1 MSKKISRGLTF
12 LALAILSLGAIFFI
26 PSLLSGGRAVQASAE
41 ENFQNGEDIPLW
53 TEKELTDAAIE
64 DAVHFGLDCK
74 VIDTADDLAMFSYQV
89 NSGVDEYVNANIYL
103 ADDID
108 LSAGLWAPIGTTT
121 NPFRGN
127 FFGNGHSISN
137 IVVAEASQ
145 FASDDIGLF
154 GAIEGGSIVD
164 LTVSGAFA
172 VSSIIDETNNIGTLV
187 GHLANNAQVINCFDE
202 TYQPTNST
210 YSTIGVADSGT
221 FVIYP
226 SSKTGEEAYLT
237 SQEEMTAAV
246 SIATDNATKGYSA
259 FYNTTVTPS
268 PSETEG
274 TGVGFYKDG
283 NYFFSGNKEESQQ
296 VRVAFTDT
304 TYTST
309 LAGFSHV
316 LYTTSAPVLR
326 ANATAGAVYALRT
339 GYRATI
345 ASPSEAESGVVNLTW
360 ASQTINITYDFDY
373 STRDVS
379 FKVGYDTPWSSI
391 LSLYP
396 IERLGY
402 QNRTLYSNAG
412 KTTELNTTTRSEF
425 LTYYADNADIVYM
438 TWSNPKTLTS
448 KIYFAAAST
457 EGGAF
462 TNDSASDAVSS
473 VSVEG
478 AASAA
483 DSTGDDYDLS
493 NIPAGSTVTVKFK
506 LNAGYTFQGA
516 GAGSLVSSK
525 SNWSTAGVSTLSSGA
540 YAYFP
545 NSTGTGTDYTVGNEG
560 GYYDAYEPVAVNV
573 AVEGS
578 AYTVTFTNILDN
590 GGELVLAFGRET
602 ETIKIDGTGLEHA
615 EASLSDNS
623 NQTVLSWENKTL
635 TTKVGE
641 IFTLTVNISESSNG
655 YYILGYEFSE
665 GLDFDNVTSTD
676 STELNG
682 NTYYRNRIFK
692 ETDGFVASPG
702 TLTINLTINRLVTY
716 VRVQIGENGTWYED
730 NSIDAEYRVPVYVS
744 NSNFEGEQSTLTS
757 SVFEVSNA
765 TETTIRLGLSG
776 QTFFSLASFSG
787 IEGVQIENNSI
798 TYVFKSNTSY
808 EEPENPANAANPAYI
823 ITIIPKKMTYGVTVS
838 YTLDGQ
844 SITEEVAKRFV
855 TFSGITTSLDYALA
869 SGYNYSLALTQGAQ
883 TWLDYGVSVTLS
895 GAGSTQAGMSKASS
909 IQGATNGTLNGTFG
923 GSNDFNFTYLPGST
937 NSTIT
942 VALTTKTINVNFT
955 GLVLDSA
962 DEKTPF
968 TTTNYASLTLR
979 YSADGLGTLTIS
991 SGSFTTISIENGYY
1005 LMGWYLSNG
1014 TVVNNFSNAEL
1025 IANSDFRTLVESSAS
1040 GNQSSPTV
1048 TINPLVEKRVINL
1061 SYSSNG
1067 EGAEEGVSDDGSLAP
1082 SYAYGDTDV
1091 ALSTTKYKKIGYS
1104 FSGWTATAGTT
1115 NGNQYQLV
1123 GADWNTF
1130 WASGSNTSTWDSFVT
1145 TPDSDNRAEREVV
1158 LTASFSILTY
1168 KIAIDTDRTL
1178 NIQLGQTVSF
1188 TASSDSTYAIY
1199 AVGSNQ
1205 VNGATRTGHVVTGFT
1220 ITGNKLGAGTTNGLK
1235 TFTLSLENIQ
1245 DYISA
1250 DNLYSVGADGSAH
1263 LTISTEFTA
1272 MVLKLYIT
1280 TTPNKYYTV
1289 TLPNDM
1295 PEGAGGTDSAGT
1307 YVNINYGQLPSEVL
1321 SYVTVTREG
1330 FNHIG
1335 YTVAGVDFAVDSA
1348 YNQTTNSTLMP
1359 KFEFDEDDE
1368 IWNSY
1373 LKVVYSDDFEIENAQ
1388 THNRH
1393 EFYFGWPGQGSDDEI
1408 TLMSFSFSQLT
1419 NGVTNPYTDRKV
1431 YIKGYPDVFELQ
1443 GNQSNSS
1450 STVQLYNT
1458 VFNLV
1463 QELLVQGKITEDSLY
1478 GQNITLVYEF
1488 IIQDSVD
1495 TSRTMKKTVEM
1506 TAFKVL
1512 KNEML
1517 VSISDSVDSYYTG
1530 TENIVLT
1537 TEEISSTLTM
1547 TMKYDAHGNPS
1558 PVSQQMPIASEMMQ
1572 GSKIIDEA
1580 NGFVVRDDAYDIKL
1594 LFMSGNVSDSDYDE
1608 EALRKLMPFAYP
1620 GCEFEISD
1628 GVYYIY
1634 FTCES
1639 AVKVVKSP
1647 AVISFDSTGAA
1658 YISGMVM
1665 TVAQS
1670 ESGSFNV
1677 LDNTSYPFTYSYDNI
1692 TLVEREFDSLP
1703 QTFTGTETTA
1713 DQAVFNISNLVIK
1726 KNGQGENLLA
1736 NFDWSISTESSFTV
1750 FDSSNFKEYRYETR
1764 YFTANEDGSALA
1776 GIQNAWNGNQVH
1788 NFTVS
1793 NIMVNGSPVP
1803 PKNGGSFAAQYN
1815 HLVDGQI
1822 LFSIYGNGESAL
1834 VISVN
1839 PETVT
1844 SLSMNITVNA
1854 NASANVSGLVL
1865 YNWQNDTRIDE
1876 SLFGNVTADPMTK
1889 LDYGTSQAQTTYAVF
1904 TDVAKVLVDF
1914 NLSGLENKT
1923 LYVASDDNFKINNPT
1938 DSASELTFAGYQAS
1952 GSGIEFTDNSPET
1965 KNTIS
1970 QSENGAGGSATL
1982 IAKWNLTNVAVTQS
1996 LSELT
2001 IGTMSL
2007 INNEMPINQILS
2019 ETSGRFS
2026 ISADNVVVTK
2036 TAGVG
2041 TEAGELSIS
2050 VNGGR
2055 TPNFLLPYTKEHNAT
2070 YLSMDNTGTYK
2081 IVVTFSYNDGVQ
2093 AQPSTISKEF
2103 TVTVTM
2109 QKSTITIGDISSANN
2124 LTFANQ
2130 DFQTV
2135 TIPVTY
2141 LVTSDSLTALT
2152 SKKLDLTIKSEDWP
2166 NITDVFFNDQPVV
2179 FPERSS
2185 LEFYI
2190 TIDTPTDLD
2199 NLYSA
2204 GTYAFDFTVWEDCA
2218 DYVTIQKPSEAS
2230 QLQLEI
2236 AKYTIDLKD
2245 YNDSINIGKPYSTP
2259 DPELASEITISA
2271 LQDSPKVKVYFTR
2284 EAGEEV
2290 NDEADTGYALSVR
2303 NDQTYTNGLS
2313 QADAQNY
2320 VINAE
2325 GFNAEFVIFE
2335 NDSSELQV
2343 SLDNGIHHIYN
2354 RKEVTSFKVV
2364 YQNSQFIL
2372 QALASDNSVLA
2383 TTPISV
2389 KMMVDG
2395 TGYDLV
2401 EGVKAQT
2408 AEGIA
2413 ISLTNGAV
2421 KDHNET
2427 GYALSVNFTSDGFKT
2442 ISFAENGDNKLYIDK
2457 ATLSISSITK
2467 VFDYT
2472 TTFSDSNIT
2481 YTGKVLSDDVSLSG
2495 NFDSEHGGVRTVS
2508 GDIAISGTSANNYQV
2523 AFAENCTITITPKQ
2537 VDEATV
2543 SITTREIEY
2552 GKISKDMDVD
2562 ELISLLGTI
2571 TVNIDSKNLSLS
2583 DYLSISDFAIVG
2595 ASYSSSDS
2603 LVANST
2609 AYTINFVLASTDYAG
2624 MNGADEA
2631 GASGQITIKAKV
2643 LDLSGTTISKGY
2655 DGTAKLPEGINWQ
2668 GLDIVGIDEV
2678 SVDME
2683 QSAFEGTGKGSH
2695 EVTIT
2700 LTGKDSANYSVT
2712 KNVTGQI
2719 TAITITLQVDVTENL
2734 PDGGFVDREQNITN
2748 GNLQIRVSYPF
2759 DEGANVGDIISS
2771 WAKPSRVGYTVT
2783 GYSYKETSGTFTTIT
2798 AKNLGDWLEAIAI
2811 DSLNTGKTAT
2821 IYPNWQIDS
2830 ITITITGESL
2840 ASISANPDDEVNI
2853 VDGNF
2858 DDNSASVTVDYY
2870 SSFSLTLTTDRGY
2883 KITGV
2888 RIGNNAQSEGLGANT
2903 FTANFTNLGSNT
2915 TIQVTT
2921 SSIIVTFNYNK
2932 NIPTVDGADIVETS
2946 STDASARVNYA
2957 DLADETL
2964 DSLLPDITL
2973 TAGTF
2978 TLSGWKNGDSD
2989 LTLSE
2994 TIKAY
2999 IDSLFTTLDT
3009 DKPVNLTAQW
3019 TGVEYTITFD
3029 GGELQIGEDLV
3040 EGTIEGTES
3049 IKATFGQAIT
3059 ETFPTATLR
3068 DGYVYNF
3075 FDAQS
3080 DGKLYTQNT
3089 VLSTIREDGELTLYA
3104 VWSEGRYQVTFEID
3118 SHLTVRF
3125 ENNNLTAGS
3134 REISHGETWEFEITA
3149 EAGYS
3154 FTVNV
3159 DAFHGEHSA
3168 LTVSPFSIW
3177 NVYADSTISFEA
3189 VPNDNKLTLSYNSS
3203 HVSVTVDSSAYTDP
3217 VTKKTGTT
3225 ATVVATAAEGYE
3237 FDSNSAVL
3245 SGSGTISGANL
3256 SEENTVLTFTWQ
3268 NFTDDATITI
3278 TEVPASITLSWGTLS
3293 NYASNISIEGA
3304 SQTLDNGSFTT
3315 RTGEELDIEITLKY
3329 GYQNAHL
3336 TSEDATISNEQN
3348 AELNSDYVVVY
3359 TAKISDFTTDFA
3371 IVLTAEARKFTVTV
3385 TDNDLVPDGDLTVT
3399 VSPSGENNLVFGS
3412 SVTLSASV
3420 SDNAYRFIGWYQ
3432 YQGDDTDGTLIS
3444 ENASFVLE
3452 ANEANKTLLES
3463 GNLEFEANFAYNA
3476 FDFTFTSGLHGS
3488 MSVKINEKEAF
3499 TVGAGSSVEQ
3509 TVYVGDRIVFTF
3521 QPDAGYEI
3529 DTFYGDSDVI
3539 GNIQDNTYTI
3549 DSVVAESY
3557 TSYTINYKA
3566 SEVYVDISVSVRV
3579 NFVDYPNN
3587 DLGGKIWLV
3596 DESGKEVEDG
3606 YLDFSENDKAEEGV
3620 RYRVL
3625 TYTDQVFYLYPEA
3638 KAGYSFSF
3646 NAQTSATIDAISL
3659 SDGRT
3664 IYRISNAT
3672 NGSSIVGVFT
3682 AKEQRVEVM
3691 FVTSKEATSSASAG
3705 RIQITEN
3712 TVPVTSNGNNS
3723 ERLSIVTITG
3733 ANITL
3738 KINTNFY
3745 FDLAQDEESGNL
3757 IAYITGAGKDFVSEA
3772 GVVEKLED
3780 EDIKQ
3785 TGFTYTSTLTLSNI
3799 NSDIVIKILV
3809 KPIKYRV
3816 QFFVEQTKEGP
3827 VIIDG
3832 VDVVY
3837 GEKFDIL
3844 DLSAEEMAKLKPT
3857 RTGSK
3862 FLGYFTKQLGQG
3874 TQYIDDTL
3882 GVDKDKRWLERPYRF
3897 NGQSYV
3903 EEDNFDPGTDT
3914 EPPTFTLYA
3923 GWAYEKAIVS
3933 VNFIP
3938 DALKDVDDYSI
3949 SDIIT
3954 NISDTVHWINSDSI
3968 WIGEFAVEK
3977 ALTLSLQ
3984 AFTFEGF
3991 EFAYWSVTT
4000 SEGTV
4005 QYTSRNLTLEK
4016 MTDGEYNI
4024 QAVYRP
4030 IYTITIQ
4037 SDGQEESSLVG
4048 DAYIMQKGERVTT
4061 DGYDSEKEVVLVAEE
4076 KPGYNFKYWLT
4087 PEGTMYYASETSEG
4101 RWEYNLGYQSQPLTL
4116 FAVFEGAEVDL
4127 TFDLS
4132 DFAHGQVVSAT
4143 IGDQQITDVNE
4154 TTKVKIGSRI
4164 ELVLNID
4171 TGYGVRFDGPS
4182 FSYDPALNIYSYV
4195 AKAQDLV
4202 DGAIIVKPVSTEQ
4215 EISFNFEFRVG
4226 GQDQIDDVTMTG
4238 STRFTYTL
4246 NNQILAN
4253 TTVTDGSQ
4261 IANLLFGGT
4270 ATLTIVPSLNYTVGN
4285 ILIYST
4291 NSYVQDITSLFSN
4304 GTINIANS
4312 ILADHF
4318 AQNQPYTIV
4327 INFVRMIWSDEAY
4340 RAESLQGSGTQADPY
4355 IISKPEDM
4363 GFVAW
4368 AVNNGQFNDNGVA
4381 YADCYYKVTSNL
4393 DFTGR
4398 YWEPIGTHDHPFNGT
4413 MDLGD
4418 HSISNISFAE
4428 NYTNPNPSYSG
4439 LFWILGEKAI
4449 VMQSNNVLAI
4459 VLGVVGGLL
4468 LLAIIII
4475 VVFVVVRKK
4484 KKKKYDELANG

>member
-41 ENFQNGEDIPLW
+41 ENFQNSEDIPLW

-103 ADDID
+103 ASDID

-187 GHLANNAQVINCFDE
+187 GHITNSATDSAQVINCFDE

-259 FYNTTVTPS
+259 FYNTTVTPG
-268 PSETEG
+268 PSDEEG

-339 GYRATI
+339 DYQATI

-360 ASQTINITYDFDY
+360 ASQTINITYDFGY
-373 STRDVS
+373 GTRDIS
-379 FKVGYDTPWSSI
+379 FDVGYDAPWANI
-391 LSLYP
+391 ITDHP

-402 QNRTLYSNAG
+402 QTRTLYSNAG

-457 EGGAF
+457 EDGAF
-462 TNDSASDAVSS
+462 TNDSASDAVSEVS
-473 VSVEG
+473 VSG
-478 AASAA
+478 ATSTAG
-483 DSTGDDYDLS
+483 STGDDYDLS

-545 NSTGTGTDYTVGNEG
+545 NSTGTGTDYTVGSEG
-560 GYYDAYEPVAVNV
+560 GYYDAYTPVAVNV

-623 NQTVLSWENKTL
+623 SQTVLSWENKTL

-641 IFTLTVNISESSNG
+641 KFTLTVTIPKEYKD
-655 YYILGYEFSE
+655 YYILAYQYSGFEFDDISS
-665 GLDFDNVTSTD
+665 TS
-676 STELNG
+676 SVELNG
-682 NTYYRNRIFK
+682 KTYYSNQIFK
-692 ETDGFVASPG
+692 VTDGFEALSNDKLSI
-702 TLTINLTINRLVTY
+702 TLTINRLVTFIK
-716 VRVQIGENGTWYED
+716 VQIGEDGKWYET
-730 NSIDAEYRVPVYVS
+730 NNIKNQAPVYISSS
-744 NSNFEGEQSTLTS
+744 NMAKEQSTYTS
-757 SVFEVSNA
+757 GVFEVSNA
-765 TETTIRLGLSG
+765 TETTIRLGQTG
-776 QTFFSLASFSG
+776 QALFSLASVSG
-787 IEGVQIENNSI
+787 VEGVQIQNNSFS
-798 TYVFKSNTSY
+798 YVFEKTTTSSGQASSND
-808 EEPENPANAANPAYI
+808 PAYT
-823 ITIIPKKMTYGVTVS
+823 ITIIPAKMTYGVSIS

-844 SITEEVAKRFV
+844 PIDEEVAKRFV
-855 TFSGITTSLDYALA
+855 TFSGTTTGLDYTLA
-869 SGYNYSLALTQGAQ
+869 GGYSYSLALTQGAQ
-883 TWLDYGVSVTLS
+883 TWLNYGVSVTLS
-895 GAGSTQAGMSKASS
+895 DAGSTQAGMSKASS
-909 IQGATNGTLNGTFG
+909 IQDATNGTLNGTFG
-923 GSNDFNFTYLPGST
+923 SGNNFDFTYLPGST
-937 NSTIT
+937 NSTLT

-955 GLVLDSA
+955 GLVLQSNQSKIPDI
-962 DEKTPF
+962 
-968 TTTNYASLTLR
+968 TTNYASLSLK

-1014 TVVNNFSNAEL
+1014 TVVKTFSNAEL
-1025 IANSDFRTLVESSAS
+1025 LANEEFKTLVESSAK
-1040 GNQSSPTV
+1040 GNQPTPTV
-1048 TINPLVEKRVINL
+1048 TINPLVEARVVNL
-1061 SYSSNG
+1061 SYSAKG
-1067 EGAEEGVSDDGSLAP
+1067 ENADQGVSEDSGITAP
-1082 SYAYGDTDV
+1082 TYTYGQDPV

-1104 FSGWTATAGTT
+1104 FSTWRASDGTVS
-1115 NGNQYQLV
+1115 GNTYQLV

-1145 TPDSDNRAEREVV
+1145 TPDSDNRAEKEVV

-1188 TASSDSTYAIY
+1188 TPSSDNTYAIY

-1205 VNGATRTGHVVTGFT
+1205 VNGATRTGHVVTSFT
-1220 ITGNKLGAGTTNGLK
+1220 ITGNKVDASETEGLT

-1250 DNLYSVGADGSAH
+1250 DNLYSIGADDGAH

-1280 TTPNKYYTV
+1280 TIPNYSNTV
-1289 TLPNDM
+1289 TLSGDI
-1295 PEGAGGTDSAGT
+1295 PEGAGGTDDTGI
-1307 YVNINYGQLPSEVL
+1307 YVNISYGQLPSEVL

-1330 FNHIG
+1330 FTPTG

-1359 KFEFDEDDE
+1359 KFEFDEDAE
-1368 IWNSY
+1368 IWTDAFSI
-1373 LKVVYSDDFEIENAQ
+1373 VYSSKFNTENLQ
-1388 THNRH
+1388 THNRN
-1393 EFYFGWPGQGSDDEI
+1393 EFYMENPLDRLGTGLFGLATSSNHFSNGVSLLGPTNITSYLKGYKGQGFDLHQLPGTGEEADLLDTYAVYVSALAGPIVLGNI
-1408 TLMSFSFSQLT
+1408 TNLDNLS
-1419 NGVTNPYTDRKV
+1419 V
-1431 YIKGYPDVFELQ
+1431 VFEIRLRDSIEFGVDYTITIETTQ
-1443 GNQSNSS
+1443 
-1450 STVQLYNT
+1450 
-1458 VFNLV
+1458 F
-1463 QELLVQGKITEDSLY
+1463 KI
-1478 GQNITLVYEF
+1478 
-1488 IIQDSVD
+1488 
-1495 TSRTMKKTVEM
+1495 
-1506 TAFKVL
+1506 L
-1512 KNEML
+1512 KNET
-1517 VSISDSVDSYYTG
+1517 VTTVADQIESYYTG
-1530 TENIVLT
+1530 SSDILFSNNENANGSGVLGF
-1537 TEEISSTLTM
+1537 
-1547 TMKYDAHGNPS
+1547 KYDANGNITNETVLTFQFDQEDS
-1558 PVSQQMPIASEMMQ
+1558 MNLVSNIA
-1572 GSKIIDEA
+1572 IL
-1580 NGFVVRDDAYDIKL
+1580 DDFAVGTHDIML
-1594 LFMSGNVSDSDYDE
+1594 TLRSGE
-1608 EALRKLMPFAYP
+1608 TYP
-1620 GCEFEISD
+1620 GL
-1628 GVYYIY
+1628 
-1634 FTCES
+1634 FTRGMDAETFILILKLVVS
-1639 AVKVVKSP
+1639 NTSSTDDSVSFTFTDAVDVVKSP

-1658 YISGMVM
+1658 YISDMVM

-1670 ESGSFNV
+1670 GNGAFNV
-1677 LDNTSYPFTYSYDNI
+1677 LDNISYPFTYSFDNI
-1692 TLVEREFDSLP
+1692 TLVEREFDIDSLP
-1703 QTFTGTETTA
+1703 RTFTGTENAVT
-1713 DQAVFNISNLVIK
+1713 DQGVFNISNLVIQ
-1726 KNGQGENLLA
+1726 KNGQDENLLA

-1793 NIMVNGSPVP
+1793 NIMVNGSSVSPN
-1803 PKNGGSFAAQYN
+1803 KGGSFTAQYN

-1865 YNWQNDTRIDE
+1865 YNWQNDTTIDE

-1904 TDVAKVLVDF
+1904 TDVTKVLIDF
-1914 NLSGLENKT
+1914 NLDDLQDRT
-1923 LYVASDDNFKINNPT
+1923 LYVASDDKFKIDNPT

-1952 GSGIEFTDNSPET
+1952 GSGIEFTDNTPEA
-1965 KNTIS
+1965 KYTIS
-1970 QSENGAGGSATL
+1970 QSANGAGGSATL

-1996 LSELT
+1996 LSALT
-2001 IGTMSL
+2001 IGTMSF

-2036 TAGVG
+2036 TTGIG
-2041 TEAGELSIS
+2041 TEDGELSIS
-2050 VNGGR
+2050 VNGGH
-2055 TPNFLLPYTKEHNAT
+2055 TPNFLLPYTKEHNET
-2070 YLSMDNTGTYK
+2070 YLSMDNAGTYK

-2093 AQPSTISKEF
+2093 AQPSTISREF

-2141 LVTSDSLTALT
+2141 LVTNDSLVALT
-2152 SKKLDLTIKSEDWP
+2152 SQQISATINAADWP
-2166 NITDVFFNDQPVV
+2166 TISYVFFNDQPVEQ
-2179 FPERSS
+2179 PDQYST
-2185 LEFYI
+2185 EFYI
-2190 TIDTPTDLD
+2190 TVDTPTDLD
-2199 NLYSA
+2199 NLYST
-2204 GTYAFDFTVWEDCA
+2204 GTYTFDFTVWEDCA

-2236 AKYTIDLKD
+2236 AKYQIDLKD

-2354 RKEVTSFKVV
+2354 GKEVTSFKVV

-2408 AEGIA
+2408 AEGID

-2427 GYALSVNFTSDGFKT
+2427 GYALSVTLTSDGFKT

-2508 GDIAISGTSANNYQV
+2508 GDIAISGAAANNYQV

-2537 VDEATV
+2537 VGEATV
-2543 SITTREIEY
+2543 SITPSEIEY

-2571 TVNIDSKNLSLS
+2571 TVNIDSKNLPLS

-2595 ASYSSSDS
+2595 ASYSSSDN
-2603 LVANST
+2603 LVANSS
-2609 AYTINFVLASTDYAG
+2609 AYTINFVLASTDYTG
-2624 MNGADEA
+2624 MNGTDGA
-2631 GASGQITIKAKV
+2631 GASGQITITAKA

-2655 DGTAKLPEGINWQ
+2655 DGTTALPADIVWQ
-2668 GLDIVGIDEV
+2668 GFDIESGDDV
-2678 SVDME
+2678 SIDME
-2683 QSAFEGTGKGSH
+2683 SSVYAESGKGTH
-2695 EVTIT
+2695 DITIV
-2700 LTGKDSANYSVT
+2700 LAGDDSANYRVT
-2712 KNVTGQI
+2712 NNVTGQI

-2734 PDGGFVDREQNITN
+2734 PEDGFVDGKQNITN

-2830 ITITITGESL
+2830 ITITITGENL
-2840 ASISANPDDEVNI
+2840 ASISADPDNEVNI

-2903 FTANFTNLGSNT
+2903 FTANFANLGANT

-3029 GGELQIGEDLV
+3029 GGELQIGEELV
-3040 EGTIEGTES
+3040 EGTIEGTKE
-3049 IKATFGQAIT
+3049 IKATFGQAIAT
-3059 ETFPTATLR
+3059 AFPTAKLGDTN
-3068 DGYVYNF
+3068 GYVYNF
-3075 FDAQS
+3075 FDAKS
-3080 DGKLYTQNT
+3080 DGKMYTQGT
-3089 VLSTIREDGELTLYA
+3089 ILSSIRADGQLTLYA
-3104 VWSEGRYQVTFEID
+3104 VWSEGNYQVTFEID
-3118 SHLTVRF
+3118 PLLTVRF
-3125 ENNNLTAGS
+3125 EGNNLTAGS
-3134 REISHGETWEFEITA
+3134 KQISHGEKWEFEITA
-3149 EAGYS
+3149 SAGYS

-3159 DAFHGEHSA
+3159 DAFYGEHSA

-3256 SEENTVLTFTWQ
+3256 SEENTVLTFTWKD
-3268 NFTDDATITI
+3268 FTDDATITI
-3278 TEVPASITLSWGTLS
+3278 TEVPASITLSWGALS

-3336 TSEDATISNEQN
+3336 TSQGATISKEQN
-3348 AELNSDYVVVY
+3348 AELNPDYVVVY
-3359 TAKISDFTTDFA
+3359 TATISGFTTDFTIA
-3371 IVLTAEARKFTVTV
+3371 LTAEARKFTVTV

-3399 VSPSGENNLVFGS
+3399 VSPDGENNLVFGY
-3412 SVTLSASV
+3412 SVKLNASV
-3420 SDNAYRFIGWYQ
+3420 SGNTYRFIGWYQ
-3432 YQGDDTDGTLIS
+3432 GETLIS
-3444 ENASFVLE
+3444 ENTEYDLE

-3463 GNLEFEANFAYNA
+3463 GNLEFEARFDYNSV
-3476 FDFTFTSGLHGS
+3476 DLTFTSGLHGS
-3488 MSVKINEKEAF
+3488 MLVTINEEEPFA
-3499 TVGAGSSVEQ
+3499 VGAGSTLER
-3509 TVYVGDRIVFTF
+3509 TVFVGDRIVFTF
-3521 QPDAGYEI
+3521 LPDAGYEI
-3529 DTFYGDSDVI
+3529 DTFYADSQENNLTSGI
-3539 GNIQDNTYTI
+3539 EEGTYTI
-3549 DSVVAESY
+3549 DSVVANSF

-3587 DLGGKIWLV
+3587 NLGGNIWLV
-3596 DESGKEVEDG
+3596 DASGARLEDES
-3606 YLDFSENDKAEEGV
+3606 YLDPSEGDLVIGSK
-3620 RYRVL
+3620 YRVL
-3625 TYTDQVFYLYPEA
+3625 TYTDAVFYLYPEA
-3638 KAGYSFSF
+3638 KDGYSFSF

-3682 AKEQRVEVM
+3682 AEEQRVEVM
-3691 FVTSKEATSSASAG
+3691 FVTSEEATSSASAG

-3745 FDLAQDEESGNL
+3745 FDLAQDENGNL
-3757 IAYITGAGKDFVSEA
+3757 IAYITGAGEGFVSKA
-3772 GVVEKLED
+3772 GAVTQLSD
-3780 EDIKQ
+3780 EEIKQ

-3809 KPIKYRV
+3809 NPIEYNVR
-3816 QFFVEQTKEGP
+3816 FFVDLTDEDVYDPIVVSG
-3827 VIIDG
+3827 
-3832 VDVVY
+3832 VVY
-3837 GEKFDIL
+3837 GENL
-3844 DLSAEEMAKLKPT
+3844 DLSGLSAEEMARLNPT
-3857 RTGSK
+3857 RAGTK

-3874 TQYIDDTL
+3874 TQYLSDAL
-3882 GVDKDKRWLERPYRF
+3882 GVVQAWAERPYKF
-3897 NGQSYV
+3897 NGQNYV
-3903 EEDNFDPGTDT
+3903 EENNYDPDT
-3914 EPPTFTLYA
+3914 QTFTLYA

-3954 NISDTVHWINSDSI
+3954 NISDTVHWINSDSV
-3968 WIGEFAVEK
+3968 WIGEFAVK
-3977 ALTLSLQ
+3977 DALTLSLQ

-4024 QAVYRP
+4024 QAVYHP

-4048 DAYIMQKGERVTT
+4048 DAYIMQEGERVTT

-4182 FSYDPALNIYSYV
+4182 FSYDPALNIYSYI

-4327 INFVRMIWSDEAY
+4327 INFVRMIWSDDSY

-4355 IISKPEDM
+4355 IISRPEDM

-4418 HSISNISFAE
+4418 HSISNISFAV

-4439 LFWILGEKAI
+4439 LFWVLGEKAI

-4468 LLAIIII
+4468 LLATIII

>member
-41 ENFQNGEDIPLW
+41 ENFQNSEDIPLW
-53 TEKELTDAAIE
+53 TEKELTDAVIE

-74 VIDTADDLAMFSYQV
+74 VIDTADDLAMFSYKV
-89 NSGVDEYVNANIYL
+89 NSGVDKYVNANIYL

-172 VSSIIDETNNIGTLV
+172 VSSIIDSSTTVGTLV
-187 GHLANNAQVINCFDE
+187 GRVSGGASIVNCFDQ
-202 TYQPTNST
+202 TMQPTNTT
-210 YSTIGVADSGT
+210 YKTIGNAEAGT
-221 FVIYP
+221 YVIYP

-259 FYNTTVTPS
+259 FYNTTVTPD
-268 PSETEG
+268 PSDEEG

-339 GYRATI
+339 GYQATI

-379 FKVGYDTPWSSI
+379 FNVKYDTPWANI
-391 LSLYP
+391 IADHP

-402 QNRTLYSNAG
+402 QNRTLYSNAD
-412 KTTELNTTTRSEF
+412 KTIALNTTTISNVAS
-425 LTYYADNADIVYM
+425 YYANNKDVVYM

-448 KIYFAAAST
+448 KLYFAAASG

-462 TNDSASDAVSS
+462 NNNNGADAVSGVSVTGATSASD
-473 VSVEG
+473 G
-478 AASAA
+478 
-483 DSTGDDYDLS
+483 GDDFDLTA
-493 NIPAGSTVTVKFK
+493 ITAGDTVTVTFT

-516 GAGSLVSSK
+516 GADSLLSSR
-525 SNWSTAGVSTLSSGA
+525 SNWSTAEVSTLSSGA

-545 NSTGTGTDYTVGNEG
+545 NSTGTGDDYTVGSEG
-560 GYYDAYEPVAVNV
+560 GYYDAYTPVAVNV

-602 ETIKIDGTGLEHA
+602 ETIKINGTGLEHA
-615 EASLSDNS
+615 EASLSDNTS
-623 NQTVLSWENKTL
+623 QTVLSWEDKTL

-641 IFTLTVNISESSNG
+641 IFTLTVNIPESSNG
-655 YYILGYEFSE
+655 YYILGYEFSK

-692 ETDGFVASPG
+692 ETDGFVALSD

-730 NSIDAEYRVPVYVS
+730 KGIDAEYRVPVYVS

-765 TETTIRLGLSG
+765 TETTIRLGLTG

-823 ITIIPKKMTYGVTVS
+823 ITIIPEKMTYGVTVS

-855 TFSGITTSLDYALA
+855 TFSGKTTELDYALA
-869 SGYNYSLALTQGAQ
+869 GGYSYSLALTQGAQ

-942 VALTTKTINVNFT
+942 VALTTKTIDVKFA
-955 GLVLDSA
+955 GLVLNSDPN
-962 DEKTPF
+962 KTPF
-968 TTTNYASLTLR
+968 TSTNYANLTLK

-991 SGSFTTISIENGYY
+991 SGNFTEISIENGYY
-1005 LMGWYLSNG
+1005 LVGWYLSNG
-1014 TVVNNFSNAEL
+1014 KVINTFSNAEL
-1025 IANSDFRTLVESSAS
+1025 VANSDFTALVEASAK
-1040 GNQSSPTV
+1040 GNQPTPTV
-1048 TINPLVEKRVINL
+1048 TINPLVEARIVNL
-1061 SYSSNG
+1061 SYSANG
-1067 EGAEEGVSDDGSLAP
+1067 EGADQGVSEDSVITAP
-1082 SYAYGDTDV
+1082 TYTYGQDPV

-1104 FSGWTATAGTT
+1104 FNTWNAQVGTVN
-1115 NGNQYQLV
+1115 NGTYQLT
-1123 GADWNTF
+1123 GTAWNAF
-1130 WASGSNTSTWDSFVT
+1130 WSSGTSTSSWNSFVT
-1145 TPDSDNRAEREVV
+1145 SPESDTRAQKQVV

-1168 KIAIDTDRTL
+1168 KIAIDTYRTL

-1188 TASSDSTYAIY
+1188 TPSSDNTYAIY

-1205 VNGATRTGHVVTGFT
+1205 VNGATRTGHVVTSFT
-1220 ITGNKLGAGTTNGLK
+1220 ITGNKSGAGTTNGLK

-1250 DNLYSVGADGSAH
+1250 DNLYSIGADDGAH

-1280 TTPNKYYTV
+1280 KSPKEYYTV
-1289 TLPNDM
+1289 TLSGDI
-1295 PEGAGGTDSAGT
+1295 PEGAGGTDSTGT
-1307 YVNINYGQLPSEVL
+1307 YVNISYGQLPSKVL
-1321 SYVTVTREG
+1321 PYVTVKREG
-1330 FNHIG
+1330 FKHIG
-1335 YTVAGVDFAVDSA
+1335 YTVAGVDFAVGSA

-1359 KFEFDEDDE
+1359 KFEFDKGDE
-1368 IWNSY
+1368 IWDSY
-1373 LKVVYSDDFEIENAQ
+1373 LNVKYSDDFEIENAQ
-1388 THNRH
+1388 THNKY

-1478 GQNITLVYEF
+1478 GQDITLVYEF

-1620 GCEFEISD
+1620 GCEVEISD
-1628 GVYYIY
+1628 GIYYIY
-1634 FTCES
+1634 FTCED
-1639 AVKVVKSP
+1639 AVKVVKAP

-1670 ESGSFNV
+1670 GSGSFNV
-1677 LDNTSYPFTYSYDNI
+1677 LDNTSYPFTYSFDNI
-1692 TLVEREFDSLP
+1692 TLVERKFDRLP
-1703 QTFTGTETTA
+1703 QIFTGKENAVT
-1713 DQAVFNISNLVIK
+1713 DQAVFNISNLVIQ

-1764 YFTANEDGSALA
+1764 YFTANKDGSALA
-1776 GIQNAWNGNQVH
+1776 GIQNAWNGYQVH

-1793 NIMVNGSPVP
+1793 NIMVNGSSVSPN
-1803 PKNGGSFAAQYN
+1803 NGGSFAAQYN
-1815 HLVDGQI
+1815 HFVKGQI

-1865 YNWQNDTRIDE
+1865 YNWQNDTTIDE
-1876 SLFGNVTADPMTK
+1876 DLFGNVTADPMTK
-1889 LDYGTSQAQTTYAVF
+1889 LDYSTSQAQTTYAMF
-1904 TDVAKVLVDF
+1904 TDVAKVLIDF
-1914 NLSGLENKT
+1914 NLDGLQDRT
-1923 LYVASDDNFKINNPT
+1923 LYVASDDDVPINDPT
-1938 DSASELTFAGYQAS
+1938 DNEKELAFDGFVSS
-1952 GSGIEFTDNSPET
+1952 GNGAQITDNDGNST
-1965 KNTIS
+1965 VTCTT
-1970 QSENGAGGSATL
+1970 AGGSATFK
-1982 IAKWNLTNVAVTQS
+1982 AKWRLTNVAVTQS
-1996 LSELT
+1996 LSALT
-2001 IGTMSL
+2001 IGTMSS

-2019 ETSGRFS
+2019 ETSDRFS

-2036 TAGVG
+2036 TTGIG
-2041 TEAGELSIS
+2041 TEDGELSIS
-2050 VNGGR
+2050 VNGGS
-2055 TPNFLLPYTKEHNAT
+2055 TPNFLLPYTKEHNT
-2070 YLSMDNTGTYK
+2070 SYLSMDNTGTYK

-2109 QKSTITIGDISSANN
+2109 QKSTIVVGNIATAND
-2124 LTFANQ
+2124 LTFANK
-2130 DFQTV
+2130 DFQDV
-2135 TIPVTY
+2135 EIPLTY
-2141 LVTSDSLTALT
+2141 NITTADSLKNLT
-2152 SKKLDLTIKSEDWP
+2152 SQSADATITEQTWATKK
-2166 NITDVFFNDQPVV
+2166 NIFFNDDPIEQVNTNPM
-2179 FPERSS
+2179 
-2185 LEFYI
+2185 EFYI
-2190 TIDTPTDLD
+2190 VVKTDSGLD
-2199 NLYSA
+2199 NLYQA
-2204 GTYAFDFTVWEDCA
+2204 GAYTFDFVVLDNFK
-2218 DYVTIQKPSEAS
+2218 DYIEIVKPQQAEE
-2230 QLQLEI
+2230 LVL
-2236 AKYTIDLKD
+2236 TIDKFEIMLKD
-2245 YNDSINIGKPYSTP
+2245 YSSQITVGKPAGVN
-2259 DPELASEITISA
+2259 DPNPITSQITISA
-2271 LQDSPKVKVYFTR
+2271 TNNDRVDIYFDRADSSNDAIASYDLSLKNDSTTYF
-2284 EAGEEV
+2284 
-2290 NDEADTGYALSVR
+2290 
-2303 NDQTYTNGLS
+2303 NGLS
-2313 QADAQNY
+2313 QADSLNY
-2320 VINAE
+2320 TVNME
-2325 GFNAEFVIFE
+2325 GFTGKFT
-2335 NDSSELQV
+2335 
-2343 SLDNGIHHIYN
+2343 IYN
-2354 RKEVTSFKVV
+2354 NDEGELALSLPNDLHYTYTGQAFPGITVALSGNQLIVKVTG
-2364 YQNSQFIL
+2364 
-2372 QALASDNSVLA
+2372 
-2383 TTPISV
+2383 TEISAE
-2389 KMMVDG
+2389 
-2395 TGYDLV
+2395 L
-2401 EGVKAQT
+2401 KAQIKIGDNLYDI
-2408 AEGIA
+2408 AENYKQTIVDHITIQLQDQSA
-2413 ISLTNGAV
+2413 GAV
-2421 KDHNET
+2421 DYKEDGYGLVIGEST
-2427 GYALSVNFTSDGFKT
+2427 GVGFDTVNL
-2442 ISFAENGDNKLYIDK
+2442 NGKLYIDK
-2457 ATLSISSITK
+2457 APITLTEVSKTFDKTNTFKSARIKVNGALNGDSLTITGNFASEHAGSQALESLAITGDNSNNYYIANTDFMGTINAKAVAEAMVSLITNSSIVYGQIK
-2467 VFDYT
+2467 E
-2472 TTFSDSNIT
+2472 
-2481 YTGKVLSDDVSLSG
+2481 GMSL
-2495 NFDSEHGGVRTVS
+2495 EELLAIL
-2508 GDIAISGTSANNYQV
+2508 GDIQISIDG
-2523 AFAENCTITITPKQ
+2523 E
-2537 VDEATV
+2537 TV
-2543 SITTREIEY
+2543 T
-2552 GKISKDMDVD
+2552 
-2562 ELISLLGTI
+2562 L
-2571 TVNIDSKNLSLS
+2571 VNGQS
-2583 DYLSISDFAIVG
+2583 DYISISDYTITSAV
-2595 ASYSSSDS
+2595 YSKNSNN
-2603 LVANST
+2603 LVANSS
-2609 AYTINFVLASTDYAG
+2609 AYTINFVLASTDYTG
-2624 MNGADEA
+2624 MNGTDGA
-2631 GASGQITIKAKV
+2631 GASGEITITAKA

-2655 DGTAKLPEGINWQ
+2655 DGTTDLPADIVWQ
-2668 GLDIVGIDEV
+2668 GFDIESGDDV
-2678 SVDME
+2678 SIDME
-2683 QSAFEGTGKGSH
+2683 SSVYAESGKGTH
-2695 EVTIT
+2695 DIKIV
-2700 LTGKDSANYSVT
+2700 LAGDDRANYSVT
-2712 KNVTGQI
+2712 NNVTGQI
-2719 TAITITLQVDVTENL
+2719 TAITITLKVDVAENL
-2734 PDGGFVDREQNITN
+2734 PEDGFVDGDQPITN

-2783 GYSYKETSGTFTTIT
+2783 GYSYKETGGSFTTIT
-2798 AKNLGDWLEAIAI
+2798 AENLGTWLEAIAI

-2830 ITITITGESL
+2830 ITITITGKNL
-2840 ASISANPDDEVNI
+2840 ASISANPDGEVNI

-2858 DDNSASVTVDYY
+2858 DDNSARVTVDYY

-2888 RIGNNAQSEGLGANT
+2888 RIGNNTQSEGLGANT
-2903 FTANFTNLGSNT
+2903 FTANFTNLGANT

-2946 STDASARVNYA
+2946 STDASARVNYV

-3029 GGELQIGEDLV
+3029 GGELQIGDELV
-3040 EGTIEGTES
+3040 EGQIVGTNS
-3049 IKATFGQAIT
+3049 IHATFGQAIT

-3075 FDAQS
+3075 FDAKS

-3089 VLSTIREDGELTLYA
+3089 VLSTIREDRELTLYA
-3104 VWSEGRYQVTFEID
+3104 VWSEGRYDVTFEID
-3118 SHLTVRF
+3118 PLLTVRF
-3125 ENNNLTAGS
+3125 ENNNLISGTT
-3134 REISHGETWEFEITA
+3134 REIVHGETWEFEITA

-3154 FTVNV
+3154 FTVNTLN
-3159 DAFHGEHSA
+3159 DDGERQFHGEHSP

-3189 VPNDNKLTLSYNSS
+3189 VPNDNQLTLSYNSS

-3225 ATVVATAAEGYE
+3225 ATVIATAAEGYE

-3278 TEVPASITLSWGTLS
+3278 TEVPASITLSWGKLS
-3293 NYASNISIEGA
+3293 EHASNISIEGA

-3336 TSEDATISNEQN
+3336 TSEDATISDEQN
-3348 AELNSDYVVVY
+3348 AELNPDYVVVY
-3359 TAKISDFTTDFA
+3359 TATISGFTTDFA

-3399 VSPSGENNLVFGS
+3399 VSPSGENNLVFGY
-3412 SVTLSASV
+3412 SVTLNASV
-3420 SDNAYRFIGWYQ
+3420 SGNTYRFIGWYQ
-3432 YQGDDTDGTLIS
+3432 GETLIS
-3444 ENASFVLE
+3444 EDAEYVLK

-3463 GNLEFEANFAYNA
+3463 GNLEFEARFDYNSV
-3476 FDFTFTSGLHGS
+3476 DLTFTSGLHGS
-3488 MSVKINEKEAF
+3488 MLVAINEEEPFA
-3499 TVGAGSSVEQ
+3499 VGAGSTLER
-3509 TVYVGDRIVFTF
+3509 TVFVGDRIVFTF
-3521 QPDAGYEI
+3521 LPDAGYEI
-3529 DTFYGDSDVI
+3529 DTFYADNDSQNNNLTSDI
-3539 GNIQDNTYTI
+3539 KKGTYTI
-3549 DSVVAESY
+3549 NSVVANSY

-3587 DLGGKIWLV
+3587 NLGGNIWLV
-3596 DESGKEVEDG
+3596 DASGARLEDES
-3606 YLDFSENDKAEEGV
+3606 YLDPSEGDLVIGSK
-3620 RYRVL
+3620 YRVL

-3638 KAGYSFSF
+3638 KDGYSFSF

-3682 AKEQRVEVM
+3682 AEEQRVEVM
-3691 FVTSKEATSSASAG
+3691 FVTSEEATSSASAG

-3745 FDLAQDEESGNL
+3745 FDLAQDENGNL
-3757 IAYITGAGKDFVSEA
+3757 IAYITGAGEGFVSKA
-3772 GVVEKLED
+3772 GAVTQLSD
-3780 EDIKQ
+3780 EEIKQ

-3799 NSDIVIKILV
+3799 NADIVIKILV
-3809 KPIKYRV
+3809 NPIEYNVR
-3816 QFFVEQTKEGP
+3816 FFVDQTDEDVYDPIVVSG
-3827 VIIDG
+3827 
-3832 VDVVY
+3832 VVY
-3837 GEKFDIL
+3837 GENL
-3844 DLSAEEMAKLKPT
+3844 DLSGLSAEEMARLNPT
-3857 RTGSK
+3857 RAGSK

-3874 TQYIDDTL
+3874 TQYLSDAL
-3882 GVDKDKRWLERPYRF
+3882 GVVQAWAERPYKF
-3897 NGQSYV
+3897 NGQNYV
-3903 EEDNFDPGTDT
+3903 KENNYDPDT
-3914 EPPTFTLYA
+3914 QTFTLYA

-3933 VNFIP
+3933 VDFIP

-3954 NISDTVHWINSDSI
+3954 NISDTVHWINSDSV
-3968 WIGEFAVEK
+3968 WIGEFAVK
-3977 ALTLSLQ
+3977 DALTLSLQ

-4048 DAYIMQKGERVTT
+4048 DAYIMQDGERVTT
-4061 DGYDSEKEVVLVAEE
+4061 TGYDSTKEVVLVAEE

-4087 PEGTMYYASETSEG
+4087 PEGTLYYASEASEG
-4101 RWEYNLGYQSQPLTL
+4101 RWEYNLGRQSQPLTL

-4182 FSYDPALNIYSYV
+4182 FSYDPALNIYSYI

-4270 ATLTIVPSLNYTVGN
+4270 ATLTIVPSLNYAVGN

-4327 INFVRMIWSDEAY
+4327 INFVRMIWSDDSY

-4355 IISKPEDM
+4355 IISRPEDM

-4418 HSISNISFAE
+4418 HSISNVSFAE

-4475 VVFVVVRKK
+4475 VVFIVVRKK

>member
-41 ENFQNGEDIPLW
+41 ENFQNSEDIPLW
-53 TEKELTDAAIE
+53 TEKELTDAVIE

-103 ADDID
+103 ASDIN

-137 IVVAEASQ
+137 ILVAEASQ

-187 GHLANNAQVINCFDE
+187 GHITNSETDSAQVINCFDE

-259 FYNTTVTPS
+259 FYNTTVTPD
-268 PSETEG
+268 PSDEEG

-304 TYTST
+304 TYTSA

-316 LYTTSAPVLR
+316 LYATSAPVLR

-339 GYRATI
+339 RYQATI

-360 ASQTINITYDFDY
+360 ASQTITITYDFDY

-379 FKVGYDTPWSSI
+379 FDVGYDTPWAKI
-391 LSLYP
+391 IADHP

-412 KTTELNTTTRSEF
+412 KTIELNTTTRSEF
-425 LTYYADNADIVYM
+425 LTYYADKADIVYM

-462 TNDSASDAVSS
+462 TNDSASDAVSEVS
-473 VSVEG
+473 VSG
-478 AASAA
+478 ATSTAG
-483 DSTGDDYDLS
+483 STGDDYDLS
-493 NIPAGSTVTVKFK
+493 NISAGSTITVKFK

-516 GAGSLVSSK
+516 GADSLLSSR

-545 NSTGTGTDYTVGNEG
+545 NSTGTGTDYTVGSEG

-641 IFTLTVNISESSNG
+641 IFTLTVNIPDANKDF
-655 YYILGYEFSE
+655 YILGYEFE
-665 GLDFDNVTSTD
+665 NIAFDNVTSTR
-676 STELNG
+676 STILNG
-682 NTYYRNRIFK
+682 NTYFSNRIFE
-692 ETDGFVASPG
+692 ETNGFEYSVSDMS
-702 TLTINLTINRLVTY
+702 INLTINRLVTY
-716 VRVQIGENGTWYED
+716 ITVQIGENGSWYAD
-730 NSIDAEYRVPVYVS
+730 NSIADKYQVPVYIT
-744 NSNFEGEQSTLTS
+744 NSTFEGTQSTLTKKT
-757 SVFEVSNA
+757 FEVSNA
-765 TETTIRLGLSG
+765 TATTIRLGQES
-776 QTFFSLASFSG
+776 QTFFNLASVSG
-787 IEGVQIENNSI
+787 VSASISNNSI
-798 TYVFKSNTSY
+798 TYIF
-808 EEPENPANAANPAYI
+808 ENSTGDADSPAYT
-823 ITIIPKKMTYGVTVS
+823 ITIIPEKILYDVTIS

-844 SITEEVAKRFV
+844 PIEQEVAQRFLS
-855 TFSGITTSLDYALA
+855 FSGKTQDLDYANA
-869 SGYNYSLALTQGAQ
+869 SGYAYTIGLTTGAQ
-883 TWLDYGVSVTLS
+883 TWLNYNVSASLS
-895 GAGSTQAGMSKASS
+895 NAGSEITGISS
-909 IQGATNGTLNGTFG
+909 PATIQGASNNVWSGTFG
-923 GSNDFNFTYLPGST
+923 SSNNATFTYKPGST
-937 NSTIT
+937 DSTIT

-955 GLVLDSA
+955 GLVLQSNQSKIPDI
-962 DEKTPF
+962 
-968 TTTNYASLTLR
+968 TTNYASLTLR

-991 SGSFTTISIENGYY
+991 QGGFTSVSIENGYY
-1005 LMGWYLSNG
+1005 LVGWYLSNG
-1014 TVVNNFSNAEL
+1014 TVVNNFSNTEL
-1025 IANSDFRTLVESSAS
+1025 IANSNFQALVESSAS

-1061 SYSSNG
+1061 SYSAG
-1067 EGAEEGVSDDGSLAP
+1067 GQGASDGVSEDESIAP
-1082 SYAYGDTDV
+1082 SYSYGDPAV
-1091 ALSTTKYKKIGYS
+1091 ALSATKYKKIGYS
-1104 FSGWTATAGTT
+1104 FSTWRTSTGTVS
-1115 NGNQYQLV
+1115 GNTYKLV

-1145 TPDSDNRAEREVV
+1145 TPDSDNRAEKEVV

-1188 TASSDSTYAIY
+1188 TPSSDNTYAIY

-1205 VNGATRTGHVVTGFT
+1205 VNGATLTGHVVTSFT
-1220 ITGNKLGAGTTNGLK
+1220 ITGNKSGAGTTNGLK

-1250 DNLYSVGADGSAH
+1250 DNLYSIGADDGAH
-1263 LTISTEFTA
+1263 LTISTKFTA

-1280 TTPNKYYTV
+1280 KSPNKYYTV
-1289 TLPNDM
+1289 TLSGDM
-1295 PEGAGGTDSAGT
+1295 PEGAGGTDDTGI
-1307 YVNINYGQLPSEVL
+1307 YVNISYGKKPSEVL
-1321 SYVTVTREG
+1321 SYVTVEREG
-1330 FNHIG
+1330 FKHTGG
-1335 YTVAGVDFAVDSA
+1335 YTIGGIDFDTDSA
-1348 YNQTTNSTLMP
+1348 YTQTTNSTLMP
-1359 KFEFDEDDE
+1359 KFEFDEDAE

-1388 THNRH
+1388 TRNKY

-1547 TMKYDAHGNPS
+1547 TMKYNAHGNPS

-1580 NGFVVRDDAYDIKL
+1580 KGFVVRDDAYDIKL

-1670 ESGSFNV
+1670 GSGSFNV
-1677 LDNTSYPFTYSYDNI
+1677 LDNTSYPFTYKYDSI
-1692 TLVEREFDSLP
+1692 TLKNRTFDSLP
-1703 QTFTGTETTA
+1703 KTFTGKENATT
-1713 DQAVFNISNLVIK
+1713 DQAVFEISNLVIQK
-1726 KNGQGENLLA
+1726 GGTGENLLA

-1776 GIQNAWNGNQVH
+1776 GMQNAWNGNQVH

-1793 NIMVNGSPVP
+1793 NIMVNGSSVSPN
-1803 PKNGGSFAAQYN
+1803 NGGSFAAQYN
-1815 HLVDGQI
+1815 HFVKGQI
-1822 LFSIYGNGESAL
+1822 YFSIYGNGESAL

-1865 YNWQNDTRIDE
+1865 YNWQNNTKIDE

-1889 LDYGTSQAQTTYAVF
+1889 LDYGTSQAETTYAVF
-1904 TDVAKVLVDF
+1904 TDVTKVLIDF
-1914 NLSGLENKT
+1914 NLDDLQDRT
-1923 LYVASDDNFKINNPT
+1923 LYVASDDDFEINNPT
-1938 DSASELTFAGYQAS
+1938 DSEKELAFDGFVSS
-1952 GSGIEFTDNSPET
+1952 GNGAQITDNDGNST
-1965 KNTIS
+1965 VTCTT
-1970 QSENGAGGSATL
+1970 AGGSATFK
-1982 IAKWNLTNVAVTQS
+1982 AKWRLTNVNIELDETK
-1996 LSELT
+1996 SELT
-2001 IGTMSL
+2001 ITTIRQKGGVEIYFNDLLNKFSKRFDFGSANYAAKIKVVATKTSGKGA
-2007 INNEMPINQILS
+2007 
-2019 ETSGRFS
+2019 ETSPLTLDVFTTGFELPYYEMVGS
-2026 ISADNVVVTK
+2026 ISGGQQCCLSLDN
-2036 TAGVG
+2036 
-2041 TEAGELSIS
+2041 S
-2050 VNGGR
+2050 
-2055 TPNFLLPYTKEHNAT
+2055 
-2070 YLSMDNTGTYK
+2070 GTYK
-2081 IVVTFSYNDGVQ
+2081 LEVTYSYNDGIQITTVIKNYEF
-2093 AQPSTISKEF
+2093 TISMVMAEIRVGNIAEENKDL
-2103 TVTVTM
+2103 V
-2109 QKSTITIGDISSANN
+2109 
-2124 LTFANQ
+2124 FANS
-2130 DFQTV
+2130 DFQEITLPCTLYV
-2135 TIPVTY
+2135 TK
-2141 LVTSDSLTALT
+2141 D
-2152 SKKLDLTIKSEDWP
+2152 DLT
-2166 NITDVFFNDQPVV
+2166 
-2179 FPERSS
+2179 
-2185 LEFYI
+2185 
-2190 TIDTPTDLD
+2190 
-2199 NLYSA
+2199 
-2204 GTYAFDFTVWEDCA
+2204 
-2218 DYVTIQKPSEAS
+2218 KPSEIVSNLTLSADEIKKYVVFNGS
-2230 QLQLEI
+2230 SDLSSISDMMYFDVTTPQGVDGKRLNNFYRAGEYIFEAKVPEKFTKYVKAVNPENEEEAKFTI
-2236 AKYTIDLKD
+2236 AKYTIDLDNFADQITVGKPAGTDDPDPITSTITIAGANNDQVAIYFDRDRSGTDPDALDRYRLSLKNDNATYFNGLSEEDAANYTIDSDFELYFTVFANTGGSLILTIPNGLHHTYTGNAVTTFELVYENGQLLIRVRGTQSSAEVQAQISIDGGRYDVAESFKQTIANNVTIVFDGTSSATD
-2245 YNDSINIGKPYSTP
+2245 YNES
-2259 DPELASEITISA
+2259 
-2271 LQDSPKVKVYFTR
+2271 
-2284 EAGEEV
+2284 
-2290 NDEADTGYALSVR
+2290 GYALKIGETGAV
-2303 NDQTYTNGLS
+2303 
-2313 QADAQNY
+2313 
-2320 VINAE
+2320 
-2325 GFNAEFVIFE
+2325 
-2335 NDSSELQV
+2335 
-2343 SLDNGIHHIYN
+2343 
-2354 RKEVTSFKVV
+2354 
-2364 YQNSQFIL
+2364 
-2372 QALASDNSVLA
+2372 
-2383 TTPISV
+2383 
-2389 KMMVDG
+2389 
-2395 TGYDLV
+2395 GYDTVTL
-2401 EGVKAQT
+2401 
-2408 AEGIA
+2408 
-2413 ISLTNGAV
+2413 
-2421 KDHNET
+2421 
-2427 GYALSVNFTSDGFKT
+2427 
-2442 ISFAENGDNKLYIDK
+2442 ENGKFYIDK
-2457 ATLSISSITK
+2457 APITLTEVSKT
-2467 VFDYT
+2467 FDKT
-2472 TTFSDSNIT
+2472 TEFTGTTIRFDGELNSDSLTIT
-2481 YTGKVLSDDVSLSG
+2481 G
-2495 NFDSEHGGVRTVS
+2495 NFASEHAGSQALENLAIT
-2508 GDIAISGTSANNYQV
+2508 GDNSNNYYIANTDFMGTINAKAV
-2523 AFAENCTITITPKQ
+2523 A
-2537 VDEATV
+2537 EATV
-2543 SITTREIEY
+2543 SLITNSSIVY
-2552 GKISKDMDVD
+2552 GQIKEGMSLEELLAILGDIQISIDG
-2562 ELISLLGTI
+2562 E
-2571 TVNIDSKNLSLS
+2571 TVTLVNGQS
-2583 DYLSISDFAIVG
+2583 DYISISDYTITSAV
-2595 ASYSSSDS
+2595 YSKNSNN
-2603 LVANST
+2603 LVANSS
-2609 AYTINFVLASTDYAG
+2609 AYTINFVLASTDYTG
-2624 MNGADEA
+2624 MNGTDGA
-2631 GASGQITIKAKV
+2631 GASGEITITAKA

-2655 DGTAKLPEGINWQ
+2655 DGTTDLPADIVWQ
-2668 GLDIVGIDEV
+2668 GFDIESGDDV
-2678 SVDME
+2678 SIDME
-2683 QSAFEGTGKGSH
+2683 SSVYAESGKGTH
-2695 EVTIT
+2695 DIKIV
-2700 LTGKDSANYSVT
+2700 LAGDDRANYSVT
-2712 KNVTGQI
+2712 NNVTGQI

-2734 PDGGFVDREQNITN
+2734 PDGGFVDGEQNITN

-2783 GYSYKETSGTFTTIT
+2783 GYSYKETGGSFTTIT
-2798 AKNLGDWLEAIAI
+2798 AENLVAFLEKIAT
-2811 DSLNTGKTAT
+2811 DSANTDKTAT

-2830 ITITITGESL
+2830 IIITITGENL
-2840 ASISANPDDEVNI
+2840 ASISANPDGEVNI
-2853 VDGNF
+2853 VDGDF
-2858 DDNSASVTVDYY
+2858 ADNSASVTVDYY

-2888 RIGNNAQSEGLGANT
+2888 RIGNNTQSEGLGANT

-3009 DKPVNLTAQW
+3009 DKSVNLTAQW

-3029 GGELQIGEDLV
+3029 GGKLQIGDKLV
-3040 EGTIEGTES
+3040 EGQIVGTNP
-3049 IKATFGQAIT
+3049 IHATFGQAIAT
-3059 ETFPTATLR
+3059 AFPTAKLGNTN
-3068 DGYVYNF
+3068 GYVYNF
-3075 FDAQS
+3075 FDAKS
-3080 DGKLYTQNT
+3080 DGKMYTQGT
-3089 VLSTIREDGELTLYA
+3089 ILSSIRADGQLTLYA
-3104 VWSEGRYQVTFEID
+3104 VWSEGNYQVTFEID
-3118 SHLTVRF
+3118 PLLTVRF
-3125 ENNNLTAGS
+3125 EGNNLTAGS
-3134 REISHGETWEFEITA
+3134 KQISHGEKWEFEITA
-3149 EAGYS
+3149 SAGYS
-3154 FTVNV
+3154 FTVEVKN
-3159 DAFHGEHSA
+3159 FFGEHST
-3168 LTVSPFSIW
+3168 LTESPFSIW
-3177 NVYADSTISFEA
+3177 GVYKDSTIKFVA

-3203 HVSVTVDSSAYTDP
+3203 HVSVTVDSISYTDP

-3256 SEENTVLTFTWQ
+3256 SEENTVLTFTWKD
-3268 NFTDDATITI
+3268 FTDDATITI
-3278 TEVPASITLSWGTLS
+3278 TEVPASITLSWGALS

-3336 TSEDATISNEQN
+3336 TSEDATISDEQN

-3359 TAKISDFTTDFA
+3359 TAKISGFTTDFA
-3371 IVLTAEARKFTVTV
+3371 IDLTAEARRFTVTV
-3385 TDNDLVPDGDLTVT
+3385 ITNNLDPVSCTAT
-3399 VSPSGENNLVFGS
+3399 VSPDGENNLVFGS
-3412 SVTLSASV
+3412 SVKLNASV
-3420 SDNAYRFIGWYQ
+3420 SGNTYRFIGWYQ
-3432 YQGDDTDGTLIS
+3432 GDDTDDTDETLIS
-3444 ENASFVLE
+3444 KNAEYVLE

-3463 GNLEFEANFAYNA
+3463 GNLEFEARFDYNSV
-3476 FDFTFTSGLHGS
+3476 DLTFTSGLHGS
-3488 MSVKINEKEAF
+3488 MLVTINEEEPFA
-3499 TVGAGSSVEQ
+3499 VGAGSTLER
-3509 TVYVGDRIVFTF
+3509 TVFVGDRIVFTF
-3521 QPDAGYEI
+3521 LPDAGYEI
-3529 DTFYGDSDVI
+3529 DTFYADSDVI
-3539 GNIQDNTYTI
+3539 GDIQDNTYTI
-3549 DSVVAESY
+3549 NSVVANSY

-3587 DLGGKIWLV
+3587 NLGGNIWLV
-3596 DESGKEVEDG
+3596 DASGARLEDES
-3606 YLDFSENDKAEEGV
+3606 YLDPSEGDLVIGSK
-3620 RYRVL
+3620 YRVL
-3625 TYTDQVFYLYPEA
+3625 TYTDAVFYLYPQA
-3638 KAGYSFSF
+3638 NDGYSFSF

-3682 AKEQRVEVM
+3682 AEEQRVEVM
-3691 FVTSKEATSSASAG
+3691 FVTSEEATSSASAG
-3705 RIQITEN
+3705 RIQITAN

-3745 FDLAQDEESGNL
+3745 FDLAQDENGNL
-3757 IAYITGAGKDFVSEA
+3757 IAYITGAGEGFVSKA
-3772 GVVEKLED
+3772 GAVTQLSD
-3780 EDIKQ
+3780 EEIKQ

-3809 KPIKYRV
+3809 NPIEYNVR
-3816 QFFVEQTKEGP
+3816 FFVDQTDENVYDPIVVSG
-3827 VIIDG
+3827 
-3832 VDVVY
+3832 VVY
-3837 GEKFDIL
+3837 GENL
-3844 DLSAEEMAKLKPT
+3844 DLSGLSAEEMARLNPT
-3857 RTGSK
+3857 RAGSK

-3874 TQYIDDTL
+3874 TQYLSDAL
-3882 GVDKDKRWLERPYRF
+3882 GVVQAWAERPYKF
-3897 NGQSYV
+3897 NGQNYV
-3903 EEDNFDPGTDT
+3903 KENNYDPDT
-3914 EPPTFTLYA
+3914 QTFTLYA

-3954 NISDTVHWINSDSI
+3954 NISDTVHWINSDSV
-3968 WIGEFAVEK
+3968 WIGEFAVK
-3977 ALTLSLQ
+3977 DPLTLSLQ

-4048 DAYIMQKGERVTT
+4048 DAYIMQDGKRVTT
-4061 DGYDSEKEVVLVAEE
+4061 DGYDSEKEVILVAEE

-4087 PEGTMYYASETSEG
+4087 PEGTMYYASEASEG
-4101 RWEYNLGYQSQPLTL
+4101 RWEYNLGRQSQPLTL

-4304 GTINIANS
+4304 GTINITNS

-4327 INFVRMIWSDEAY
+4327 INFVRMIWSDDSY

-4355 IISKPEDM
+4355 IISRPEDM

-4368 AVNNGQFNDNGVA
+4368 AVNNGQFNDNGA

-4418 HSISNISFAE
+4418 HSISNISFAV

-4439 LFWILGEKAI
+4439 LFWVLGENAI

>member
-53 TEKELTDAAIE
+53 TEKELADAAIE

-89 NSGVDEYVNANIYL
+89 NSGVDKYVNANIYL
-103 ADDID
+103 ASDID

-187 GHLANNAQVINCFDE
+187 GHVSTGAQVINCFDE

-259 FYNTTVTPS
+259 FYNTTVTPG
-268 PSETEG
+268 PSDEEG

-316 LYTTSAPVLR
+316 LYATSAPVLR
-326 ANATAGAVYALRT
+326 ANATAGAVYALRK
-339 GYRATI
+339 GYQATI

-379 FKVGYDTPWSSI
+379 FDVDYDTPWAKI
-391 LSLYP
+391 IADNP

-402 QNRTLYSNAG
+402 QTRTLYSNAD
-412 KTTELNTTTRSEF
+412 KTIELNTTTRSEF

-438 TWSNPKTLTS
+438 TWTNPKTLTS
-448 KIYFAAAST
+448 KLYFAAAST

-462 TNDSASDAVSS
+462 NNNNGADAVSGVSVTGATSASD
-473 VSVEG
+473 G
-478 AASAA
+478 
-483 DSTGDDYDLS
+483 GDDFDLTT
-493 NIPAGSTVTVKFK
+493 ITAGDTVTVTFT

-516 GAGSLVSSK
+516 GVGQCVGTKGNWTNVGQSSL
-525 SNWSTAGVSTLSSGA
+525 TAGA

-545 NSTGTGTDYTVGNEG
+545 NSTGKGTDYTVRTSG
-560 GYYDAYEPVAVNV
+560 GYYDAYTPVAVKV
-573 AVEGS
+573 SVTGDR
-578 AYTVTFTNILDN
+578 YTVTFTNILDN
-590 GGELVLAFGRET
+590 GGELALIFGRAQK
-602 ETIKIDGTGLEHA
+602 TINITGTNIDKA
-615 EASLSDNS
+615 EATLSNNS
-623 NQTVLSWENKTL
+623 TQTSVNQSNKTL

-641 IFTLTVNISESSNG
+641 IFTLTVNIPDANKDF
-655 YYILGYEFSE
+655 YILEYGFENIA
-665 GLDFDNVTSTD
+665 FDNVTSTR
-676 STELNG
+676 STILNG
-682 NTYYRNRIFK
+682 NTYYSNRIFE
-692 ETDGFVASPG
+692 ETNGFEYSVSDMS
-702 TLTINLTINRLVTY
+702 INLTINRLVTY
-716 VRVQIGENGTWYED
+716 ITVQIGENGSWYAD
-730 NSIDAEYRVPVYVS
+730 NSIADKYQVPVYIT
-744 NSNFEGEQSTLTS
+744 NSNFEGTQLTLTKRT
-757 SVFEVSNA
+757 FEVSNA
-765 TETTIRLGLSG
+765 TATTIRLGQES
-776 QTFFSLASFSG
+776 QTFFNLASVSG
-787 IEGVQIENNSI
+787 VSASISNNSI
-798 TYVFKSNTSY
+798 TYIF
-808 EEPENPANAANPAYI
+808 ENSTGDADSPAYT
-823 ITIIPKKMTYGVTVS
+823 ITIIPEKILYDVTIS

-844 SITEEVAKRFV
+844 PIEQEVAQRFLS
-855 TFSGITTSLDYALA
+855 FSGKTQDLDYANA
-869 SGYNYSLALTQGAQ
+869 SGYAYTIGLTTGAQ
-883 TWLDYGVSVTLS
+883 TWLNYNVSASLS
-895 GAGSTQAGMSKASS
+895 NAGSEITGISS
-909 IQGATNGTLNGTFG
+909 PATIQGASNNVWSGTFG
-923 GSNDFNFTYLPGST
+923 SSNNATFTYKPGST
-937 NSTIT
+937 DSTIT

-955 GLVLDSA
+955 GLVLDSG
-962 DEKTPF
+962 DKKTPF
-968 TTTNYASLTLR
+968 TTTNYANLTLR

-1014 TVVNNFSNAEL
+1014 TVVKTFSNAEL
-1025 IANSDFRTLVESSAS
+1025 LANEEFKTLVESSAK
-1040 GNQSSPTV
+1040 GNQSTPTV

-1067 EGAEEGVSDDGSLAP
+1067 EGADEGVSDDGSLAP
-1082 SYAYGDTDV
+1082 SYSYGDPAV

-1104 FSGWTATAGTT
+1104 FSGWTATAGAGTVS
-1115 NGNQYQLV
+1115 GNTYQLV
-1123 GADWNTF
+1123 GADWNAF
-1130 WASGSNTSTWDSFVT
+1130 WANGSNTSTWDSFVT
-1145 TPDSDNRAEREVV
+1145 TPDSDNRAEKEVV

-1188 TASSDSTYAIY
+1188 TPSSDNTYAIY

-1205 VNGATRTGHVVTGFT
+1205 VNGATRTGHVVTSFT
-1220 ITGNKLGAGTTNGLK
+1220 ITGNKSGAGTTNGLK

-1245 DYISA
+1245 GYISA
-1250 DNLYSVGADGSAH
+1250 DNLYSIGADDGAH

-1280 TTPNKYYTV
+1280 TNAYDYYTV
-1289 TLPNDM
+1289 DLSDTM
-1295 PEGAGGTDSAGT
+1295 PEGAGGRDDTGI
-1307 YVNINYGQLPSEVL
+1307 YVNINYGQKPSEVL
-1321 SYVTVTREG
+1321 SYVTVKREG

-1368 IWNSY
+1368 VWDSY
-1373 LKVVYSDDFEIENAQ
+1373 FTIEYSNTFETENKVTGKKY
-1388 THNRH
+1388 
-1393 EFYFGWPGQGSDDEI
+1393 EFYMGGVVVSGDGLLWKITQVSASNGSSFNHYNVSTYIEGFKNYDYVCPATTYHINLEDITQVVTQIQKAGENISLSNIQVLLELIVEDDIGNTTMTLTRKVPVI
-1408 TLMSFSFSQLT
+1408 TL
-1419 NGVTNPYTDRKV
+1419 
-1431 YIKGYPDVFELQ
+1431 
-1443 GNQSNSS
+1443 
-1450 STVQLYNT
+1450 
-1458 VFNLV
+1458 
-1463 QELLVQGKITEDSLY
+1463 
-1478 GQNITLVYEF
+1478 
-1488 IIQDSVD
+1488 
-1495 TSRTMKKTVEM
+1495 
-1506 TAFKVL
+1506 L
-1512 KNEML
+1512 KNEL
-1517 VSISDSVDSYYTG
+1517 VYTTNKQATSYYTG
-1530 TENIVLT
+1530 TNNLELTEDSDGKVTATIKYDTNGNVTNYSFVGVELKGSSIIDVSPFEVIISDEEGKFAVGTHDLELYMKAPENPVDEGY
-1537 TEEISSTLTM
+1537 EEITLAIS
-1547 TMKYDAHGNPS
+1547 YFNLIYSNVGYNAEEESISLIFEDAIN
-1558 PVSQQMPIASEMMQ
+1558 
-1572 GSKIIDEA
+1572 
-1580 NGFVVRDDAYDIKL
+1580 
-1594 LFMSGNVSDSDYDE
+1594 
-1608 EALRKLMPFAYP
+1608 
-1620 GCEFEISD
+1620 
-1628 GVYYIY
+1628 
-1634 FTCES
+1634 
-1639 AVKVVKSP
+1639 VVKSP

-1665 TVAQS
+1665 TVAQRG
-1670 ESGSFNV
+1670 SGSFNV
-1677 LDNTSYPFTYSYDNI
+1677 LDNTSYPFTYSFDNI
-1692 TLVEREFDSLP
+1692 TLVERVFDSLP

-1764 YFTANEDGSALA
+1764 YFTANKDGSALA
-1776 GIQNAWNGNQVH
+1776 GIQNAWDGNQVH

-1793 NIMVNGSPVP
+1793 NIMVNGSSVSPN
-1803 PKNGGSFAAQYN
+1803 NGGSFTAQYN
-1815 HLVDGQI
+1815 HFVKGQI

-1839 PETVT
+1839 PKTVT

-1865 YNWQNDTRIDE
+1865 YNWQNDTTIDE

-1904 TDVAKVLVDF
+1904 TDVAKVLIDF
-1914 NLSGLENKT
+1914 NLDGLQDRT
-1923 LYVASDDNFKINNPT
+1923 LYVASDDDFEINNPT

-1952 GSGIEFTDNSPET
+1952 GSGIEFTDNTPEA
-1965 KNTIS
+1965 KYTIS
-1970 QSENGAGGSATL
+1970 QSANGAGGSATL

-1996 LSELT
+1996 LSALT
-2001 IGTMSL
+2001 IGTMSF

-2019 ETSGRFS
+2019 ETSDRFS

-2036 TAGVG
+2036 TTGIG
-2041 TEAGELSIS
+2041 TEDGELSIS
-2050 VNGGR
+2050 VNGGS

-2093 AQPSTISKEF
+2093 AQPSTISREF

-2109 QKSTITIGDISSANN
+2109 QKSTIVVGNIATAND
-2124 LTFANQ
+2124 LTFANK
-2130 DFQTV
+2130 DFQDV
-2135 TIPVTY
+2135 EIPLTY
-2141 LVTSDSLTALT
+2141 NITTADSLKNLT
-2152 SKKLDLTIKSEDWP
+2152 SQSADATITEQTWATKK
-2166 NITDVFFNDQPVV
+2166 NIFFNDDPIEQVNTNPDM
-2179 FPERSS
+2179 
-2185 LEFYI
+2185 EFYI
-2190 TIDTPTDLD
+2190 VVKTDSGLD
-2199 NLYSA
+2199 NLYQA
-2204 GTYAFDFTVWEDCA
+2204 GDYTFDFVVLDNFK
-2218 DYVTIQKPSEAS
+2218 DYIEIVKPQQAEE
-2230 QLQLEI
+2230 LVL
-2236 AKYTIDLKD
+2236 TIDKFEIMLKD
-2245 YNDSINIGKPYSTP
+2245 YSSQITVGKPAGVN
-2259 DPELASEITISA
+2259 DPNPITSQITISA
-2271 LQDSPKVKVYFTR
+2271 TNNDRVDIYFDRADSSNDAIASYDLSLKNDSTTYF
-2284 EAGEEV
+2284 
-2290 NDEADTGYALSVR
+2290 
-2303 NDQTYTNGLS
+2303 NGLS
-2313 QADAQNY
+2313 QADSLNY
-2320 VINAE
+2320 TVNME
-2325 GFNAEFVIFE
+2325 GFTGKFTIYDNTEGELALSLPNDLHYTYTGQAFPGITVALSGNQLIVKVTGTEISAE
-2335 NDSSELQV
+2335 L
-2343 SLDNGIHHIYN
+2343 
-2354 RKEVTSFKVV
+2354 
-2364 YQNSQFIL
+2364 
-2372 QALASDNSVLA
+2372 
-2383 TTPISV
+2383 
-2389 KMMVDG
+2389 
-2395 TGYDLV
+2395 
-2401 EGVKAQT
+2401 KAQIKIGDNLYDI
-2408 AEGIA
+2408 AENYKQTIVDHITIQLQDQSA
-2413 ISLTNGAV
+2413 GAV
-2421 KDHNET
+2421 DYKEDGYGLVIGSST
-2427 GYALSVNFTSDGFKT
+2427 GVGFDTVNL
-2442 ISFAENGDNKLYIDK
+2442 NGKLYIDK
-2457 ATLSISSITK
+2457 APITLTEVSKT
-2467 VFDYT
+2467 FDKT
-2472 TTFSDSNIT
+2472 TAFTSAANFTGALNSDSLKIT
-2481 YTGKVLSDDVSLSG
+2481 G
-2495 NFDSEHGGVRTVS
+2495 NFASEHAGS
-2508 GDIAISGTSANNYQV
+2508 QALENLAITGTNSNNY
-2523 AFAENCTITITPKQ
+2523 
-2537 VDEATV
+2537 
-2543 SITTREIEY
+2543 Y
-2552 GKISKDMDVD
+2552 ISNPDFM
-2562 ELISLLGTI
+2562 GTI
-2571 TVNIDSKNLSLS
+2571 TAKAVSVATVTDIATDSLTYGQIVQDISLEDLLALLGNIQISIDGETVMLVNGQS
-2583 DYLSISDFAIVG
+2583 DYISISDYTITSAV
-2595 ASYSSSDS
+2595 YSSSNN
-2603 LVANST
+2603 LVANSSP
-2609 AYTINFVLASTDYAG
+2609 YTINFVLASTDYTG
-2624 MNGADEA
+2624 MNGTDGT
-2631 GASGQITIKAKV
+2631 GASGQITITAKA

-2655 DGTAKLPEGINWQ
+2655 DGTTDLPTDIVWQ
-2668 GLDIVGIDEV
+2668 GFDIESGDDV
-2678 SVDME
+2678 SIDME
-2683 QSAFEGTGKGSH
+2683 SSVYAESGKGTH
-2695 EVTIT
+2695 DITIV
-2700 LTGKDSANYSVT
+2700 LAGDDRANYSVT
-2712 KNVTGQI
+2712 NNVTGQI
-2719 TAITITLQVDVTENL
+2719 TAITITLQVDVTGNL
-2734 PDGGFVDREQNITN
+2734 PEGGFVDGEQDITN
-2748 GNLQIRVSYPF
+2748 SNLQIRVSYPF

-2783 GYSYKETSGTFTTIT
+2783 GYSYKETGGSFTTIT
-2798 AKNLGDWLEAIAI
+2798 AENLDAWLEAIAT
-2811 DSLNTGKTAT
+2811 DSLNTSKTAT

-2830 ITITITGESL
+2830 IIITITGENL
-2840 ASISANPDDEVNI
+2840 ASISANPDGEVNI
-2853 VDGNF
+2853 VDGDF
-2858 DDNSASVTVDYY
+2858 ADNSASVTVDYY

-2888 RIGNNAQSEGLGANT
+2888 RIGNNTQSEGLGANT
-2903 FTANFTNLGSNT
+2903 FTANFKKLGANT

-3029 GGELQIGEDLV
+3029 GGELQIGEELV
-3040 EGTIEGTES
+3040 EGQIVGTNS
-3049 IKATFGQAIT
+3049 IHATFGQAIT

-3080 DGKLYTQNT
+3080 DGKMYTQGT
-3089 VLSTIREDGELTLYA
+3089 ILSSIRADGQLTLYA

-3118 SHLTVRF
+3118 PLLTVRF
-3125 ENNNLTAGS
+3125 ENNNLISGTK
-3134 REISHGETWEFEITA
+3134 REIVHGETWKFEITA

-3159 DAFHGEHSA
+3159 DAFYGEHSA

-3225 ATVVATAAEGYE
+3225 ATVIATAAEGYE

-3278 TEVPASITLSWGTLS
+3278 TEVPASITLSWGKLS
-3293 NYASNISIEGA
+3293 EHASNISIEGA

-3336 TSEDATISNEQN
+3336 TSEDATISDEQN

-3359 TAKISDFTTDFA
+3359 TAKISNFTTDFA

-3399 VSPSGENNLVFGS
+3399 VSPSGENNLVFGY
-3412 SVTLSASV
+3412 SVTLNASV
-3420 SDNAYRFIGWYQ
+3420 SGNTYRFIGWYQ
-3432 YQGDDTDGTLIS
+3432 GETLIS
-3444 ENASFVLE
+3444 EDAEYDLK

-3463 GNLEFEANFAYNA
+3463 GNLEFEARFDYNSV
-3476 FDFTFTSGLHGS
+3476 DLTFTSGLHGS
-3488 MSVKINEKEAF
+3488 MLVAINEEEPFA
-3499 TVGAGSSVEQ
+3499 VGAGSTLEQ
-3509 TVYVGDRIVFTF
+3509 TVFVGDRIVFTF
-3521 QPDAGYEI
+3521 LPDAGYEI
-3529 DTFYGDSDVI
+3529 DTFYADNDSQNNDLTSGI
-3539 GNIQDNTYTI
+3539 EEGTYTI
-3549 DSVVAESY
+3549 ESVKAESY
-3557 TSYTINYKA
+3557 TSYTINYTA

-3596 DESGKEVEDG
+3596 DASGARLEDKS
-3606 YLDFSENDKAEEGV
+3606 YLDPSEGDLVIGS
-3620 RYRVL
+3620 RYKVL
-3625 TYTDQVFYLYPEA
+3625 TYTDAVFYLYPEA
-3638 KAGYSFSF
+3638 KDGYSFSF

-3682 AKEQRVEVM
+3682 AEEQRVEVM
-3691 FVTSKEATSSASAG
+3691 FVTSEEATSSASAG

-3745 FDLAQDEESGNL
+3745 FDLAQDENGNL

-3772 GVVEKLED
+3772 GAVKKLED

-3809 KPIKYRV
+3809 NPIEYNVR
-3816 QFFVEQTKEGP
+3816 FFVDQTDEDVYDPIVVSG
-3827 VIIDG
+3827 
-3832 VDVVY
+3832 VVY
-3837 GEKFDIL
+3837 GENL
-3844 DLSAEEMAKLKPT
+3844 DLSGLSAEEMARLNPT
-3857 RTGSK
+3857 RAGSK

-3874 TQYIDDTL
+3874 TQYLSDAL
-3882 GVDKDKRWLERPYRF
+3882 GVVQAWAERPYKF
-3897 NGQSYV
+3897 NGQNYV
-3903 EEDNFDPGTDT
+3903 EENNYDPDT
-3914 EPPTFTLYA
+3914 QTFTLYA

-3954 NISDTVHWINSDSI
+3954 NISDTVHWINSDSV
-3968 WIGEFAVEK
+3968 WIGEFAVK
-3977 ALTLSLQ
+3977 DPLTLSLQ

-4005 QYTSRNLTLEK
+4005 QYTSRNLTLEN

-4048 DAYIMQKGERVTT
+4048 DAYIMQEGERVTT

-4101 RWEYNLGYQSQPLTL
+4101 RWEYNLGYQSQPLKL

-4304 GTINIANS
+4304 GTINITNAIMS
-4312 ILADHF
+4312 THF
-4318 AQNQPYTIV
+4318 AENQPYTIV
-4327 INFVRMIWSDEAY
+4327 INFVRMIWSDDSY

-4355 IISKPEDM
+4355 IISRPEDM

-4418 HSISNISFAE
+4418 HSISNISFAV

-4439 LFWILGEKAI
+4439 LFWVLGENAI

>member
-1 MSKKISRGLTF
+1 MSKKITKGLTI
-12 LALAILSLGAIFFI
+12 LALAILSLGAIFLM
-26 PSLLSGGRAVQASAE
+26 PSLLSWGRSPQVSAE
-41 ENFQNGEDIPLW
+41 DKIQNSDNAIVW
-53 TEKELTDAAIE
+53 TEIELNDANIVTAT
-64 DAVHFGLDCK
+64 HYGLSCME
-74 VIDTADDLAMFSYQV
+74 IDTAEDLALFSYEV
-89 NSGVDEYVNANIYL
+89 NRGTADYVNANVYL
-103 ADDID
+103 AGDID
-108 LSAGLWAPIGTTT
+108 LSAGLWTPIGTNT
-121 NPFRGN
+121 NPFQGN
-127 FFGNGHSISN
+127 FFGNGFAISN
-137 IVVAEASQ
+137 IVIAQASQ
-145 FASDDIGLF
+145 YASTDIGLF
-154 GAIEGGSIVD
+154 GAIRGGSIVD

-172 VSSIIDETNNIGTLV
+172 VSSIIDSSTTVGTLV
-187 GHLANNAQVINCFDE
+187 GRVSGGASIVNCFDE

-210 YSTIGVADSGT
+210 YSTIEVADSGT

-259 FYNTTVTPS
+259 FYNTTVTPD
-268 PSETEG
+268 PSDEEG

-339 GYRATI
+339 GSQATI

-360 ASQTINITYDFDY
+360 ASQPINITYDFDY

-379 FKVGYDTPWSSI
+379 FDVGYDTPWAKI
-391 LSLYP
+391 IADHP

-402 QNRTLYSNAG
+402 QNRTLYSNAD
-412 KTTELNTTTRSEF
+412 KTIELNTTTRSEF

-438 TWSNPKTLTS
+438 TWTNPKTLTS
-448 KIYFAAAST
+448 KLYFAAASG
-457 EGGAF
+457 EDGAF
-462 TNDSASDAVSS
+462 NNNNGADAVSGVSVTGATSASD
-473 VSVEG
+473 G
-478 AASAA
+478 
-483 DSTGDDYDLS
+483 GDDFDLTT
-493 NIPAGSTVTVKFK
+493 ITAGDTVTVTFT

-516 GAGSLVSSK
+516 GAGSLVSSR

-545 NSTGTGTDYTVGNEG
+545 NSTGTGTDYTVGSEG

-602 ETIKIDGTGLEHA
+602 ETIEINGTGLEHA
-615 EASLSDNS
+615 EASLSDNTS
-623 NQTVLSWENKTL
+623 QTVLSWEDKTL

-641 IFTLTVNISESSNG
+641 IFTLTVNIPESSNG
-655 YYILGYEFSE
+655 YYILEYKVSGF
-665 GLDFDNVTSTD
+665 DFDNVDSSSSTV
-676 STELNG
+676 LNG
-682 NTYYRNRIFK
+682 VTYYKNRIFQ
-692 ETDGFVASPG
+692 ETDGFVALSD

-730 NSIDAEYRVPVYVS
+730 NSINAEYRVPVYVS

-765 TETTIRLGLSG
+765 TETTIRLGLTG
-776 QTFFSLASFSG
+776 QTFFSLESFSG

-798 TYVFKSNTSY
+798 TYIF
-808 EEPENPANAANPAYI
+808 ENNATDANNPAYT
-823 ITIIPKKMTYGVTVS
+823 ITIIPAKMTYGVSIS

-844 SITEEVAKRFV
+844 PIDEEVAKRFV
-855 TFSGITTSLDYALA
+855 TFKGITTSLDYALA
-869 SGYNYSLALTQGAQ
+869 SGYSYSLALTQGAQ

-895 GAGSTQAGMSKASS
+895 DAGSTQAGMSKASS

-923 GSNDFNFTYLPGST
+923 SGNNFDFTYLPGST

-955 GLVLDSA
+955 GLVLNSD

-968 TTTNYASLTLR
+968 TTTNYANLTLR
-979 YSADGLGTLTIS
+979 YSADELGTLTIS

-1005 LMGWYLSNG
+1005 LVGWYLSNG
-1014 TVVNNFSNAEL
+1014 TVVKTFSNAEL
-1025 IANSDFRTLVESSAS
+1025 LANEEFKTLVESSAK
-1040 GNQSSPTV
+1040 GNQPTPTV

-1061 SYSSNG
+1061 SYSAG
-1067 EGAEEGVSDDGSLAP
+1067 GQGASDGVSEDESIAP
-1082 SYAYGDTDV
+1082 SYSYGDPAV
-1091 ALSTTKYKKIGYS
+1091 ALSITKYKKIGYS

-1123 GADWNTF
+1123 DADWNAF
-1130 WASGSNTSTWDSFVT
+1130 WERGSNTSTWDSFVT
-1145 TPDSDNRAEREVV
+1145 TPDSDNCAERKVV

-1188 TASSDSTYAIY
+1188 TPSSDNTYAIY

-1205 VNGATRTGHVVTGFT
+1205 VNGATRTGHVVTSFT
-1220 ITGNKLGAGTTNGLK
+1220 ITGNKSGAGTTNRLK
-1235 TFTLSLENIQ
+1235 TFTLSLKNIQ
-1245 DYISA
+1245 NYISA
-1250 DNLYSVGADGSAH
+1250 DNLYSIGADDGAH

-1280 TTPNKYYTV
+1280 TSSRNYYTV
-1289 TLPNDM
+1289 ALSDDM
-1295 PEGAGGTDSAGT
+1295 PEGAGGTDSTGT
-1307 YVNINYGQLPSEVL
+1307 YVNISYGKKPSEVL
-1321 SYVTVTREG
+1321 IYVTVTREG

-1335 YTVAGVDFAVDSA
+1335 YTVAGVDFAVGSA

-1359 KFEFDEDDE
+1359 KFEFDEGAE

-1388 THNRH
+1388 THNKY

-1431 YIKGYPDVFELQ
+1431 YIKGYPEVFELQ
-1443 GNQSNSS
+1443 GDQYNSS

-1463 QELLVQGKITEDSLY
+1463 QKLLVQGKITEDSLY
-1478 GQNITLVYEF
+1478 RQNITLVYEF

-1495 TSRTMKKTVEM
+1495 TSRTMTKTVEM

-1558 PVSQQMPIASEMMQ
+1558 PVSQQTPIASEMMQ

-1580 NGFVVRDDAYDIKL
+1580 NGFIVRDDAYDIKL
-1594 LFMSGNVSDSDYDE
+1594 LFMSGNVSGSDFDE
-1608 EALRKLMPFAYP
+1608 ETLRKLMPFVYP
-1620 GCEFEISD
+1620 GCEFEIRD

-1647 AVISFDSTGAA
+1647 AVIRFDSTGAA
-1658 YISGMVM
+1658 YISDMVM

-1670 ESGSFNV
+1670 GNGSFNV
-1677 LDNTSYPFTYSYDNI
+1677 LDNTSYPFTYSFDNI
-1692 TLVEREFDSLP
+1692 TLVERKFDRLP
-1703 QTFTGTETTA
+1703 RTFTGTETTA
-1713 DQAVFNISNLVIK
+1713 DQAVFNISNLVIQK
-1726 KNGQGENLLA
+1726 GGTGENLLV

-1764 YFTANEDGSALA
+1764 YFTANKDGSALA

-1793 NIMVNGSPVP
+1793 NIMVNGSPVSP
-1803 PKNGGSFAAQYN
+1803 NDGGSFTAQYN

-1865 YNWQNDTRIDE
+1865 YNWQNDTTVNE

-1889 LDYGTSQAQTTYAVF
+1889 LDYSTSQAQTTYAVF
-1904 TDVAKVLVDF
+1904 TDVAKVLIDF
-1914 NLSGLENKT
+1914 NLDGLQDRT
-1923 LYVASDDNFKINNPT
+1923 LYVASDGNFTINDPT
-1938 DSASELTFAGYQAS
+1938 DSEKELAFDGFVSS
-1952 GSGIEFTDNSPET
+1952 GNGAQITDNDGNST
-1965 KNTIS
+1965 VTCTT
-1970 QSENGAGGSATL
+1970 AGGSATFK
-1982 IAKWNLTNVAVTQS
+1982 AKWRLTNVNIELDETK
-1996 LSELT
+1996 SELT
-2001 IGTMSL
+2001 ITTIRQKGGVEIYFNDLLNKFSKRFDFGSANYAAKIKVVATKTSGKGA
-2007 INNEMPINQILS
+2007 
-2019 ETSGRFS
+2019 ETSPLTLDVFTTGFELPYYEMVGS
-2026 ISADNVVVTK
+2026 ISGGQQCCLSLDN
-2036 TAGVG
+2036 
-2041 TEAGELSIS
+2041 S
-2050 VNGGR
+2050 
-2055 TPNFLLPYTKEHNAT
+2055 
-2070 YLSMDNTGTYK
+2070 GTYK
-2081 IVVTFSYNDGVQ
+2081 LEVTYSYNDGIQITTVTKNYEF
-2093 AQPSTISKEF
+2093 TISMVMAEIR
-2103 TVTVTM
+2103 VGN
-2109 QKSTITIGDISSANN
+2109 IAEANKD
-2124 LTFANQ
+2124 LVFANS
-2130 DFQTV
+2130 DFQEITLPC
-2135 TIPVTY
+2135 TLYATQ
-2141 LVTSDSLTALT
+2141 D
-2152 SKKLDLTIKSEDWP
+2152 DLT
-2166 NITDVFFNDQPVV
+2166 
-2179 FPERSS
+2179 
-2185 LEFYI
+2185 
-2190 TIDTPTDLD
+2190 
-2199 NLYSA
+2199 
-2204 GTYAFDFTVWEDCA
+2204 
-2218 DYVTIQKPSEAS
+2218 KPSEIVRNLTLSADEVKKYVVFNGS
-2230 QLQLEI
+2230 SDLSSISDMIYFDVTTPQGVDGERLDNFYRAGEYIFEAKISEKFAKYVKAVNPENEEEAKFTI
-2236 AKYTIDLKD
+2236 AKYTIDLDNFADQITVGKPAGTDDPDPITSTITIAGANNDQVAIYFDRDRSGTDPDALDRYRLSLKNDSATYFNGLSEEDAENYTIDPSFELYFTVFANTGGSLILTIPNGLHHTYTGNAVTTFELVYENGQLLIRVRGTQSSAEVQAQISIDGGRYDVAESFKQTIANNVTIVFDGTSSATD
-2245 YNDSINIGKPYSTP
+2245 YNES
-2259 DPELASEITISA
+2259 
-2271 LQDSPKVKVYFTR
+2271 
-2284 EAGEEV
+2284 
-2290 NDEADTGYALSVR
+2290 GYALTIGETGSV
-2303 NDQTYTNGLS
+2303 
-2313 QADAQNY
+2313 
-2320 VINAE
+2320 
-2325 GFNAEFVIFE
+2325 
-2335 NDSSELQV
+2335 
-2343 SLDNGIHHIYN
+2343 
-2354 RKEVTSFKVV
+2354 
-2364 YQNSQFIL
+2364 
-2372 QALASDNSVLA
+2372 
-2383 TTPISV
+2383 
-2389 KMMVDG
+2389 
-2395 TGYDLV
+2395 GYD
-2401 EGVKAQT
+2401 T
-2408 AEGIA
+2408 
-2413 ISLTNGAV
+2413 
-2421 KDHNET
+2421 
-2427 GYALSVNFTSDGFKT
+2427 VNLESGKF
-2442 ISFAENGDNKLYIDK
+2442 YIDK
-2457 ATLSISSITK
+2457 APITLNEVSKT
-2467 VFDYT
+2467 FDKT
-2472 TTFSDSNIT
+2472 TAFTSAANFTGALNSDSLKIT
-2481 YTGKVLSDDVSLSG
+2481 G
-2495 NFDSEHGGVRTVS
+2495 NFASEHAGS
-2508 GDIAISGTSANNYQV
+2508 QALENLAITGTNSNNYYISNPDFMGTIYAKAV
-2523 AFAENCTITITPKQ
+2523 A
-2537 VDEATV
+2537 EATV
-2543 SITTREIEY
+2543 SLITYPSIVY
-2552 GKISKDMDVD
+2552 GQIKEGMSLEELLAILGNIQISIDG
-2562 ELISLLGTI
+2562 E
-2571 TVNIDSKNLSLS
+2571 TVTLVNGQS
-2583 DYLSISDFAIVG
+2583 DYLSISGFTIDG

-2603 LVANST
+2603 LVANSSP
-2609 AYTINFVLASTDYAG
+2609 YTINFVLASTDYTG
-2624 MNGADEA
+2624 MNGTDET
-2631 GASGQITIKAKV
+2631 GASGQITIKAKA

-2683 QSAFEGTGKGSH
+2683 QSAFENKGKGSH
-2695 EVTIT
+2695 KVTIT

-2712 KNVTGQI
+2712 NNVIGQI

-2734 PDGGFVDREQNITN
+2734 PEDGFVDGEQDITN

-2783 GYSYKETSGTFTTIT
+2783 GYSYKETGGSFATIT
-2798 AKNLGDWLEAIAI
+2798 AENLGTWLEAIAT
-2811 DSLNTGKTAT
+2811 DSLNTSKTAT

-2830 ITITITGESL
+2830 ITITITGENL
-2840 ASISANPDDEVNI
+2840 ASISANPDGEVNI

-2858 DDNSASVTVDYY
+2858 DDNSARVTVDYY

-2888 RIGNNAQSEGLGANT
+2888 RIGNNTQSEGLGANT
-2903 FTANFTNLGSNT
+2903 FTANFTNFGANT

-2946 STDASARVNYA
+2946 STDASARINYA
-2957 DLADETL
+2957 DLADDTL

-3009 DKPVNLTAQW
+3009 DKSVNLTAQW

-3029 GGELQIGEDLV
+3029 GGELQIGDELV
-3040 EGTIEGTES
+3040 EGQIVGTNP
-3049 IKATFGQAIT
+3049 IRAIFGQAIT

-3089 VLSTIREDGELTLYA
+3089 VLSTIREDRQLTLYA

-3118 SHLTVRF
+3118 PLLTVRF
-3125 ENNNLTAGS
+3125 ENNNLISGTT
-3134 REISHGETWEFEITA
+3134 REIVHGETWKFEITA

-3159 DAFHGEHSA
+3159 DAFYGEHSA

-3225 ATVVATAAEGYE
+3225 ATVIATAAEGYE

-3278 TEVPASITLSWGTLS
+3278 TEVPASITLSWGKLS
-3293 NYASNISIEGA
+3293 EHASNISIEGA

-3336 TSEDATISNEQN
+3336 TSEDATISDEQN

-3359 TAKISDFTTDFA
+3359 TAKISNFTTDFA

-3399 VSPSGENNLVFGS
+3399 VSPDGENNLVFGS
-3412 SVTLSASV
+3412 SVKLNASV
-3420 SDNAYRFIGWYQ
+3420 SGNTYRFIGWYQ
-3432 YQGDDTDGTLIS
+3432 GDDTDDTDETLIS
-3444 ENASFVLE
+3444 KNAEYVLE

-3463 GNLEFEANFAYNA
+3463 GNLEFEARFDYNSV
-3476 FDFTFTSGLHGS
+3476 DLTFTSGLHGS
-3488 MSVKINEKEAF
+3488 MLVTINEEEPFA
-3499 TVGAGSSVEQ
+3499 VGAGSTLER
-3509 TVYVGDRIVFTF
+3509 TVFVGDRIVFTF

-3529 DTFYGDSDVI
+3529 DTFYADSDVI
-3539 GNIQDNTYTI
+3539 GDIQDNTYTI
-3549 DSVVAESY
+3549 NSVVANSY

-3587 DLGGKIWLV
+3587 NLGGNIWLV
-3596 DESGKEVEDG
+3596 DASGARLEDES
-3606 YLDFSENDKAEEGV
+3606 YLDPSEGDLVIGSK
-3620 RYRVL
+3620 YRVL

-3638 KAGYSFSF
+3638 KDGYSFSF

-3682 AKEQRVEVM
+3682 AEEQRVEVM
-3691 FVTSKEATSSASAG
+3691 FVTSEEATSSASAG

-3745 FDLAQDEESGNL
+3745 FNLAQDENGNL
-3757 IAYITGAGKDFVSEA
+3757 IAYITGAGKDFVSKA
-3772 GVVEKLED
+3772 GAVEKLED
-3780 EDIKQ
+3780 EEIKQ

-3809 KPIKYRV
+3809 NPIEYNVR
-3816 QFFVEQTKEGP
+3816 FFVDQTDEDVYDPIVVSG
-3827 VIIDG
+3827 
-3832 VDVVY
+3832 VVY
-3837 GEKFDIL
+3837 GENL
-3844 DLSAEEMAKLKPT
+3844 DLSGLSAEEMARLNPT
-3857 RTGSK
+3857 RAGSK

-3874 TQYIDDTL
+3874 TQYLSDAL
-3882 GVDKDKRWLERPYRF
+3882 GVVQAWAERPYKF

-3903 EEDNFDPGTDT
+3903 EENNYDPDT
-3914 EPPTFTLYA
+3914 QTFTLYA

-3954 NISDTVHWINSDSI
+3954 NISDTVHWINSDSV
-3968 WIGEFAVEK
+3968 WIGEFAVK
-3977 ALTLSLQ
+3977 DALTLSLQ

-4005 QYTSRNLTLEK
+4005 QYTSRNLTLEN

-4048 DAYIMQKGERVTT
+4048 DAYIMQDGKRVTT

-4101 RWEYNLGYQSQPLTL
+4101 RWEYNLGRQSQPLTL

-4327 INFVRMIWSDEAY
+4327 INFVRMIWSDDSY

-4355 IISKPEDM
+4355 IISRPEDM

-4439 LFWILGEKAI
+4439 LFWILGENAI

>member
-53 TEKELTDAAIE
+53 TEKELTDAVIE

-103 ADDID
+103 ASDID

-187 GHLANNAQVINCFDE
+187 GHITNSGTDSAQVINCFDE

-259 FYNTTVTPS
+259 FYNTTVTPG
-268 PSETEG
+268 PSDEEG

-339 GYRATI
+339 GYQATI

-379 FKVGYDTPWSSI
+379 FDVGYDTPWSSI
-391 LSLYP
+391 LRLYP

-402 QNRTLYSNAG
+402 QSRTFYSNAD
-412 KTTELNTTTRSEF
+412 KTIELNTTTRSEF

-438 TWSNPKTLTS
+438 TWTNPKTLTS
-448 KIYFAAAST
+448 KLYFAAAST

-462 TNDSASDAVSS
+462 TNDSASDAVSEVR
-473 VSVEG
+473 VSG
-478 AASAA
+478 ATSTA

-493 NIPAGSTVTVKFK
+493 AITAGGSITVNFT

-516 GAGSLVSSK
+516 GAGSLVSSR
-525 SNWSTAGVSTLSSGA
+525 SNWSTAEVSTLSSGA

-545 NSTGTGTDYTVGNEG
+545 NSTGTGTDYTVGSEG

-590 GGELVLAFGRET
+590 GGELVLAFGREA
-602 ETIKIDGTGLEHA
+602 ETIKINGTGLEHA

-623 NQTVLSWENKTL
+623 SQTVLSWENKTL

-641 IFTLTVNISESSNG
+641 IFTLTVNIPESSNG
-655 YYILGYEFSE
+655 YYILEYKVSGF
-665 GLDFDNVTSTD
+665 DFDNVDSSSSTV
-676 STELNG
+676 LNG
-682 NTYYRNRIFK
+682 VTYYKNRIFQ
-692 ETDGFVASPG
+692 ETDGFVALSD

-730 NSIDAEYRVPVYVS
+730 KGIDAEYRVPVYVS

-765 TETTIRLGLSG
+765 TETTIRLGLTG

-798 TYVFKSNTSY
+798 TYIF
-808 EEPENPANAANPAYI
+808 ENNATDADNPAYT
-823 ITIIPKKMTYGVTVS
+823 ITIIPEKMTYGVTVS

-844 SITEEVAKRFV
+844 SITEEVAQRFV
-855 TFSGITTSLDYALA
+855 TFRGTTTGLDYALA
-869 SGYNYSLALTQGAQ
+869 GGYSYRLALTQGAQ

-895 GAGSTQAGMSKASS
+895 DAGSTQAGMSKASS

-923 GSNDFNFTYLPGST
+923 SGNNFDFTYLPGST
-937 NSTIT
+937 DSTIT
-942 VALTTKTINVNFT
+942 IALTTKTIDVKFA
-955 GLVLDSA
+955 GLVLNSDPN
-962 DEKTPF
+962 KTPF
-968 TTTNYASLTLR
+968 TSTNYANLTLK

-991 SGSFTTISIENGYY
+991 SGNFTEISIENGYY
-1005 LMGWYLSNG
+1005 LVGWYLSNG
-1014 TVVNNFSNAEL
+1014 KVINTFSNAEL
-1025 IANSDFRTLVESSAS
+1025 LANEEFKTLVESSAK
-1040 GNQSSPTV
+1040 GNQPTPTV

-1061 SYSSNG
+1061 SYSAGGQDESD
-1067 EGAEEGVSDDGSLAP
+1067 GVSDNGFVAP
-1082 SYAYGDTDV
+1082 SYSYGDPAV

-1104 FSGWTATAGTT
+1104 FSTWRAGEGTVS
-1115 NGNQYQLV
+1115 GNTYQLV
-1123 GADWNTF
+1123 DADWNTF
-1130 WASGSNTSTWDSFVT
+1130 WASGSNTSTWDSFVI

-1188 TASSDSTYAIY
+1188 TPSSDNTYAIY

-1205 VNGATRTGHVVTGFT
+1205 VNGATRTGHVVTSFT
-1220 ITGNKLGAGTTNGLK
+1220 ITGNKSGAGTTNGLK

-1250 DNLYSVGADGSAH
+1250 DNLYSISADDGAH

-1280 TTPNKYYTV
+1280 TNPNNYYTV
-1289 TLPNDM
+1289 TLSGDI
-1295 PEGAGGTDSAGT
+1295 PEGAGGTDDTGI
-1307 YVNINYGQLPSEVL
+1307 YVNISYGQLPSEVL

-1359 KFEFDEDDE
+1359 KFEFDEDAE

-1373 LKVVYSDDFEIENAQ
+1373 LKVVYSDDFEIENIQ

-1443 GNQSNSS
+1443 GDQYNSS

-1463 QELLVQGKITEDSLY
+1463 QKLLVQGKITEDSLY

-1495 TSRTMKKTVEM
+1495 TSRIMTKTVEM

-1530 TENIVLT
+1530 TENIVLN

-1547 TMKYDAHGNPS
+1547 TMKYNAHGNPS

-1594 LFMSGNVSDSDYDE
+1594 LFMSGNVSDSDFDE
-1608 EALRKLMPFAYP
+1608 ETLRKLMPFVYP
-1620 GCEFEISD
+1620 GCEFEIRD

-1639 AVKVVKSP
+1639 AVNVVKSP
-1647 AVISFDSTGAA
+1647 AVIRFDSTGAA

-1677 LDNTSYPFTYSYDNI
+1677 LDNSSYPFTYKYDSI
-1692 TLVEREFDSLP
+1692 TLKNRTFDSLP
-1703 QTFTGTETTA
+1703 KTFTGTENATT
-1713 DQAVFNISNLVIK
+1713 DQAVFEISNLVIQK
-1726 KNGQGENLLA
+1726 GGTGENLLT

-1793 NIMVNGSPVP
+1793 NIMVNGSSVSPN
-1803 PKNGGSFAAQYN
+1803 NGGSFTAQYN
-1815 HLVDGQI
+1815 HFVKGQI

-1865 YNWQNDTRIDE
+1865 YNWQNDTAIDE

-1889 LDYGTSQAQTTYAVF
+1889 LDYSTSQAQTTYAVF
-1904 TDVAKVLVDF
+1904 TDVTKVLIDF
-1914 NLSGLENKT
+1914 NLDDLQDRT
-1923 LYVASDDNFKINNPT
+1923 LYVASDDKFKINNPT

-1952 GSGIEFTDNSPET
+1952 GSGIEFTDNTPEA
-1965 KNTIS
+1965 KYTIS
-1970 QSENGAGGSATL
+1970 QSANGAGGSATL

-1996 LSELT
+1996 LSALT
-2001 IGTMSL
+2001 IGTMSF

-2019 ETSGRFS
+2019 GTSGRFS

-2036 TAGVG
+2036 TTGIG
-2041 TEAGELSIS
+2041 TEDGELSIS
-2050 VNGGR
+2050 VNGGS

-2141 LVTSDSLTALT
+2141 LVTSDSDSLTALT
-2152 SKKLDLTIKSEDWP
+2152 PQKFDLTIESEDWP

-2185 LEFYI
+2185 FEFYI

-2204 GTYAFDFTVWEDCA
+2204 GTYTFDFTVWDDCA

-2236 AKYTIDLKD
+2236 AKYQIDLKD

-2284 EAGEEV
+2284 EAGEAV
-2290 NDEADTGYALSVR
+2290 NDEVDTGYALSVR

-2354 RKEVTSFKVV
+2354 GKEVTSFKVV

-2372 QALASDNSVLA
+2372 QAFASDNSVLA

-2401 EGVKAQT
+2401 EGAKDQT
-2408 AEGIA
+2408 AKGIA

-2427 GYALSVNFTSDGFKT
+2427 GYALSVTFTGDGFKT

-2457 ATLSISSITK
+2457 ATLSISLITK
-2467 VFDYT
+2467 EFDYT
-2472 TTFSDSNIT
+2472 TTFSNSNIT
-2481 YTGKVLSDDVSLSG
+2481 YTGNVSSDDVSLSG

-2508 GDIAISGTSANNYQV
+2508 GDIAISGAAANNYQV

-2537 VDEATV
+2537 VGEATV
-2543 SITTREIEY
+2543 SITPSEIEY

-2583 DYLSISDFAIVG
+2583 DYLSISGFTIDG
-2595 ASYSSSDS
+2595 ASYSSSDN
-2603 LVANST
+2603 LVANSS
-2609 AYTINFVLASTDYAG
+2609 AYTINFVLASTDYTG
-2624 MNGADEA
+2624 MNGTDGA
-2631 GASGQITIKAKV
+2631 GASGQITITAKV

-2655 DGTAKLPEGINWQ
+2655 DSTTDLPADIVWQ
-2668 GLDIVGIDEV
+2668 GFDIESGDDV
-2678 SVDME
+2678 SIDME
-2683 QSAFEGTGKGSH
+2683 SSVYAESGKGTH
-2695 EVTIT
+2695 DIKIV
-2700 LTGKDSANYSVT
+2700 LAGDDRANYSVT
-2712 KNVTGQI
+2712 NNVTGQI
-2719 TAITITLQVDVTENL
+2719 TEITITLQVDVTENL
-2734 PDGGFVDREQNITN
+2734 PEDGFVDDNQTITN
-2748 GNLQIRVSYPF
+2748 SNLQIRVSYPF

-2783 GYSYKETSGTFTTIT
+2783 GYSYKETGGSFITIT
-2798 AKNLGDWLEAIAI
+2798 AENLGAWLKAIAT
-2811 DSLNTGKTAT
+2811 DSLNTSKTAT

-2830 ITITITGESL
+2830 ITITITGKNL
-2840 ASISANPDDEVNI
+2840 ASISADPDDAVNI

-2957 DLADETL
+2957 GLADETL

-2989 LTLSE
+2989 LALSE

-3029 GGELQIGEDLV
+3029 GGELQIGEELV
-3040 EGTIEGTES
+3040 EGQIVGTNP
-3049 IKATFGQAIT
+3049 IHATFGQAIT

-3118 SHLTVRF
+3118 PLLTVRF
-3125 ENNNLTAGS
+3125 ENNNLISGTK
-3134 REISHGETWEFEITA
+3134 REIVHGETWKFEITA

-3159 DAFHGEHSA
+3159 DAFYGEHSA

-3225 ATVVATAAEGYE
+3225 ATVIATAAEGYE

-3278 TEVPASITLSWGTLS
+3278 TEVPASITLSWGKLS
-3293 NYASNISIEGA
+3293 EHASNISIEGA

-3336 TSEDATISNEQN
+3336 TSEDATISKEQN
-3348 AELNSDYVVVY
+3348 AELNPDYVVVY
-3359 TAKISDFTTDFA
+3359 TATISGFTTDFA
-3371 IVLTAEARKFTVTV
+3371 IALTAEARKFTVTV
-3385 TDNDLVPDGDLTVT
+3385 ITNNLDPVSCTAT
-3399 VSPSGENNLVFGS
+3399 VSPDGENNLVFGS
-3412 SVTLSASV
+3412 SVKLNASV
-3420 SDNAYRFIGWYQ
+3420 SGNTYRFIGWYQ
-3432 YQGDDTDGTLIS
+3432 GETLIS
-3444 ENASFVLE
+3444 QKAEYDLE

-3463 GNLEFEANFAYNA
+3463 GNLEFEARFDYNSV
-3476 FDFTFTSGLHGS
+3476 DLTFTSGLHGS
-3488 MSVKINEKEAF
+3488 MLVTINEEEPFA
-3499 TVGAGSSVEQ
+3499 VGAGSTLER
-3509 TVYVGDRIVFTF
+3509 TVFVGDRIVFTF
-3521 QPDAGYEI
+3521 LPDAGYEI
-3529 DTFYGDSDVI
+3529 DTFYADSDVI
-3539 GNIQDNTYTI
+3539 GDIQDNTYTI
-3549 DSVVAESY
+3549 NSVVANSY

-3587 DLGGKIWLV
+3587 NLGGNIWLV
-3596 DESGKEVEDG
+3596 DASGARLEDES
-3606 YLDFSENDKAEEGV
+3606 YLDPSEGDLVIGSK
-3620 RYRVL
+3620 YRVL

-3638 KAGYSFSF
+3638 KDGYSFSF
-3646 NAQTSATIDAISL
+3646 NAQTNATIDAISL

-3682 AKEQRVEVM
+3682 AEEQRVEVM
-3691 FVTSKEATSSASAG
+3691 FVTSEEATSSASAG

-3745 FDLAQDEESGNL
+3745 FDLAQDENGNL
-3757 IAYITGAGKDFVSEA
+3757 IAYITGAGEGFVSKA
-3772 GVVEKLED
+3772 GAVTQLSD
-3780 EDIKQ
+3780 EEIKQ

-3799 NSDIVIKILV
+3799 NADIVIKILV
-3809 KPIKYRV
+3809 NPIEYNVR
-3816 QFFVEQTKEGP
+3816 FFVDQTDEDVYDPIVVSG
-3827 VIIDG
+3827 
-3832 VDVVY
+3832 VVY
-3837 GEKFDIL
+3837 GENL
-3844 DLSAEEMAKLKPT
+3844 DLSGLSAEEMARLNPT
-3857 RTGSK
+3857 RAGSK

-3874 TQYIDDTL
+3874 TQYLSDAL
-3882 GVDKDKRWLERPYRF
+3882 GVVQAWAERPYKF
-3897 NGQSYV
+3897 NGQNYV
-3903 EEDNFDPGTDT
+3903 KENNYDPDT
-3914 EPPTFTLYA
+3914 QTFTLYA

-3933 VNFIP
+3933 VDFIP

-3954 NISDTVHWINSDSI
+3954 NISDTVHWINSDSV
-3968 WIGEFAVEK
+3968 WIGEFAVK
-3977 ALTLSLQ
+3977 DALTLSLQ

-4048 DAYIMQKGERVTT
+4048 DAYIMQEGERVTT

-4101 RWEYNLGYQSQPLTL
+4101 RWEYKLGYQSQPLTL

-4327 INFVRMIWSDEAY
+4327 INFVRMIWSDDSY

-4355 IISKPEDM
+4355 IISRPEDM

-4418 HSISNISFAE
+4418 HSISNISFAV

-4439 LFWILGEKAI
+4439 LFWVLGENAI

-4468 LLAIIII
+4468 LLAIVII

>member
-53 TEKELTDAAIE
+53 TEKELTDAVIE

-103 ADDID
+103 ASDID
-108 LSAGLWAPIGTTT
+108 LSAGLWAPIGTTA

-187 GHLANNAQVINCFDE
+187 GHITNSGTDSAQVINCFDE

-259 FYNTTVTPS
+259 FYNTTVTPD
-268 PSETEG
+268 PSDEEG

-316 LYTTSAPVLR
+316 LYATSAPVLR
-326 ANATAGAVYALRT
+326 ANATVGAVYALRT
-339 GYRATI
+339 GSQATI

-379 FKVGYDTPWSSI
+379 FDVKYDTPWANI
-391 LSLYP
+391 IADHP

-402 QNRTLYSNAG
+402 QSRTLYSNAG

-457 EGGAF
+457 EGEAF
-462 TNDSASDAVSS
+462 TNDNASDAVSE

-478 AASAA
+478 ATSAA
-483 DSTGDDYDLS
+483 GSTGDDYDLS
-493 NIPAGSTVTVKFK
+493 NISAGSTVTVKFK

-516 GAGSLVSSK
+516 GADSLLSSR

-545 NSTGTGTDYTVGNEG
+545 NSTGTGTDYTVGSEG
-560 GYYDAYEPVAVNV
+560 GYYDAYDPVAVNV

-641 IFTLTVNISESSNG
+641 IFTLTVNILESSNG

-676 STELNG
+676 STVLNG

-692 ETDGFVASPG
+692 ETDGFVALSD
-702 TLTINLTINRLVTY
+702 TLIINLTINRLVTY

-730 NSIDAEYRVPVYVS
+730 HSINAEYRVPVYVS

-765 TETTIRLGLSG
+765 TETTIRLGLTG

-798 TYVFKSNTSY
+798 TYIF
-808 EEPENPANAANPAYI
+808 ENNATDADNPAYT
-823 ITIIPKKMTYGVTVS
+823 ITIIPEKMTYGVTVS

-855 TFSGITTSLDYALA
+855 NFDETTTGLDYALA
-869 SGYNYSLALTQGAQ
+869 GGYSYSLALTQGAQ
-883 TWLDYGVSVTLS
+883 TWLNYGVSVTLS
-895 GAGSTQAGMSKASS
+895 DAGSTQAGMSKASS

-923 GSNDFNFTYLPGST
+923 SGNNFDFTYLPGST
-937 NSTIT
+937 NSTLT
-942 VALTTKTINVNFT
+942 VALTTKTINVNFK
-955 GLVLDSA
+955 GLMLQSDQS
-962 DEKTPF
+962 KTPV
-968 TTTNYASLTLR
+968 TTTNYASLSLK

-1014 TVVNNFSNAEL
+1014 TVVKTFSNAEL
-1025 IANSDFRTLVESSAS
+1025 LANEEFKTLVESSAK

-1082 SYAYGDTDV
+1082 SYAYGDTAV

-1104 FSGWTATAGTT
+1104 FSTWRADAGTVS
-1115 NGNQYQLV
+1115 GNTYQLV

-1130 WASGSNTSTWDSFVT
+1130 WASGSNTSTWDSFVI

-1158 LTASFSILTY
+1158 LAASFSILTY

-1188 TASSDSTYAIY
+1188 TPSSDNTYAIY
-1199 AVGSNQ
+1199 AVGSNN
-1205 VNGATRTGHVVTGFT
+1205 VNGATRTGHVVTSFT
-1220 ITGNKLGAGTTNGLK
+1220 ITGNKSGAGTTNGLK

-1250 DNLYSVGADGSAH
+1250 DNLYSIGADDGAH

-1280 TTPNKYYTV
+1280 NPNKYYTV
-1289 TLPNDM
+1289 TLSDTM
-1295 PEGAGGTDSAGT
+1295 PEDAGGTDSTGT
-1307 YVNINYGQLPSEVL
+1307 YVNISYGQLPSEVL
-1321 SYVTVTREG
+1321 SYVKVTRPG
-1330 FNHIG
+1330 FTHIG
-1335 YTVAGVDFAVDSA
+1335 YTIGGIDFDTDSA
-1348 YNQTTNSTLMP
+1348 YTQTTNSTLMP
-1359 KFEFDEDDE
+1359 KFAFDENDE
-1368 IWNSY
+1368 VWDSY
-1373 LKVVYSDDFEIENAQ
+1373 FTIEYSNTFETENKVTGKKY
-1388 THNRH
+1388 
-1393 EFYFGWPGQGSDDEI
+1393 EFYMSGAVISGDDLLWKITQVSASNGSSFNHYNVSTYIEGFKNYDYVCRETTYNIDLNNITSLVVQIQMAGESISLNNIQVVLELPVHDELSDATMTLTRKVPVI
-1408 TLMSFSFSQLT
+1408 TL
-1419 NGVTNPYTDRKV
+1419 
-1431 YIKGYPDVFELQ
+1431 
-1443 GNQSNSS
+1443 
-1450 STVQLYNT
+1450 
-1458 VFNLV
+1458 
-1463 QELLVQGKITEDSLY
+1463 
-1478 GQNITLVYEF
+1478 
-1488 IIQDSVD
+1488 
-1495 TSRTMKKTVEM
+1495 
-1506 TAFKVL
+1506 L
-1512 KNEML
+1512 KNEF
-1517 VSISDSVDSYYTG
+1517 VYTIDKQATSYYTG
-1530 TENIVLT
+1530 TNNL
-1537 TEEISSTLTM
+1537 TLTEDSDSKAIAAV
-1547 TMKYDAHGNPS
+1547 KYDTNGNVTNHSFVGVELKGSSIIDVS
-1558 PVSQQMPIASEMMQ
+1558 PFEVIISDEEGKFAVGTHDLNLYLKASEDYE
-1572 GSKIIDEA
+1572 GYEDPYEIVA
-1580 NGFVVRDDAYDIKL
+1580 GFG
-1594 LFMSGNVSDSDYDE
+1594 LFFTNTNYNAE
-1608 EALRKLMPFAYP
+1608 EKSISLI
-1620 GCEFEISD
+1620 FED
-1628 GVYYIY
+1628 
-1634 FTCES
+1634 
-1639 AVKVVKSP
+1639 AVKVVKAP
-1647 AVISFDSTGAA
+1647 AVIRFDSTGAA

-1670 ESGSFNV
+1670 GSGSFNV
-1677 LDNTSYPFTYSYDNI
+1677 LDNPSYPFTYSFKEI
-1692 TLVEREFDSLP
+1692 TLAQNSFDSLP
-1703 QTFTGTETTA
+1703 QTFTGTETIA
-1713 DQAVFNISNLVIK
+1713 DQQVFNISNLVIQ
-1726 KNGQGENLLA
+1726 KNGQGDNLLS

-1793 NIMVNGSPVP
+1793 DIMVNGSPVP
-1803 PKNGGSFAAQYN
+1803 PDNDGSFNAQYN
-1815 HLVDGQI
+1815 HLVDGKI
-1822 LFSIYGNGESAL
+1822 YFSIYGNGESAL

-1904 TDVAKVLVDF
+1904 TDVTKVLVDF

-1923 LYVASDDNFKINNPT
+1923 LYVASDDKFKIVNPT

-1952 GSGIEFTDNSPET
+1952 GSGIEFADNSPET
-1965 KNTIS
+1965 TNTIS

-1996 LSELT
+1996 LSALT

-2019 ETSGRFS
+2019 ETSDRFS

-2041 TEAGELSIS
+2041 TEDGNLSIS

-2166 NITDVFFNDQPVV
+2166 NVTEVFFNDQPVV
-2179 FPERSS
+2179 FPERGS

-2204 GTYAFDFTVWEDCA
+2204 GTYTFDFTVWDEFA

-2236 AKYTIDLKD
+2236 AKYTIDLDNFADQINVGKPAGTDDPNPITSTITIAGANNDQVAIYFDRDRSGTDPDALDRYRLSLKNDSATYFNGLSEEDAENYTIDPSFELYFTVFANTGGSLILTIPNGLHHTYTGNAVTTFELVYEEGQLLIRVRGTQSSAEVQAQISIDGGRYDVAESFKQTIANNVTIVFDGTSSATD
-2245 YNDSINIGKPYSTP
+2245 YNES
-2259 DPELASEITISA
+2259 
-2271 LQDSPKVKVYFTR
+2271 
-2284 EAGEEV
+2284 
-2290 NDEADTGYALSVR
+2290 GYALTIGETGSV
-2303 NDQTYTNGLS
+2303 
-2313 QADAQNY
+2313 
-2320 VINAE
+2320 
-2325 GFNAEFVIFE
+2325 
-2335 NDSSELQV
+2335 
-2343 SLDNGIHHIYN
+2343 
-2354 RKEVTSFKVV
+2354 
-2364 YQNSQFIL
+2364 
-2372 QALASDNSVLA
+2372 
-2383 TTPISV
+2383 
-2389 KMMVDG
+2389 
-2395 TGYDLV
+2395 GYDTVTL
-2401 EGVKAQT
+2401 
-2408 AEGIA
+2408 
-2413 ISLTNGAV
+2413 
-2421 KDHNET
+2421 
-2427 GYALSVNFTSDGFKT
+2427 
-2442 ISFAENGDNKLYIDK
+2442 ENGRFYIDK
-2457 ATLSISSITK
+2457 APITLTEVSKT
-2467 VFDYT
+2467 FDKT
-2472 TTFSDSNIT
+2472 TAFTGAAINLTGELNSDSLTIT
-2481 YTGKVLSDDVSLSG
+2481 G
-2495 NFDSEHGGVRTVS
+2495 NFASEHAGSQALENLAIT
-2508 GDIAISGTSANNYQV
+2508 GDNSNNYYIANTDFMGTINAKAV
-2523 AFAENCTITITPKQ
+2523 A
-2537 VDEATV
+2537 EATV
-2543 SITTREIEY
+2543 SLITTSSIVY
-2552 GKISKDMDVD
+2552 GQIKEGMSLEELLAILGSIQISIDG
-2562 ELISLLGTI
+2562 E
-2571 TVNIDSKNLSLS
+2571 TVTLVNGQS
-2583 DYLSISDFAIVG
+2583 DYISISDYTITNAVYSNISNNLV
-2595 ASYSSSDS
+2595 ASSSP
-2603 LVANST
+2603 
-2609 AYTINFVLASTDYAG
+2609 YTINFVLASTDYTG
-2624 MNGADEA
+2624 MNGTDGA
-2631 GASGQITIKAKV
+2631 GASGEITITAKT

-2655 DGTAKLPEGINWQ
+2655 DGTTALPADIVWQ
-2668 GLDIVGIDEV
+2668 GFDIESGDDVSIDMV
-2678 SVDME
+2678 RSVYAE
-2683 QSAFEGTGKGSH
+2683 SGKGTH
-2695 EVTIT
+2695 DITIV
-2700 LTGKDSANYSVT
+2700 LAGADSANYSVID
-2712 KNVTGQI
+2712 NVTGQI
-2719 TAITITLQVDVTENL
+2719 TAITITLQVDVNENL
-2734 PDGGFVDREQNITN
+2734 PDGGFVDGKQDITN

-2830 ITITITGESL
+2830 ITITITGENL
-2840 ASISANPDDEVNI
+2840 ASISADPDNEVNI

-2903 FTANFTNLGSNT
+2903 FTANFTNLGANT

-3009 DKPVNLTAQW
+3009 DKSVNLTAQW

-3029 GGELQIGEDLV
+3029 GGELQIGDELV
-3040 EGTIEGTES
+3040 EGQIVGTNS
-3049 IKATFGQAIT
+3049 IHATFGQAIT

-3089 VLSTIREDGELTLYA
+3089 VLSTIRADGQLTLYA
-3104 VWSEGRYQVTFEID
+3104 VWSEGNYQVTFEID
-3118 SHLTVRF
+3118 PLLTVRF
-3125 ENNNLTAGS
+3125 EGNNLTAGS
-3134 REISHGETWEFEITA
+3134 KQISHGEKWEFEITA
-3149 EAGYS
+3149 SAGYS
-3154 FTVNV
+3154 FTVEVKN
-3159 DAFHGEHSA
+3159 FFGEHST
-3168 LTVSPFSIW
+3168 LTESPFSIW
-3177 NVYADSTISFEA
+3177 GVYKDSTIKFVA
-3189 VPNDNKLTLSYNSS
+3189 VANDNTLTLSYNSS

-3217 VTKKTGTT
+3217 VTKKTGTP

-3278 TEVPASITLSWGTLS
+3278 TEVPASIELSWGKLS
-3293 NYASNISIEGA
+3293 EHASNISIGGA

-3336 TSEDATISNEQN
+3336 TSEDATISDEQN

-3359 TAKISDFTTDFA
+3359 TAKISGFTTDFA

-3399 VSPSGENNLVFGS
+3399 VSPSGENNLVFGY
-3412 SVTLSASV
+3412 SVTLNASV
-3420 SDNAYRFIGWYQ
+3420 SGNTYRFIGWYQ
-3432 YQGDDTDGTLIS
+3432 GETLIS
-3444 ENASFVLE
+3444 ENTEYDFE

-3463 GNLEFEANFAYNA
+3463 GNLEFEARFDYNSV
-3476 FDFTFTSGLHGS
+3476 DLTFTSGLHGS
-3488 MSVKINEKEAF
+3488 MLVTINEEEPFA
-3499 TVGAGSSVEQ
+3499 VGAGSTLER
-3509 TVYVGDRIVFTF
+3509 TVFVGDRIVFTF
-3521 QPDAGYEI
+3521 LPDAGYEI
-3529 DTFYGDSDVI
+3529 GTFYADNDSQNNDLTSGI
-3539 GNIQDNTYTI
+3539 EEGTYTI
-3549 DSVVAESY
+3549 ESVKAESY
-3557 TSYTINYKA
+3557 TSYTINYTA

-3596 DESGKEVEDG
+3596 DASGARLEDKS
-3606 YLDFSENDKAEEGV
+3606 YLDPSEGDLVIGS
-3620 RYRVL
+3620 RYKVL

-3682 AKEQRVEVM
+3682 AEEQRVEVM
-3691 FVTSKEATSSASAG
+3691 FVTSEEATSSASAG

-3745 FDLAQDEESGNL
+3745 FDLAQDENGNL

-3809 KPIKYRV
+3809 NPIEYNVR
-3816 QFFVEQTKEGP
+3816 FFVDQTDEDIYDPIVVSG
-3827 VIIDG
+3827 
-3832 VDVVY
+3832 VVY
-3837 GEKFDIL
+3837 GENL
-3844 DLSAEEMAKLKPT
+3844 DLSGLSAEEMARLNPT
-3857 RTGSK
+3857 RAGSK

-3874 TQYIDDTL
+3874 TQYLSDAL
-3882 GVDKDKRWLERPYRF
+3882 GVVQAWAERPYKF

-3903 EEDNFDPGTDT
+3903 EEDNYDPDT
-3914 EPPTFTLYA
+3914 QTFTLYA

-3933 VNFIP
+3933 VDFIP

-3954 NISDTVHWINSDSI
+3954 NISDTVHWINSDSV
-3968 WIGEFAVEK
+3968 WIGEFAVK
-3977 ALTLSLQ
+3977 DALTLSLQ

-4005 QYTSRNLTLEK
+4005 QYTSRNLTLEN
-4016 MTDGEYNI
+4016 MADGEYNI

-4037 SDGQEESSLVG
+4037 SGGQEESSLVG
-4048 DAYIMQKGERVTT
+4048 DAYIMQNNERVTT
-4061 DGYDSEKEVVLVAEE
+4061 DGYDSTKEVILVAEE

-4087 PEGTMYYASETSEG
+4087 PEGTLYYASEASEG
-4101 RWEYNLGYQSQPLTL
+4101 RWEYNLGRQSQPLTL

-4182 FSYDPALNIYSYV
+4182 FSYDPALNIYSYI

-4253 TTVTDGSQ
+4253 TTVTDGSHV
-4261 IANLLFGGT
+4261 ANHLLFGGT

-4327 INFVRMIWSDEAY
+4327 INFVRMIWSDEDY

-4355 IISKPEDM
+4355 IISRPEDM

-4418 HSISNISFAE
+4418 HSISNVSFAE

-4475 VVFVVVRKK
+4475 VVFIVVRKK

>member
-41 ENFQNGEDIPLW
+41 ENFQNSEDIPLW
-53 TEKELTDAAIE
+53 TEKELTDAVIE
-64 DAVHFGLDCK
+64 NAVHFGLDCK

-103 ADDID
+103 ASDID

-259 FYNTTVTPS
+259 FYNTTVTPD
-268 PSETEG
+268 PSDEEG

-326 ANATAGAVYALRT
+326 ANATAGDIYALRT
-339 GYRATI
+339 GYQATI

-373 STRDVS
+373 GTRDVS
-379 FKVGYDTPWSSI
+379 FDVGYDTPWANI
-391 LSLYP
+391 IADHP

-402 QNRTLYSNAG
+402 QTRTLYSNAG

-448 KIYFAAAST
+448 KLYFAAASG

-462 TNDSASDAVSS
+462 NNNNGADAVSGVSVTGATSASD
-473 VSVEG
+473 G
-478 AASAA
+478 
-483 DSTGDDYDLS
+483 GDDFDLTT
-493 NIPAGSTVTVKFK
+493 ITAGDTVTVTFT

-516 GAGSLVSSK
+516 GAGSLVSSR
-525 SNWSTAGVSTLSSGA
+525 SNWSTARVSTLNSGA

-545 NSTGTGTDYTVGNEG
+545 NSTGTGTDYTVGSEG

-655 YYILGYEFSE
+655 YYILGYKVSE
-665 GLDFDNVTSTD
+665 GVDFDNITSTD
-676 STELNG
+676 TTVLNG
-682 NTYYRNRIFK
+682 VTYYRNRIFQ
-692 ETDGFVASPG
+692 ETDGFVALSG

-730 NSIDAEYRVPVYVS
+730 NGINAKYRVPVYVS

-765 TETTIRLGLSG
+765 TETTIRLGLTG
-776 QTFFSLASFSG
+776 QTFFSLANFSG

-798 TYVFKSNTSY
+798 TYIF
-808 EEPENPANAANPAYI
+808 ENNATNADNPAYT
-823 ITIIPKKMTYGVTVS
+823 ITIIPEKMTYGVTVS

-855 TFSGITTSLDYALA
+855 TFSGTTTELDYALA
-869 SGYNYSLALTQGAQ
+869 GGYSYSLALTQGAQ
-883 TWLDYGVSVTLS
+883 TWLNYGVSVTLS
-895 GAGSTQAGMSKASS
+895 DAGSTQAGMSKPSS

-923 GSNDFNFTYLPGST
+923 SGNNFDFTYLPGST

-955 GLVLDSA
+955 GLVLNSDDS
-962 DEKTPF
+962 KTPF
-968 TTTNYASLTLR
+968 TTTNYANLTLR
-979 YSADGLGTLTIS
+979 YSAGGLGTLTIS
-991 SGSFTTISIENGYY
+991 QGGFTSVSIENGYY
-1005 LMGWYLSNG
+1005 LVGWYLSNG
-1014 TVVNNFSNAEL
+1014 TVVKTFSNAEL
-1025 IANSDFRTLVESSAS
+1025 LANEEFKTLVESSAK
-1040 GNQSSPTV
+1040 GNQSTPTV

-1061 SYSSNG
+1061 SYSAGGQDESD
-1067 EGAEEGVSDDGSLAP
+1067 GVTDDGSVAR
-1082 SYAYGDTDV
+1082 SYSYGDPAV
-1091 ALSTTKYKKIGYS
+1091 ALSPTKYKKIGYS
-1104 FSGWTATAGTT
+1104 FSGWTATAGEGTVS
-1115 NGNQYQLV
+1115 GNTYQLV
-1123 GADWNTF
+1123 DADWNTF

-1145 TPDSDNRAEREVV
+1145 TPDSDDRAEREVV

-1188 TASSDSTYAIY
+1188 TPSSDNTYAIY
-1199 AVGSNQ
+1199 SVGSNN
-1205 VNGATRTGHVVTGFT
+1205 VNGATKTGHEVTGYT
-1220 ITGNKLGAGTTNGLK
+1220 IKGNKAGSTELTGQA
-1235 TFTLSLENIQ
+1235 TAFTLTLDNIQ
-1245 DYISA
+1245 NYISE
-1250 DNLYSVGADGSAH
+1250 DNLYSVSASDGAH
-1263 LTISTEFTA
+1263 LVITSEFKPL
-1272 MVLKLYIT
+1272 VLKLYIT
-1280 TTPNKYYTV
+1280 TNKYYTV
-1289 TLPNDM
+1289 TLSDDM
-1295 PEGAGGTDSAGT
+1295 PEGAGGTDSTGT
-1307 YVNINYGQLPSEVL
+1307 YVNISYGQLPSKVL
-1321 SYVTVTREG
+1321 PYVTVKREG
-1330 FNHIG
+1330 FKHIG

-1368 IWNSY
+1368 VWDSY
-1373 LKVVYSDDFEIENAQ
+1373 LKVKYSEDFEIENTQ
-1388 THNRH
+1388 THNKY
-1393 EFYFGWPGQGSDDEI
+1393 EFYLTWPGQGSADEI

-1431 YIKGYPDVFELQ
+1431 YIKGYPEVFELQ
-1443 GNQSNSS
+1443 GDQYNSS

-1458 VFNLV
+1458 VFNLIE
-1463 QELLVQGKITEDSLY
+1463 ELLVQGKITEDSLY

-1512 KNEML
+1512 KNEIL

-1572 GSKIIDEA
+1572 SSKIIDEA
-1580 NGFVVRDDAYDIKL
+1580 NGFIVRDDAYDIKL

-1634 FTCES
+1634 FTCEN

-1647 AVISFDSTGAA
+1647 AVISFKSAGAA
-1658 YISGMVM
+1658 YIQDMVM
-1665 TVAQS
+1665 TVAQRG
-1670 ESGSFNV
+1670 SGSFNV
-1677 LDNTSYPFTYSYDNI
+1677 LDNTSYPFTYSFDNI
-1692 TLVEREFDSLP
+1692 TLVEREFDIDSLP
-1703 QTFTGTETTA
+1703 QPFTGTETTA
-1713 DQAVFNISNLVIK
+1713 DQAVFNISNLVIQ

-1750 FDSSNFKEYRYETR
+1750 FDSSNFKEYRYETC
-1764 YFTANEDGSALA
+1764 YFTANKDGSALA

-1793 NIMVNGSPVP
+1793 DIMVNGSPVSP
-1803 PKNGGSFAAQYN
+1803 NNGGSFTAQYN
-1815 HLVDGQI
+1815 HFVKGQI
-1822 LFSIYGNGESAL
+1822 YFSIYGNGESAL

-1839 PETVT
+1839 PKTVT

-1865 YNWQNDTRIDE
+1865 YNWQNDTTIDE

-1889 LDYGTSQAQTTYAVF
+1889 LDYSTSQAQTTYAVF
-1904 TDVAKVLVDF
+1904 TDVTKVLIDF
-1914 NLSGLENKT
+1914 NLDGLQDRT
-1923 LYVASDDNFKINNPT
+1923 LYVASDGNFTINDPT
-1938 DSASELTFAGYQAS
+1938 DSEKELAFDGFVSS
-1952 GSGIEFTDNSPET
+1952 GNGAQITDNDGNST
-1965 KNTIS
+1965 VTCTT
-1970 QSENGAGGSATL
+1970 AGGSATFK
-1982 IAKWNLTNVAVTQS
+1982 AKWRLTNVNIELDETK
-1996 LSELT
+1996 SELT
-2001 IGTMSL
+2001 ITTIRQKGGVEIYFNDLLNKFSKRFDFGSANYAAKIKVVATKTSGKGA
-2007 INNEMPINQILS
+2007 
-2019 ETSGRFS
+2019 ETSPLTLDVFTTGFELPYYEMVGS
-2026 ISADNVVVTK
+2026 ISGGQQCCLSLDN
-2036 TAGVG
+2036 
-2041 TEAGELSIS
+2041 S
-2050 VNGGR
+2050 
-2055 TPNFLLPYTKEHNAT
+2055 
-2070 YLSMDNTGTYK
+2070 GTYK
-2081 IVVTFSYNDGVQ
+2081 LEVTYSYNDGIQITTVTKNYEF
-2093 AQPSTISKEF
+2093 TISMVMAEIR
-2103 TVTVTM
+2103 VGN
-2109 QKSTITIGDISSANN
+2109 IAEANKD
-2124 LTFANQ
+2124 LVFANS
-2130 DFQTV
+2130 DFQEITLPC
-2135 TIPVTY
+2135 TLYATQ
-2141 LVTSDSLTALT
+2141 D
-2152 SKKLDLTIKSEDWP
+2152 DLT
-2166 NITDVFFNDQPVV
+2166 
-2179 FPERSS
+2179 
-2185 LEFYI
+2185 
-2190 TIDTPTDLD
+2190 
-2199 NLYSA
+2199 
-2204 GTYAFDFTVWEDCA
+2204 
-2218 DYVTIQKPSEAS
+2218 KPSEIVRNLTLSADEVKKYVVFNGS
-2230 QLQLEI
+2230 SDLSSISDMIYFDVTTPQGVDGERLDNFYRAGEYIFEAKISEKFAKYVKAVNPENEEEAKFTI
-2236 AKYTIDLKD
+2236 AKYTIDLDNFADQITVGKPAGTDDPDPITSTITIAGANNDQVAIYFDRDRSGTDPDALGRYRLSLKNDSATYFNGLSKEDAENYTIKSDFDLYFTIFENEGGELILTIPDGLHHTYTGDAVQNFTLSYNQGKLLISVQGSQSSAEVKAQISIDGGRYDVAESFKQTIANNVTIVFDGTSSATD
-2245 YNDSINIGKPYSTP
+2245 YNES
-2259 DPELASEITISA
+2259 
-2271 LQDSPKVKVYFTR
+2271 
-2284 EAGEEV
+2284 
-2290 NDEADTGYALSVR
+2290 GYALTIGETGSV
-2303 NDQTYTNGLS
+2303 
-2313 QADAQNY
+2313 
-2320 VINAE
+2320 
-2325 GFNAEFVIFE
+2325 
-2335 NDSSELQV
+2335 
-2343 SLDNGIHHIYN
+2343 
-2354 RKEVTSFKVV
+2354 
-2364 YQNSQFIL
+2364 
-2372 QALASDNSVLA
+2372 
-2383 TTPISV
+2383 
-2389 KMMVDG
+2389 
-2395 TGYDLV
+2395 GYDTVTL
-2401 EGVKAQT
+2401 
-2408 AEGIA
+2408 
-2413 ISLTNGAV
+2413 
-2421 KDHNET
+2421 
-2427 GYALSVNFTSDGFKT
+2427 
-2442 ISFAENGDNKLYIDK
+2442 ENGRFYIDK
-2457 ATLSISSITK
+2457 APITLTK
-2467 VFDYT
+2467 VSKTFDKT
-2472 TTFSDSNIT
+2472 TDFTGATIKKFTGALNSDSLTIT
-2481 YTGKVLSDDVSLSG
+2481 G
-2495 NFDSEHGGVRTVS
+2495 NFASEHAGSQALENLAIT
-2508 GDIAISGTSANNYQV
+2508 GDNSNNYYIANTDFMGTINAKAV
-2523 AFAENCTITITPKQ
+2523 A
-2537 VDEATV
+2537 EATV
-2543 SITTREIEY
+2543 SLITNSSIVY
-2552 GKISKDMDVD
+2552 GQIKEGMSLEELLAILGDIQISIDG
-2562 ELISLLGTI
+2562 E
-2571 TVNIDSKNLSLS
+2571 TVTLVNGQS
-2583 DYLSISDFAIVG
+2583 DYISISDYTITSAV
-2595 ASYSSSDS
+2595 YSKNSNN
-2603 LVANST
+2603 LVANSS
-2609 AYTINFVLASTDYAG
+2609 AYTINFVLASTDYTG
-2624 MNGADEA
+2624 MNGTDGA
-2631 GASGQITIKAKV
+2631 GASGEITITAKA

-2655 DGTAKLPEGINWQ
+2655 DGTTDLPADIVWQ
-2668 GLDIVGIDEV
+2668 GFDIESGDDV
-2678 SVDME
+2678 SIDME
-2683 QSAFEGTGKGSH
+2683 SSVYAESGKGTH
-2695 EVTIT
+2695 DIKIV
-2700 LTGKDSANYSVT
+2700 LAGDDRANYSVT
-2712 KNVTGQI
+2712 NNVTGQI

-2734 PDGGFVDREQNITN
+2734 PEGGFVDGEQDITN
-2748 GNLQIRVSYPF
+2748 SNLQIRVSYPF
-2759 DEGANVGDIISS
+2759 DEGANVGEIISS

-2783 GYSYKETSGTFTTIT
+2783 GYSYKETGGSFTTIT
-2798 AKNLGDWLEAIAI
+2798 AENLGAWLKAIAI

-2830 ITITITGESL
+2830 ITITITGENL
-2840 ASISANPDDEVNI
+2840 ASISANPDGEVNI

-2888 RIGNNAQSEGLGANT
+2888 RIDNNTQSEGLGANT

-3029 GGELQIGEDLV
+3029 GGELQIGEELV
-3040 EGTIEGTES
+3040 EGQIVGTNP
-3049 IKATFGQAIT
+3049 IHATFGQAIT

-3075 FDAQS
+3075 FDAKS

-3089 VLSTIREDGELTLYA
+3089 VLSSIRADGQLTLYA
-3104 VWSEGRYQVTFEID
+3104 VWSEGRYDVTFKID

-3125 ENNNLTAGS
+3125 ENNNLISGTT
-3134 REISHGETWEFEITA
+3134 REIVHGETWEFEITA

-3159 DAFHGEHSA
+3159 DEFHGEHSA

-3256 SEENTVLTFTWQ
+3256 SEENTVLTFTWKD
-3268 NFTDDATITI
+3268 FTDDATITI
-3278 TEVPASITLSWGTLS
+3278 TEVPASITLSWGALS

-3336 TSEDATISNEQN
+3336 TSEDATISDEQN

-3359 TAKISDFTTDFA
+3359 TAKISGFTTDFA
-3371 IVLTAEARKFTVTV
+3371 IDLTAEARRFTVTV
-3385 TDNDLVPDGDLTVT
+3385 ITNNLDPVSCTAT
-3399 VSPSGENNLVFGS
+3399 VSPDGENNLVFGS
-3412 SVTLSASV
+3412 SVKLNASV
-3420 SDNAYRFIGWYQ
+3420 SGNTYRFIGWYQ
-3432 YQGDDTDGTLIS
+3432 GDDTDDTDETLIS
-3444 ENASFVLE
+3444 KNAEYVLE

-3463 GNLEFEANFAYNA
+3463 GNLEFEARFDYNSV
-3476 FDFTFTSGLHGS
+3476 DLTFTSGLHGS
-3488 MSVKINEKEAF
+3488 MLVTINEEEPFA
-3499 TVGAGSSVEQ
+3499 VGAGSTLER
-3509 TVYVGDRIVFTF
+3509 TVFVGDRIVFTF
-3521 QPDAGYEI
+3521 LPDAGYEI
-3529 DTFYGDSDVI
+3529 DTFYADSDVI
-3539 GNIQDNTYTI
+3539 GDIQDNTYTI
-3549 DSVVAESY
+3549 NSVVANSY

-3587 DLGGKIWLV
+3587 NLGGNIWLV
-3596 DESGKEVEDG
+3596 DASGARLEDES
-3606 YLDFSENDKAEEGV
+3606 YLDPSEGDLVIGSK
-3620 RYRVL
+3620 YRVL
-3625 TYTDQVFYLYPEA
+3625 TYTDAVFYLYPQA
-3638 KAGYSFSF
+3638 NDGYSFSF

-3682 AKEQRVEVM
+3682 AEEQRVEVM
-3691 FVTSKEATSSASAG
+3691 FVTSEEATSSASAG

-3745 FDLAQDEESGNL
+3745 FDLAQDENGNL
-3757 IAYITGAGKDFVSEA
+3757 IAYITGAGEGFVSKA
-3772 GVVEKLED
+3772 GAVTQLSD
-3780 EDIKQ
+3780 EEIKQ

-3799 NSDIVIKILV
+3799 NADIVIKILV
-3809 KPIKYRV
+3809 NPIEYNVR
-3816 QFFVEQTKEGP
+3816 FFVDQTDEDVYDPIVVSG
-3827 VIIDG
+3827 
-3832 VDVVY
+3832 VVY
-3837 GEKFDIL
+3837 GENL
-3844 DLSAEEMAKLKPT
+3844 DLSGLSAEEMARLNPT
-3857 RTGSK
+3857 RAGSK

-3874 TQYIDDTL
+3874 TQYLSDAL
-3882 GVDKDKRWLERPYRF
+3882 GVVQAWAERPYKF
-3897 NGQSYV
+3897 NGQNYV
-3903 EEDNFDPGTDT
+3903 KENNYDPDT
-3914 EPPTFTLYA
+3914 QTFTLYA

-3954 NISDTVHWINSDSI
+3954 NISDTVHWINSDSV
-3968 WIGEFAVEK
+3968 WIGEFAVK
-3977 ALTLSLQ
+3977 DALTLSLQ

-4005 QYTSRNLTLEK
+4005 QYTSRNLTLK
-4016 MTDGEYNI
+4016 NMTDGEYNI

-4048 DAYIMQKGERVTT
+4048 DAYIMQEGERVTT

-4087 PEGTMYYASETSEG
+4087 PEGTLYYASEASEG
-4101 RWEYNLGYQSQPLTL
+4101 RWEYNLGKQSQPLTL

-4154 TTKVKIGSRI
+4154 TRKVKIGSRI

-4182 FSYDPALNIYSYV
+4182 FSYDPALNTYSYV

-4327 INFVRMIWSDEAY
+4327 INFVRMIWSDDSY
-4340 RAESLQGSGTQADPY
+4340 RAESLQGGGTQADPY
-4355 IISKPEDM
+4355 IISRPEDM

-4418 HSISNISFAE
+4418 HSISNISFAV

-4439 LFWILGEKAI
+4439 LFWVLGEKAI

-4475 VVFVVVRKK
+4475 VVFIVVRKK

>member
-103 ADDID
+103 ASDIN

-145 FASDDIGLF
+145 FASGDIGLF

-187 GHLANNAQVINCFDE
+187 GHITNSETDSAQVINCFDE

-259 FYNTTVTPS
+259 FYNTTVTPD
-268 PSETEG
+268 PSDEEG

-326 ANATAGAVYALRT
+326 ANATAGDIYALRT
-339 GYRATI
+339 GHQATI

-379 FKVGYDTPWSSI
+379 FDVGYDTPWAKI
-391 LSLYP
+391 IADHP

-402 QNRTLYSNAG
+402 QTRTLYSNAG
-412 KTTELNTTTRSEF
+412 QTIELNTTTRSEF

-438 TWSNPKTLTS
+438 TWTNPKTLTS
-448 KIYFAAAST
+448 KLYFAAAST

-462 TNDSASDAVSS
+462 TNDSASDAVSEVR
-473 VSVEG
+473 VSG
-478 AASAA
+478 ATSTA

-493 NIPAGSTVTVKFK
+493 KIAAGSTITVEFT

-516 GAGSLVSSK
+516 GAGSLVSSR
-525 SNWSTAGVSTLSSGA
+525 SNWSTAGVSTLNSGA

-545 NSTGTGTDYTVGNEG
+545 NSTGTGTDYTVGSEG
-560 GYYDAYEPVAVNV
+560 GYYDAYTPVAVNV

-602 ETIKIDGTGLEHA
+602 ETIEINGTGLEHA

-641 IFTLTVNISESSNG
+641 IFTLTVNIPESSNG
-655 YYILGYEFSE
+655 YYILGYEVSGF
-665 GLDFDNVTSTD
+665 DFDNVDSSSSTV
-676 STELNG
+676 LNG
-682 NTYYRNRIFK
+682 VTYYRNRIFQ
-692 ETDGFVASPG
+692 EIDGFVALSG

-765 TETTIRLGLSG
+765 TETTIRLGLTG

-798 TYVFKSNTSY
+798 TYIF
-808 EEPENPANAANPAYI
+808 ENNATDADNPAYT
-823 ITIIPKKMTYGVTVS
+823 ITIIPEKMTYGVTVS

-844 SITEEVAKRFV
+844 SITEEVAQRFV
-855 TFSGITTSLDYALA
+855 TFSGTTTGLDYALA
-869 SGYNYSLALTQGAQ
+869 GGYSYSLALTQGAQ

-923 GSNDFNFTYLPGST
+923 SGNNFDFTYLPGST

-955 GLVLDSA
+955 GLVLDS
-962 DEKTPF
+962 DDSKTPF
-968 TTTNYASLTLR
+968 TVTNYANLTLR

-1025 IANSDFRTLVESSAS
+1025 LANEEFKTLVESSAK

-1061 SYSSNG
+1061 SYSAG
-1067 EGAEEGVSDDGSLAP
+1067 GQGASDGVSEDESIAP
-1082 SYAYGDTDV
+1082 SYSYGDPAV

-1104 FSGWTATAGTT
+1104 FSTWRAGAGTVS
-1115 NGNQYQLV
+1115 GNTYQLV

-1130 WASGSNTSTWDSFVT
+1130 WASGSNTSTWDSFVI

-1188 TASSDSTYAIY
+1188 TPSSDNTYAIY

-1205 VNGATRTGHVVTGFT
+1205 VNGATRTGHVVTSFT
-1220 ITGNKLGAGTTNGLK
+1220 ITGNKSGAGTTNGLK

-1250 DNLYSVGADGSAH
+1250 DNLYSVGADDSAH

-1280 TTPNKYYTV
+1280 TNSNNYYTV
-1289 TLPNDM
+1289 TLSGDM
-1295 PEGAGGTDSAGT
+1295 PEGAGGTDSTGT
-1307 YVNINYGQLPSEVL
+1307 YVNISYGQLPSEVL

-1359 KFEFDEDDE
+1359 KFAFDEDDE
-1368 IWNSY
+1368 VWDSY
-1373 LKVVYSDDFEIENAQ
+1373 LKVVYSDDFEIENTQ
-1388 THNRH
+1388 THNQH

-1431 YIKGYPDVFELQ
+1431 YIKGYPDVFKLQ
-1443 GNQSNSS
+1443 GDQYNSS
-1450 STVQLYNT
+1450 STVQLYYT

-1495 TSRTMKKTVEM
+1495 TSRTMTKTVEM

-1558 PVSQQMPIASEMMQ
+1558 PVSQQTPIASEMMQ

-1580 NGFVVRDDAYDIKL
+1580 NGFIVRDDAYDIKL
-1594 LFMSGNVSDSDYDE
+1594 LFMSGNVSDSDFDE
-1608 EALRKLMPFAYP
+1608 ETLRKLMPFVYP
-1620 GCEFEISD
+1620 GCEFEIRD

-1639 AVKVVKSP
+1639 AVNVVKSP
-1647 AVISFDSTGAA
+1647 AVIRFNSTGAA

-1670 ESGSFNV
+1670 GSGSFNV
-1677 LDNTSYPFTYSYDNI
+1677 LDNTSYPFTYSFDNI
-1692 TLVEREFDSLP
+1692 TLVEREFDGLP
-1703 QTFTGTETTA
+1703 QTFTGTENAVT
-1713 DQAVFNISNLVIK
+1713 DQAVFNISNLVIQ

-1793 NIMVNGSPVP
+1793 NIMVNGSSVSPN
-1803 PKNGGSFAAQYN
+1803 NGGSFTAQYN
-1815 HLVDGQI
+1815 HLVEGQI

-1865 YNWQNDTRIDE
+1865 YNWQNDTTIDE
-1876 SLFGNVTADPMTK
+1876 SLFGSVSAINMDQ
-1889 LDYGTSQAQTTYAVF
+1889 LSYSSQDANQTTYAVF
-1904 TDVAKVLVDF
+1904 TDVAKVLIDF
-1914 NLSGLENKT
+1914 NLDGLQDRT
-1923 LYVASDDNFKINNPT
+1923 LYVASDDSFAVDNPT
-1938 DSASELTFAGYQAS
+1938 DNASELTFAGYQAS
-1952 GSGIEFTDNSPET
+1952 GSGIEFTDNTPET
-1965 KNTIS
+1965 TNTIS

-1982 IAKWNLTNVAVTQS
+1982 IAKWKLTNVAVTQS
-1996 LSELT
+1996 LSALT
-2001 IGTMSL
+2001 IGTTSF
-2007 INNEMPINQILS
+2007 INNKMPVNKILS
-2019 ETSGRFS
+2019 ETSDRFS

-2036 TAGVG
+2036 TTGVG
-2041 TEAGELSIS
+2041 TEDGELSIS

-2055 TPNFLLPYTKEHNAT
+2055 TPNFLLPYTKEHNET
-2070 YLSMDNTGTYK
+2070 YLSMDNAGTYK

-2093 AQPSTISKEF
+2093 AQPSTISREF

-2141 LVTSDSLTALT
+2141 LVTSDSNSLTALT
-2152 SKKLDLTIKSEDWP
+2152 SQQISATINAADWP
-2166 NITDVFFNDQPVV
+2166 TISYVFFNDQPVEQ
-2179 FPERSS
+2179 PDQYST
-2185 LEFYI
+2185 EFYI
-2190 TIDTPTDLD
+2190 TVDTPTDLD

-2204 GTYAFDFTVWEDCA
+2204 GTYTFDFTVWEDFA

-2236 AKYTIDLKD
+2236 AKYTIDLDNFADQITVGKPAGTD
-2245 YNDSINIGKPYSTP
+2245 DPDPITSTITIAGANNDQVAIYFDRDRSGTDPDALDRYRLSLKNDSAT
-2259 DPELASEITISA
+2259 
-2271 LQDSPKVKVYFTR
+2271 YF
-2284 EAGEEV
+2284 
-2290 NDEADTGYALSVR
+2290 
-2303 NDQTYTNGLS
+2303 NGLS
-2313 QADAQNY
+2313 EEDTENYTIDPSFELYFTVFANTGGSLILTIPNGLHHTYTGNAVTTFELVYEEGQLLIRVRGTQSSAEVQAQISIDGGRY
-2320 VINAE
+2320 DVAE
-2325 GFNAEFVIFE
+2325 
-2335 NDSSELQV
+2335 
-2343 SLDNGIHHIYN
+2343 
-2354 RKEVTSFKVV
+2354 SFK
-2364 YQNSQFIL
+2364 
-2372 QALASDNSVLA
+2372 
-2383 TTPISV
+2383 
-2389 KMMVDG
+2389 
-2395 TGYDLV
+2395 
-2401 EGVKAQT
+2401 QT
-2408 AEGIA
+2408 IA
-2413 ISLTNGAV
+2413 NNVTIVLTNGSAT
-2421 KDHNET
+2421 DYN
-2427 GYALSVNFTSDGFKT
+2427 
-2442 ISFAENGDNKLYIDK
+2442 ENGYELKIGTAGSVGYDTVTLESGKLYIDK
-2457 ATLSISSITK
+2457 APITLTEVSKTFDKTNSFTGATIEFTGNLKSEAFTIT
-2467 VFDYT
+2467 
-2472 TTFSDSNIT
+2472 
-2481 YTGKVLSDDVSLSG
+2481 G
-2495 NFDSEHGGVRTVS
+2495 NFESEHAGSVALENLAIT
-2508 GDIAISGTSANNYQV
+2508 GDNSNNYYIANTDFMGTINAKAV
-2523 AFAENCTITITPKQ
+2523 A
-2537 VDEATV
+2537 EATV
-2543 SITTREIEY
+2543 SKITNNEIAY
-2552 GKISKDMDVD
+2552 GQIKQDMTLEDLLAILGDIQISIDNEVVTLVD
-2562 ELISLLGTI
+2562 G
-2571 TVNIDSKNLSLS
+2571 KS
-2583 DYLSISDFAIVG
+2583 DYLSISDFAIEG

-2609 AYTINFVLASTDYAG
+2609 AYTINFVLASTDYVG
-2624 MNGADEA
+2624 MNGTDEA

-2643 LDLSGTTISKGY
+2643 LDLSDTTISKGY

-2683 QSAFEGTGKGSH
+2683 TSAFENKGKGSH
-2695 EVTIT
+2695 KVTIT
-2700 LTGKDSANYSVT
+2700 LTGKDSANYSVID
-2712 KNVTGQI
+2712 NVTGQI
-2719 TAITITLQVDVTENL
+2719 TAITITLQVDVNENL
-2734 PDGGFVDREQNITN
+2734 PDGGFVDGKQDITN

-2830 ITITITGESL
+2830 ITITITGENL
-2840 ASISANPDDEVNI
+2840 ASISADPDNEVNI

-2903 FTANFTNLGSNT
+2903 FTANFTNLGANT

-2957 DLADETL
+2957 DLADDTL
-2964 DSLLPDITL
+2964 DDLLPDITL

-2989 LTLSE
+2989 LTLSG

-3029 GGELQIGEDLV
+3029 GGKLQIGEELV
-3040 EGTIEGTES
+3040 EGQIVGTNP
-3049 IKATFGQAIT
+3049 IHATFGQAIAT
-3059 ETFPTATLR
+3059 AFPTAKLGNTN
-3068 DGYVYNF
+3068 GYVYNF
-3075 FDAQS
+3075 FDAKS
-3080 DGKLYTQNT
+3080 DGKMYTQGT
-3089 VLSTIREDGELTLYA
+3089 ILSSIRADGQLTLYA
-3104 VWSEGRYQVTFEID
+3104 VWSEGRYDVTFEID
-3118 SHLTVRF
+3118 PLLTVRF
-3125 ENNNLTAGS
+3125 EGNNLTAGS
-3134 REISHGETWEFEITA
+3134 KQISHGEKWEFEITA

-3159 DAFHGEHSA
+3159 DEFHGEHSA

-3225 ATVVATAAEGYE
+3225 ATVVATAEEGYE

-3359 TAKISDFTTDFA
+3359 TAKISGFTTDFA
-3371 IVLTAEARKFTVTV
+3371 IALTAEARKFTVTV

-3412 SVTLSASV
+3412 SVKLNASV
-3420 SDNAYRFIGWYQ
+3420 SGNTYRFIGWYQ

-3463 GNLEFEANFAYNA
+3463 GNLEFEARFDYNSV
-3476 FDFTFTSGLHGS
+3476 DLTFTSGLHGS
-3488 MSVKINEKEAF
+3488 MLVAINEEEPFA
-3499 TVGAGSSVEQ
+3499 VGAGSTLEQ
-3509 TVYVGDRIVFTF
+3509 TVFVGDRIVFTF

-3529 DTFYGDSDVI
+3529 GIFYADSQENDLTSGI
-3539 GNIQDNTYTI
+3539 EEGAYTI
-3549 DSVVAESY
+3549 ESVVANSY

-3596 DESGKEVEDG
+3596 DASGVKLDETKDN
-3606 YLDFSENDKAEEGV
+3606 YLDPSEGDLVIGS
-3620 RYRVL
+3620 RYKVL

-3638 KAGYSFSF
+3638 KDGYSFSF

-3682 AKEQRVEVM
+3682 AEEQRVEVM

-3745 FDLAQDEESGNL
+3745 FDLAQDENGNL

-3772 GVVEKLED
+3772 GAVTQLSD
-3780 EDIKQ
+3780 EEIKQ

-3809 KPIKYRV
+3809 NPIEYNVR
-3816 QFFVEQTKEGP
+3816 FFVDQTDENIYDPIVVSG
-3827 VIIDG
+3827 
-3832 VDVVY
+3832 VVY
-3837 GEKFDIL
+3837 GENL
-3844 DLSAEEMAKLKPT
+3844 DLSGLSAEEMARLNPT
-3857 RTGSK
+3857 RAGSK

-3874 TQYIDDTL
+3874 TQYLSDAL
-3882 GVDKDKRWLERPYRF
+3882 GVVQAWAERPYKF
-3897 NGQSYV
+3897 NGQNYV
-3903 EEDNFDPGTDT
+3903 EEDNYDPDT
-3914 EPPTFTLYA
+3914 QTFTLYA

-3933 VNFIP
+3933 VDFIP

-3954 NISDTVHWINSDSI
+3954 NISDTVHWINSDNI
-3968 WIGEFAVEK
+3968 WIGEFAVK
-3977 ALTLSLQ
+3977 DALTLSLQ

-4005 QYTSRNLTLEK
+4005 QYTSRNLTLEN

-4048 DAYIMQKGERVTT
+4048 DAYIMQEGERVTT

-4087 PEGTMYYASETSEG
+4087 PEGTLYYASEASEG
-4101 RWEYNLGYQSQPLTL
+4101 RWEYNLGRQSQPLTL

-4253 TTVTDGSQ
+4253 TTVTDGSHV
-4261 IANLLFGGT
+4261 ANHLLFGGT

-4318 AQNQPYTIV
+4318 AQNEPYTIV
-4327 INFVRMIWSDEAY
+4327 INFVRMIWSDDSY

-4355 IISKPEDM
+4355 IISRPEDM

-4418 HSISNISFAE
+4418 HSISNISFAV

-4439 LFWILGEKAI
+4439 LFWVLGEKAI

>member
-89 NSGVDEYVNANIYL
+89 NSGVAKYVNANIYL
-103 ADDID
+103 ASDIN

-187 GHLANNAQVINCFDE
+187 GHITNSETDSAQVINCFDE
-202 TYQPTNST
+202 TNST

-226 SSKTGEEAYLT
+226 SSKTGEEAYLS

-259 FYNTTVTPS
+259 FYNTTVTPG
-268 PSETEG
+268 PSDEEG

-339 GYRATI
+339 GYQATI

-360 ASQTINITYDFDY
+360 ASQPINITYDFDY
-373 STRDVS
+373 GTRDVS
-379 FKVGYDTPWSSI
+379 FDVGYDTPWSSI
-391 LSLYP
+391 LILYP

-402 QNRTLYSNAG
+402 QSRTLYSNAG

-438 TWSNPKTLTS
+438 TWTNPKTLTS
-448 KIYFAAAST
+448 KLYFAAAST

-462 TNDSASDAVSS
+462 TNDSASDAVSEVS
-473 VSVEG
+473 VSG
-478 AASAA
+478 ATSAA

-493 NIPAGSTVTVKFK
+493 KIAAGSTITVEFT

-516 GAGSLVSSK
+516 GAGSLVSSR

-545 NSTGTGTDYTVGNEG
+545 NSTGTGTDYTVGSEG
-560 GYYDAYEPVAVNV
+560 GYYDAYAPVAVNV

-602 ETIKIDGTGLEHA
+602 ETIEINGTGLEHA

-623 NQTVLSWENKTL
+623 SQTVLSWEDKTL

-641 IFTLTVNISESSNG
+641 IFTLTVNIPESSNG
-655 YYILGYEFSE
+655 YYILGYEVSE
-665 GLDFDNVTSTD
+665 GVDFDNITSTD
-676 STELNG
+676 TTVLNG
-682 NTYYRNRIFK
+682 VTYYRNRIFQ
-692 ETDGFVASPG
+692 ETDGFVALSD

-757 SVFEVSNA
+757 FVFTVSNA
-765 TETTIRLGLSG
+765 TETTIRLGLTG
-776 QTFFSLASFSG
+776 QTYFSLASVSG

-798 TYVFKSNTSY
+798 TYIF
-808 EEPENPANAANPAYI
+808 ENNATDADNPAYT
-823 ITIIPKKMTYGVTVS
+823 ITIIPEKILYDVTIS

-844 SITEEVAKRFV
+844 PIEQEVAQRFLS
-855 TFSGITTSLDYALA
+855 FSGKTQDLDYANA
-869 SGYNYSLALTQGAQ
+869 SGYTYTIGLTTGAQ
-883 TWLDYGVSVTLS
+883 TWLNYNVSASLS
-895 GAGSTQAGMSKASS
+895 NAGSEITGISS
-909 IQGATNGTLNGTFG
+909 PATIQGASNNVWSGTFG
-923 GSNDFNFTYLPGST
+923 SSNNATFTYLPGST

-955 GLVLDSA
+955 GLVLNSD
-962 DEKTPF
+962 DEKIPF
-968 TTTNYASLTLR
+968 TTTNYANLTLR

-1014 TVVNNFSNAEL
+1014 TVVKNFSNAEL
-1025 IANSDFRTLVESSAS
+1025 IANRDFRTLVESSVS

-1067 EGAEEGVSDDGSLAP
+1067 EGADQGVSEDSEITAP
-1082 SYAYGDTDV
+1082 TYTYRQDPV
-1091 ALSTTKYKKIGYS
+1091 VLSTTKYKKIGYS
-1104 FSGWTATAGTT
+1104 FSTWRAGRGTVS
-1115 NGNQYQLV
+1115 GNTYQLV
-1123 GADWNTF
+1123 GADWNAF
-1130 WASGSNTSTWDSFVT
+1130 WANGSNTSTWNSFVT
-1145 TPDSDNRAEREVV
+1145 SPESDTRAQKQVV

-1168 KIAIDTDRTL
+1168 KIAIDIYRTL

-1188 TASSDSTYAIY
+1188 TPSSDNTYAIY

-1205 VNGATRTGHVVTGFT
+1205 VNSATLTGHVVTSFT
-1220 ITGNKLGAGTTNGLK
+1220 IKGNKVDASETEGLT

-1245 DYISA
+1245 DYISV
-1250 DNLYSVGADGSAH
+1250 DNLYSVGANDSAH
-1263 LTISTEFTA
+1263 LTISTKFTA

-1280 TTPNKYYTV
+1280 TNKYYTV
-1289 TLPNDM
+1289 TLSGDM
-1295 PEGAGGTDSAGT
+1295 PEGAGGTDDTGI
-1307 YVNINYGQLPSEVL
+1307 YVNISYGQKPSEVL

-1359 KFEFDEDDE
+1359 KFEFDEDD
-1368 IWNSY
+1368 
-1373 LKVVYSDDFEIENAQ
+1373 KVWTDAFSIVYSSKFNTENLQ
-1388 THNRH
+1388 THNRN
-1393 EFYFGWPGQGSDDEI
+1393 EFYMENPFDNFGTGLFGLATS
-1408 TLMSFSFSQLT
+1408 SNHFS
-1419 NGVTNPYTDRKV
+1419 NGVSLLGPSSITSYLKGHEGHEVVLQLPGTGEEADLLDTYAVYVSALLGPIVFGNITNLDNLSV
-1431 YIKGYPDVFELQ
+1431 VFEIRLRDSIDGVDYTITIETTQ
-1443 GNQSNSS
+1443 
-1450 STVQLYNT
+1450 
-1458 VFNLV
+1458 F
-1463 QELLVQGKITEDSLY
+1463 KI
-1478 GQNITLVYEF
+1478 
-1488 IIQDSVD
+1488 
-1495 TSRTMKKTVEM
+1495 
-1506 TAFKVL
+1506 L
-1512 KNEML
+1512 KNET
-1517 VSISDSVDSYYTG
+1517 VTTVADQIESYYTG
-1530 TENIVLT
+1530 SSDILFSNNENANGSGVLGF
-1537 TEEISSTLTM
+1537 
-1547 TMKYDAHGNPS
+1547 KYDANGNITNETVLTFQFDQEDS
-1558 PVSQQMPIASEMMQ
+1558 MNLVSNIA
-1572 GSKIIDEA
+1572 IL
-1580 NGFVVRDDAYDIKL
+1580 DDFAVGTHDIML
-1594 LFMSGNVSDSDYDE
+1594 TLRSGE
-1608 EALRKLMPFAYP
+1608 TYP
-1620 GCEFEISD
+1620 GLFIR
-1628 GVYYIY
+1628 GVDAETFILILKLVVSNTSSTDDSVS
-1634 FTCES
+1634 FTFKD
-1639 AVKVVKSP
+1639 AVDVVKSP

-1658 YISGMVM
+1658 YISDMVM
-1665 TVAQS
+1665 TVAQRG
-1670 ESGSFNV
+1670 SGSFNV
-1677 LDNTSYPFTYSYDNI
+1677 LDNTSFTYSFDNI

-1703 QTFTGTETTA
+1703 RTFTGKENA
-1713 DQAVFNISNLVIK
+1713 VRDQAVFNISNLVIQ

-1764 YFTANEDGSALA
+1764 YFTANKDGSALA
-1776 GIQNAWNGNQVH
+1776 GSQNAWNGNQVH

-1793 NIMVNGSPVP
+1793 NIMVNGSSVSPN
-1803 PKNGGSFAAQYN
+1803 NGGSFTAQYN
-1815 HLVDGQI
+1815 HFVDGKI
-1822 LFSIYGNGESAL
+1822 YFSIYGNGESAL

-1839 PETVT
+1839 PKTVT

-1865 YNWQNDTRIDE
+1865 YNWQNDTTIDE

-1904 TDVAKVLVDF
+1904 TDVTKVLIDF
-1914 NLSGLENKT
+1914 NLDDLQDRT
-1923 LYVASDDNFKINNPT
+1923 LYVASDDKFKIGNPT

-1952 GSGIEFTDNSPET
+1952 GSGIEFTDNTPDT
-1965 KNTIS
+1965 TNTIS

-1982 IAKWNLTNVAVTQS
+1982 IAKWNLTNVTVTQS
-1996 LSELT
+1996 LPALT
-2001 IGTMSL
+2001 IGTMSF
-2007 INNEMPINQILS
+2007 INNEMPINKILS
-2019 ETSGRFS
+2019 ETSDRFS

-2036 TAGVG
+2036 TTGIG
-2041 TEAGELSIS
+2041 TEDGELSIS
-2050 VNGGR
+2050 VNGGS

-2081 IVVTFSYNDGVQ
+2081 IVVAFSYNDGVQ
-2093 AQPSTISKEF
+2093 AQPSTISREF

-2152 SKKLDLTIKSEDWP
+2152 SQKRDLTIESADWP
-2166 NITDVFFNDQPVV
+2166 TVSYVFFNDQPVEQ
-2179 FPERSS
+2179 PDQYST
-2185 LEFYI
+2185 EFYI
-2190 TIDTPTDLD
+2190 TVDTPTDLD
-2199 NLYSA
+2199 NLYST
-2204 GTYAFDFTVWEDCA
+2204 GTYTFDFTVWDEFA
-2218 DYVTIQKPSEAS
+2218 DYIAIQKPSEAS

-2236 AKYTIDLKD
+2236 AKYSIDLDNFADQITVGKPAGTDDPDPITSTITIAGANNDQVAIYFDRDRSGTEPDALDRYRLSLKNDSATYFNGLSEEDAENYTIDPSFELYFTVFANTGGSLILTIPNGLHHTYTGNAVTTFELVYEEGQLLIRVRGTQSSAEVQAQISIDGGRYDVAESFKQTIANNVTIVFDGTSSATD
-2245 YNDSINIGKPYSTP
+2245 YNES
-2259 DPELASEITISA
+2259 
-2271 LQDSPKVKVYFTR
+2271 
-2284 EAGEEV
+2284 
-2290 NDEADTGYALSVR
+2290 GYALKIGETGSV
-2303 NDQTYTNGLS
+2303 
-2313 QADAQNY
+2313 
-2320 VINAE
+2320 
-2325 GFNAEFVIFE
+2325 
-2335 NDSSELQV
+2335 
-2343 SLDNGIHHIYN
+2343 
-2354 RKEVTSFKVV
+2354 
-2364 YQNSQFIL
+2364 
-2372 QALASDNSVLA
+2372 
-2383 TTPISV
+2383 
-2389 KMMVDG
+2389 
-2395 TGYDLV
+2395 GYD
-2401 EGVKAQT
+2401 T
-2408 AEGIA
+2408 
-2413 ISLTNGAV
+2413 
-2421 KDHNET
+2421 
-2427 GYALSVNFTSDGFKT
+2427 VNLESGRF
-2442 ISFAENGDNKLYIDK
+2442 YIDK
-2457 ATLSISSITK
+2457 APITLTEVSKT
-2467 VFDYT
+2467 FDKT
-2472 TTFSDSNIT
+2472 TAFTDATTEFNGALNSDSLKIT
-2481 YTGKVLSDDVSLSG
+2481 G
-2495 NFDSEHGGVRTVS
+2495 NFASEHAGS
-2508 GDIAISGTSANNYQV
+2508 QALENLAITGTNSNNY
-2523 AFAENCTITITPKQ
+2523 
-2537 VDEATV
+2537 
-2543 SITTREIEY
+2543 Y
-2552 GKISKDMDVD
+2552 ISNPDFM
-2562 ELISLLGTI
+2562 GTI
-2571 TVNIDSKNLSLS
+2571 TAKAVSVATVTDIATDSLTYGQIVQDISLEDLLALLGNIQISIDGETVTLVNGQS
-2583 DYLSISDFAIVG
+2583 DYISISDYTITSAV
-2595 ASYSSSDS
+2595 YSNSNN
-2603 LVANST
+2603 LVANNSP
-2609 AYTINFVLASTDYAG
+2609 YTINFVLASTDYTG
-2624 MNGADEA
+2624 MNGTDGA
-2631 GASGQITIKAKV
+2631 GASGQITITAKA

-2655 DGTAKLPEGINWQ
+2655 DGTTDLPADIVWQ
-2668 GLDIVGIDEV
+2668 GFDIESGDDV
-2678 SVDME
+2678 SIDME
-2683 QSAFEGTGKGSH
+2683 SSVYAESGKGTH
-2695 EVTIT
+2695 DITIV
-2700 LTGKDSANYSVT
+2700 LAGDDRANYSVT
-2712 KNVTGQI
+2712 NNVTGQI
-2719 TAITITLQVDVTENL
+2719 TAITITLQVDVTKNL
-2734 PDGGFVDREQNITN
+2734 PEDGFVDGEQNITN
-2748 GNLQIRVSYPF
+2748 SNLQIRVSYPF

-2783 GYSYKETSGTFTTIT
+2783 GYSYKETGGSFTTIT
-2798 AKNLGDWLEAIAI
+2798 AENLVAFLEKIAT
-2811 DSLNTGKTAT
+2811 DSANTDKTAT

-2830 ITITITGESL
+2830 IIITITGENL
-2840 ASISANPDDEVNI
+2840 ASISANPDGEVNI
-2853 VDGNF
+2853 VDGDF
-2858 DDNSASVTVDYY
+2858 ADNSASVTVDYY

-3029 GGELQIGEDLV
+3029 GGELQIGDELV
-3040 EGTIEGTES
+3040 EGQIVGTNS
-3049 IKATFGQAIT
+3049 IHATFGQAIT

-3089 VLSTIREDGELTLYA
+3089 VLSTIREDGQLTLYA
-3104 VWSEGRYQVTFEID
+3104 VWSEGNYQVTFEID
-3118 SHLTVRF
+3118 PLLTVRF
-3125 ENNNLTAGS
+3125 EGNNLTAGS
-3134 REISHGETWEFEITA
+3134 KQISHGEKWEFEITA
-3149 EAGYS
+3149 SAGYS
-3154 FTVNV
+3154 FTVEVKN
-3159 DAFHGEHSA
+3159 FFGEHST
-3168 LTVSPFSIW
+3168 LTESPFSIW
-3177 NVYADSTISFEA
+3177 GVYKDSTIKFVA
-3189 VPNDNKLTLSYNSS
+3189 VANDNKLTLSYNSS

-3278 TEVPASITLSWGTLS
+3278 TEVPASITLSWGALS

-3336 TSEDATISNEQN
+3336 TSQGATISKEQN
-3348 AELNSDYVVVY
+3348 AELNPDYVVVY
-3359 TAKISDFTTDFA
+3359 TATISDFTTDFA
-3371 IVLTAEARKFTVTV
+3371 IALTAEARRFTVTV
-3385 TDNDLVPDGDLTVT
+3385 ITNNLDPVSCTAT
-3399 VSPSGENNLVFGS
+3399 VSPDGENNLVFGS
-3412 SVTLSASV
+3412 SVKLNASV
-3420 SDNAYRFIGWYQ
+3420 SGNTYRFIGWYQ
-3432 YQGDDTDGTLIS
+3432 GETLIS
-3444 ENASFVLE
+3444 QKAEYDLE

-3463 GNLEFEANFAYNA
+3463 GNLEFEARFDYNSV
-3476 FDFTFTSGLHGS
+3476 DLTFTSGLHGS
-3488 MSVKINEKEAF
+3488 MLVAINEEEPFA
-3499 TVGAGSSVEQ
+3499 VGAGSTLER
-3509 TVYVGDRIVFTF
+3509 TVFVGDRIVFTF
-3521 QPDAGYEI
+3521 LPDAGYEI

-3539 GNIQDNTYTI
+3539 GDIQDNTYTI
-3549 DSVVAESY
+3549 DSVVANSY

-3587 DLGGKIWLV
+3587 NLGGNIWLV
-3596 DESGKEVEDG
+3596 DASGARLEDES
-3606 YLDFSENDKAEEGV
+3606 YLDPSEGDLVIGSK
-3620 RYRVL
+3620 YRVL

-3638 KAGYSFSF
+3638 KDGYSFSF

-3682 AKEQRVEVM
+3682 AEEQRVEVM
-3691 FVTSKEATSSASAG
+3691 FVTSEEATSSASAG

-3745 FDLAQDEESGNL
+3745 FDLAQDENGNL

-3772 GVVEKLED
+3772 GAVEKLED

-3809 KPIKYRV
+3809 NPIEYNVR
-3816 QFFVEQTKEGP
+3816 FFVDQTDEDVYDPIVVSG
-3827 VIIDG
+3827 
-3832 VDVVY
+3832 VVY
-3837 GEKFDIL
+3837 GENL
-3844 DLSAEEMAKLKPT
+3844 DLSGLSAEEMARLNPT
-3857 RTGSK
+3857 RAGSK

-3874 TQYIDDTL
+3874 TQYLSDAL
-3882 GVDKDKRWLERPYRF
+3882 GVVQAWAERPYKF
-3897 NGQSYV
+3897 NGQNYV
-3903 EEDNFDPGTDT
+3903 KENNYDPDT
-3914 EPPTFTLYA
+3914 QTFTLYA

-3954 NISDTVHWINSDSI
+3954 NISDTVHWINSDSV
-3968 WIGEFAVEK
+3968 WIGEFAVK
-3977 ALTLSLQ
+3977 DALTLSLQ

-4048 DAYIMQKGERVTT
+4048 DAYIMQEGERVTT

-4101 RWEYNLGYQSQPLTL
+4101 RWEYKLGYQSQPLTL

-4304 GTINIANS
+4304 GTINITNS

-4327 INFVRMIWSDEAY
+4327 INFVRMIWSDDSY

-4355 IISKPEDM
+4355 IISRPEDM

-4439 LFWILGEKAI
+4439 LFWILGENAI

-4468 LLAIIII
+4468 LLAIVII

>member
-103 ADDID
+103 ASDIN

-187 GHLANNAQVINCFDE
+187 GHVSTGAQVINCFDE
-202 TYQPTNST
+202 TNST

-259 FYNTTVTPS
+259 FYNTTVTPD
-268 PSETEG
+268 PSDEEG

-360 ASQTINITYDFDY
+360 ASQPINITYDFDY

-379 FKVGYDTPWSSI
+379 FDVGYDTPWSSI

-396 IERLGY
+396 IKRLGY
-402 QNRTLYSNAG
+402 QSRTLYSNAG

-448 KIYFAAAST
+448 KLYFAAAST
-457 EGGAF
+457 EDGAF
-462 TNDSASDAVSS
+462 KNDSASDAVSEVR
-473 VSVEG
+473 VSG
-478 AASAA
+478 ATSTA

-493 NIPAGSTVTVKFK
+493 YIPAGSTITVEFT

-545 NSTGTGTDYTVGNEG
+545 NSTGTGTDYTVGSEG
-560 GYYDAYEPVAVNV
+560 GYYDAYTPVAVNV

-655 YYILGYEFSE
+655 YYILGYDDS

-676 STELNG
+676 TTVLNG
-682 NTYYRNRIFK
+682 VTYYRNRIFQ
-692 ETDGFVASPG
+692 ETDGFVALSD

-730 NSIDAEYRVPVYVS
+730 NSINEKYRVPVYVS
-744 NSNFEGEQSTLTS
+744 NSNFEGERSTLTS
-757 SVFEVSNA
+757 FVFEVSNA
-765 TETTIRLGLSG
+765 TETTIRLGLTG
-776 QTFFSLASFSG
+776 QTYFSLASFSG

-798 TYVFKSNTSY
+798 TYIF
-808 EEPENPANAANPAYI
+808 ENNATDADNPAYT
-823 ITIIPKKMTYGVTVS
+823 ITIIPEKILYDVTIS

-844 SITEEVAKRFV
+844 PIEQEVAQRFLS
-855 TFSGITTSLDYALA
+855 FSGKTQDLDYANA
-869 SGYNYSLALTQGAQ
+869 SGYAYTIGLTTGAQ
-883 TWLDYGVSVTLS
+883 TWLNYNVSASLS
-895 GAGSTQAGMSKASS
+895 NAGSEITGISS
-909 IQGATNGTLNGTFG
+909 PATIQGASNNVWSGTFG
-923 GSNDFNFTYLPGST
+923 SSNNATFTYKPGST
-937 NSTIT
+937 DSTIT
-942 VALTTKTINVNFT
+942 VALTSKTINVNFK
-955 GLVLDSA
+955 GLVLDS
-962 DEKTPF
+962 DQKKTPF
-968 TTTNYASLTLR
+968 TTTNYANLTLR
-979 YSADGLGTLTIS
+979 YSANGLGTLTIS
-991 SGSFTTISIENGYY
+991 SESFTTISIENGYY

-1014 TVVNNFSNAEL
+1014 TVVKTFSNAEL
-1025 IANSDFRTLVESSAS
+1025 LANEEFKTLVESSAK
-1040 GNQSSPTV
+1040 GNQSTPTV

-1061 SYSSNG
+1061 SYSANG
-1067 EGAEEGVSDDGSLAP
+1067 EGADQGVSEDSEI
-1082 SYAYGDTDV
+1082 TDPTYTYRQDPV
-1091 ALSTTKYKKIGYS
+1091 ALSITKYKKIGYS
-1104 FSGWTATAGTT
+1104 FSTWRTSTGTVS
-1115 NGNQYQLV
+1115 GNTYKLV
-1123 GADWNTF
+1123 GADWDTF
-1130 WASGSNTSTWDSFVT
+1130 WASGSNTSTWDSFVI

-1188 TASSDSTYAIY
+1188 TPSSDNTYAIY

-1205 VNGATRTGHVVTGFT
+1205 VNGATRTGHVVTSFT
-1220 ITGNKLGAGTTNGLK
+1220 ITGNKVDASETEGLT
-1235 TFTLSLENIQ
+1235 TFTLSLKNIQ

-1250 DNLYSVGADGSAH
+1250 DNLYSIGADDGAH
-1263 LTISTEFTA
+1263 LAISTEFTA

-1280 TTPNKYYTV
+1280 TSSRNYYTV
-1289 TLPNDM
+1289 ALSGDM
-1295 PEGAGGTDSAGT
+1295 PEGAGGTDSTGT
-1307 YVNINYGQLPSEVL
+1307 YVNISYGQLPSEVL

-1359 KFEFDEDDE
+1359 KFKFDEDAK

-1373 LKVVYSDDFEIENAQ
+1373 LKVVYSDDFKTVNTQ
-1388 THNRH
+1388 THNKY
-1393 EFYFGWPGQGSDDEI
+1393 EFYFGWPGQGSPDEI

-1431 YIKGYPDVFELQ
+1431 YIKGYPEVFKLQ
-1443 GNQSNSS
+1443 GDQYNSS
-1450 STVQLYNT
+1450 SIVKLYYT
-1458 VFNLV
+1458 VFDLIS
-1463 QELLVQGKITEDSLY
+1463 ELLQQGIIEDALSD
-1478 GQNITLVYEF
+1478 ITLIYEYK
-1488 IIQDSVD
+1488 IQDSVD
-1495 TSRTMKKTVEM
+1495 TSRTMTKTVEM

-1512 KNEML
+1512 KNEIL
-1517 VSISDSVDSYYTG
+1517 ASISDSVDSYYTG

-1572 GSKIIDEA
+1572 GSKIIDETS
-1580 NGFVVRDDAYDIKL
+1580 GFVVRDDAYDIKL
-1594 LFMSGNVSDSDYDE
+1594 LFMSGNVPDSDFDE
-1608 EALRKLMPFAYP
+1608 EALRKLMSFVYP
-1620 GCEFEISD
+1620 GCEFEIRD

-1647 AVISFDSTGAA
+1647 AVIRFDSTGAA
-1658 YISGMVM
+1658 YISDMVM
-1665 TVAQS
+1665 TVAQRGR
-1670 ESGSFNV
+1670 GSFNV
-1677 LDNTSYPFTYSYDNI
+1677 LDNTSYPFTYSFDNI

-1703 QTFTGTETTA
+1703 QTFPGTETTA
-1713 DQAVFNISNLVIK
+1713 DQAVFNISNLVIQ

-1750 FDSSNFKEYRYETR
+1750 FDSSNFKKYRYETC

-1793 NIMVNGSPVP
+1793 NIMVNGSSVSPN
-1803 PKNGGSFAAQYN
+1803 NGGSFTAQYN

-1822 LFSIYGNGESAL
+1822 WFSIYGNGESAL

-1865 YNWQNDTRIDE
+1865 YNWQNDTTIDE

-1904 TDVAKVLVDF
+1904 TDVAKVLIDF
-1914 NLSGLENKT
+1914 NLDGLQDRT
-1923 LYVASDDNFKINNPT
+1923 LYVASDDSFKINNPT

-1965 KNTIS
+1965 TNTIS
-1970 QSENGAGGSATL
+1970 QSANGAGGSATL
-1982 IAKWNLTNVAVTQS
+1982 IAKWTLSNVSISQT
-1996 LSELT
+1996 LPGLT
-2001 IGTMSL
+2001 IGTMSE
-2007 INNEMPINQILS
+2007 IDNQIDIDKILS
-2019 ETSGRFS
+2019 ITSGRFDITAS
-2026 ISADNVVVTK
+2026 NTVVTK
-2036 TAGVG
+2036 TTGVG
-2041 TEAGELSIS
+2041 AETEALPVT
-2050 VNGGR
+2050 VNGGNA
-2055 TPNFLLPYTKEHNAT
+2055 PKFLLPYTMEHNES
-2070 YLSMDNTGTYK
+2070 YLSMNNAGQYK
-2081 IVVTFSYNDGVQ
+2081 IFVTFSYDDGVQ
-2093 AQPSTISKEF
+2093 EPTTITKDF

-2109 QKSTITIGDISSANN
+2109 QKSTIVVGNIATAND
-2124 LTFANQ
+2124 LTFANK
-2130 DFQTV
+2130 DFQDV
-2135 TIPVTY
+2135 KIPLTY
-2141 LVTSDSLTALT
+2141 NITTADSLEKLT
-2152 SKKLDLTIKSEDWP
+2152 SQSVDATITEQTWATKK
-2166 NITDVFFNDQPVV
+2166 NIFFNDDPIEQVNTNPM
-2179 FPERSS
+2179 
-2185 LEFYI
+2185 EFYI
-2190 TIDTPTDLD
+2190 VVKTDSGLD
-2199 NLYSA
+2199 NLYQA
-2204 GTYAFDFTVWEDCA
+2204 GDYTFDFVVLDNFK
-2218 DYVTIQKPSEAS
+2218 DYIEIVKPQQAEE
-2230 QLQLEI
+2230 LVL
-2236 AKYTIDLKD
+2236 TIDKFEIMLKD
-2245 YNDSINIGKPYSTP
+2245 YSSQITVGKPAGVN
-2259 DPELASEITISA
+2259 DPNPITSQITISA
-2271 LQDSPKVKVYFTR
+2271 TNNDRVDIYFDRADASNDAIASYDLSLKNDSATYF
-2284 EAGEEV
+2284 
-2290 NDEADTGYALSVR
+2290 
-2303 NDQTYTNGLS
+2303 NGLS
-2313 QADAQNY
+2313 QADSLNY
-2320 VINAE
+2320 TVNME
-2325 GFNAEFVIFE
+2325 GFTGKFTIYDNTEGELALSLPNDLHYTYTGQAFPGITVALSGNQLIVKVTGTEISAE
-2335 NDSSELQV
+2335 L
-2343 SLDNGIHHIYN
+2343 
-2354 RKEVTSFKVV
+2354 
-2364 YQNSQFIL
+2364 
-2372 QALASDNSVLA
+2372 
-2383 TTPISV
+2383 
-2389 KMMVDG
+2389 
-2395 TGYDLV
+2395 
-2401 EGVKAQT
+2401 KAQIKIGDNLYDI
-2408 AEGIA
+2408 AENYKQTIVDHITIQLQDQSA
-2413 ISLTNGAV
+2413 GAV
-2421 KDHNET
+2421 DYKEDGYGLVIGSST
-2427 GYALSVNFTSDGFKT
+2427 GVGFDTVNL
-2442 ISFAENGDNKLYIDK
+2442 NGKLYIDK
-2457 ATLSISSITK
+2457 APITLTEVSKTFDKTNTFKSARIKVNGALNGDSLTITGNFASEHAGSQALESLAITGDNSNNYYIANTDFMGTINAKAVAEAMVSLITNSSIVYGQIK
-2467 VFDYT
+2467 E
-2472 TTFSDSNIT
+2472 
-2481 YTGKVLSDDVSLSG
+2481 GMSL
-2495 NFDSEHGGVRTVS
+2495 EELLAIL
-2508 GDIAISGTSANNYQV
+2508 GDIQISIDNEVVT
-2523 AFAENCTITITPKQ
+2523 
-2537 VDEATV
+2537 
-2543 SITTREIEY
+2543 
-2552 GKISKDMDVD
+2552 
-2562 ELISLLGTI
+2562 L
-2571 TVNIDSKNLSLS
+2571 VNGQS
-2583 DYLSISDFAIVG
+2583 DYISISDYTITSAV
-2595 ASYSSSDS
+2595 YSNSNN
-2603 LVANST
+2603 LVANSS
-2609 AYTINFVLASTDYAG
+2609 AYTINFVLASTDYTG
-2624 MNGADEA
+2624 MNGTDGA
-2631 GASGQITIKAKV
+2631 GASGEITITAKA

-2655 DGTAKLPEGINWQ
+2655 DDTTDLPADIVWQ
-2668 GLDIVGIDEV
+2668 GFDIESGDDV
-2678 SVDME
+2678 SIDME
-2683 QSAFEGTGKGSH
+2683 SSVYAESGKGTH
-2695 EVTIT
+2695 DIKIV
-2700 LTGKDSANYSVT
+2700 LAGDDRANYSVT
-2712 KNVTGQI
+2712 NNVTGQI
-2719 TAITITLQVDVTENL
+2719 TAITITLQVDVNENL
-2734 PDGGFVDREQNITN
+2734 PEGGFVDEEQNITN

-2771 WAKPSRVGYTVT
+2771 WAKPSRVGYTVK
-2783 GYSYKETSGTFTTIT
+2783 GYSYKEIGGSFTTIT
-2798 AKNLGDWLEAIAI
+2798 AENLGAWLEAIAI

-2830 ITITITGESL
+2830 ITITITGENL
-2840 ASISANPDDEVNI
+2840 ASISANPDGEVNI
-2853 VDGNF
+2853 VDGDF
-2858 DDNSASVTVDYY
+2858 ADNSASVTVDYY
-2870 SSFSLTLTTDRGY
+2870 SSFSLTLTTDIGY

-2888 RIGNNAQSEGLGANT
+2888 RIGNNTQSEGLGANT
-2903 FTANFTNLGSNT
+2903 FTANFKNLGANT

-2957 DLADETL
+2957 DLADDTL

-3029 GGELQIGEDLV
+3029 GGKLQIGDELV
-3040 EGTIEGTES
+3040 EGQIVGTNP
-3049 IKATFGQAIT
+3049 IHATFGQAIT

-3089 VLSTIREDGELTLYA
+3089 VLSTIRADGQLTLYA
-3104 VWSEGRYQVTFEID
+3104 VWSEGRYDVTFKID

-3125 ENNNLTAGS
+3125 ENNNLINNTT
-3134 REISHGETWEFEITA
+3134 REIVHGEKWEFEITA

-3159 DAFHGEHSA
+3159 DAFYGEHSP

-3315 RTGEELDIEITLKY
+3315 RTGEELKIEITLKY

-3336 TSEDATISNEQN
+3336 TSEDATISDEQN

-3359 TAKISDFTTDFA
+3359 TAKISGFTTDFTIA
-3371 IVLTAEARKFTVTV
+3371 LTAEARKFTVTV

-3399 VSPSGENNLVFGS
+3399 VSPSGENNLVFGY
-3412 SVTLSASV
+3412 SVTLNASV
-3420 SDNAYRFIGWYQ
+3420 SGNTYRFIGWYQ
-3432 YQGDDTDGTLIS
+3432 GETLIS
-3444 ENASFVLE
+3444 EDAEYVLK

-3463 GNLEFEANFAYNA
+3463 GNLEFEARFDYNSV
-3476 FDFTFTSGLHGS
+3476 DLTFTSGLHGS
-3488 MSVKINEKEAF
+3488 MLVAINEEEPFA
-3499 TVGAGSSVEQ
+3499 VGAGSTLEQ
-3509 TVYVGDRIVFTF
+3509 TVFVGDRIVFTF
-3521 QPDAGYEI
+3521 LPDDGYEI
-3529 DTFYGDSDVI
+3529 DIFYADSDVI
-3539 GNIQDNTYTI
+3539 GDIQDNTYTI
-3549 DSVVAESY
+3549 NSVVANSY

-3596 DESGKEVEDG
+3596 DASGARLEDES
-3606 YLDFSENDKAEEGV
+3606 YLDPSEGDLVIGS
-3620 RYRVL
+3620 RYKVL
-3625 TYTDQVFYLYPEA
+3625 TYTDQVFYLYPQA
-3638 KAGYSFSF
+3638 NDGYSFSF

-3682 AKEQRVEVM
+3682 AEEQRVEVM
-3691 FVTSKEATSSASAG
+3691 FVTSEEATASASAG

-3745 FDLAQDEESGNL
+3745 FDLAQDESGNL
-3757 IAYITGAGKDFVSEA
+3757 IAYITGAGKDFVSKA
-3772 GVVEKLED
+3772 GAVEKLED

-3799 NSDIVIKILV
+3799 NADIVIKILV
-3809 KPIKYRV
+3809 NPIEYNVR
-3816 QFFVEQTKEGP
+3816 FFVDQTDEDIYDPIVVSG
-3827 VIIDG
+3827 
-3832 VDVVY
+3832 VVY
-3837 GEKFDIL
+3837 GENL
-3844 DLSAEEMAKLKPT
+3844 DLSGLSAEEMARLNPT
-3857 RTGSK
+3857 RAGSK

-3874 TQYIDDTL
+3874 TQYLSDAL
-3882 GVDKDKRWLERPYRF
+3882 GVVQAWAERPYKF

-3903 EEDNFDPGTDT
+3903 KENNYDPDT
-3914 EPPTFTLYA
+3914 QTFTLYA

-3954 NISDTVHWINSDSI
+3954 NISDTVHWINSDSV
-3968 WIGEFAVEK
+3968 WIGEFAVK
-3977 ALTLSLQ
+3977 DALTLSLQ

-4005 QYTSRNLTLEK
+4005 QYTSRNLTLEN

-4048 DAYIMQKGERVTT
+4048 DAYIMQDGERVTT

-4087 PEGTMYYASETSEG
+4087 PEGTLYYASEASEG
-4101 RWEYNLGYQSQPLTL
+4101 RWEYNLGRQSQPLTL

-4238 STRFTYTL
+4238 STRFTYIL

-4253 TTVTDGSQ
+4253 TTVTDGSK

-4327 INFVRMIWSDEAY
+4327 INFVRMIWSDDSY

-4355 IISKPEDM
+4355 IISRPEDM

-4428 NYTNPNPSYSG
+4428 NFTNPNPSYSG
-4439 LFWILGEKAI
+4439 LFWVLGEKAI

>member
-41 ENFQNGEDIPLW
+41 ENFQNSEDIPLW
-53 TEKELTDAAIE
+53 TEKELADAAIE

-103 ADDID
+103 ASDIN

-187 GHLANNAQVINCFDE
+187 GHITNSATDSAQVINCFDE

-237 SQEEMTAAV
+237 SQEEMMAAV

-259 FYNTTVTPS
+259 FYNTTVTPD
-268 PSETEG
+268 PSDEEG

-339 GYRATI
+339 GYQATI

-360 ASQTINITYDFDY
+360 ASQTINITYDFGY
-373 STRDVS
+373 STRDIS
-379 FKVGYDTPWSSI
+379 FDVGYDTPWANI
-391 LSLYP
+391 ITDHP

-402 QNRTLYSNAG
+402 QTRTLYSNAG
-412 KTTELNTTTRSEF
+412 KTIELNTTTRSEF
-425 LTYYADNADIVYM
+425 LTYYAGNADIVYM

-448 KIYFAAAST
+448 KLYFAAASG

-462 TNDSASDAVSS
+462 NNNNGADAVSGVSVTGATSASD
-473 VSVEG
+473 G
-478 AASAA
+478 
-483 DSTGDDYDLS
+483 GDDFDLTT
-493 NIPAGSTVTVKFK
+493 ITAGDTVTVTFT

-516 GAGSLVSSK
+516 GAGSLVSSR
-525 SNWSTAGVSTLSSGA
+525 SNWSTAEVSTLSSGA

-545 NSTGTGTDYTVGNEG
+545 NNTGTGTDYTVGSEG
-560 GYYDAYEPVAVNV
+560 GYYDAYAPVAVNV

-602 ETIKIDGTGLEHA
+602 ETIKINGTGLEHA

-623 NQTVLSWENKTL
+623 SQTVLSWENKTL

-641 IFTLTVNISESSNG
+641 IFTLTVNIPESSNG
-655 YYILGYEFSE
+655 YYILGYKVSGF
-665 GLDFDNVTSTD
+665 DFDNVTSTD
-676 STELNG
+676 TTELNG

-692 ETDGFVASPG
+692 ETDGFVALSD

-765 TETTIRLGLSG
+765 TETTIRLGLTG

-798 TYVFKSNTSY
+798 TYIF
-808 EEPENPANAANPAYI
+808 ENNATDADNPAYT
-823 ITIIPKKMTYGVTVS
+823 ITIIPEKMTYGVTVS

-844 SITEEVAKRFV
+844 SITEEVAKGFV
-855 TFSGITTSLDYALA
+855 TFSGTTTDLDYALA
-869 SGYNYSLALTQGAQ
+869 GGYSYSLALTQGAQ

-923 GSNDFNFTYLPGST
+923 SGNNFDFTYLPGST

-955 GLVLDSA
+955 GLVLNSD

-968 TTTNYASLTLR
+968 TTTSYANLTLR
-979 YSADGLGTLTIS
+979 YSADRLGTLTIS

-1014 TVVNNFSNAEL
+1014 TVVKTFSNAEL
-1025 IANSDFRTLVESSAS
+1025 LANEEFKTLVESSAK
-1040 GNQSSPTV
+1040 GNQSTPTV

-1067 EGAEEGVSDDGSLAP
+1067 EGADQGVSEGSGITAP
-1082 SYAYGDTDV
+1082 TYTYEQDPV

-1104 FSGWTATAGTT
+1104 FSTWRASDGTVS
-1115 NGNQYQLV
+1115 GNTYQLV
-1123 GADWNTF
+1123 GADWNAF
-1130 WASGSNTSTWDSFVT
+1130 WANGSNTSTWDSFVT
-1145 TPDSDNRAEREVV
+1145 TPDSDDRAEKEVV

-1188 TASSDSTYAIY
+1188 TPSSDNTYAIY

-1205 VNGATRTGHVVTGFT
+1205 VNGATRTGHVVTSFT
-1220 ITGNKLGAGTTNGLK
+1220 ITGNKSGAGTTNGLK

-1250 DNLYSVGADGSAH
+1250 DNLYSIGADDGAH

-1280 TTPNKYYTV
+1280 TNKYYTV
-1289 TLPNDM
+1289 TLSGDM
-1295 PEGAGGTDSAGT
+1295 PEGAGGTDSTGT
-1307 YVNINYGQLPSEVL
+1307 YVNISYGQLPSEVL

-1335 YTVAGVDFAVDSA
+1335 YTVAGVDFAVGSA

-1450 STVQLYNT
+1450 STVQLYYT

-1463 QELLVQGKITEDSLY
+1463 QELLVQGKITENGLY
-1478 GQNITLVYEF
+1478 GQDITLVYEF

-1512 KNEML
+1512 KNEIL

-1658 YISGMVM
+1658 YISDMVM

-1677 LDNTSYPFTYSYDNI
+1677 LDNTSYPFTYSFDNI
-1692 TLVEREFDSLP
+1692 TLVEREFDIDSLP
-1703 QTFTGTETTA
+1703 QTFTGKENAVT
-1713 DQAVFNISNLVIK
+1713 DQAVFNISNLVIQ

-1750 FDSSNFKEYRYETR
+1750 FNSSNFKEYRYETR
-1764 YFTANEDGSALA
+1764 YFTANKDGSALA

-1793 NIMVNGSPVP
+1793 NIMVNGSPVSP
-1803 PKNGGSFAAQYN
+1803 NNGGSFTAQYN
-1815 HLVDGQI
+1815 HLVDGEI

-1865 YNWQNDTRIDE
+1865 YNWQNDTTIDE
-1876 SLFGNVTADPMTK
+1876 GLFGNVTADPMTK
-1889 LDYGTSQAQTTYAVF
+1889 LDYSTSQAQTTYAVF
-1904 TDVAKVLVDF
+1904 TDVAKVLIDF
-1914 NLSGLENKT
+1914 NLDGLQDRT
-1923 LYVASDDNFKINNPT
+1923 LYVASDDDFEINNPT
-1938 DSASELTFAGYQAS
+1938 DSASELTFTGYQAS
-1952 GSGIEFTDNSPET
+1952 GSGIEFTDNTPEA
-1965 KNTIS
+1965 KYTIS
-1970 QSENGAGGSATL
+1970 QSANGAGGSATL

-1996 LSELT
+1996 LSALT
-2001 IGTMSL
+2001 IGTMSF

-2036 TAGVG
+2036 TTGVG
-2041 TEAGELSIS
+2041 TEDGELSIS
-2050 VNGGR
+2050 VNGGS

-2081 IVVTFSYNDGVQ
+2081 IVVAFSYNDGVQ
-2093 AQPSTISKEF
+2093 AQPTTISREF

-2152 SKKLDLTIKSEDWP
+2152 SQKRDLTIESADWP
-2166 NITDVFFNDQPVV
+2166 TVSYVFFNDQPVEQ
-2179 FPERSS
+2179 PDQYST
-2185 LEFYI
+2185 EFYI
-2190 TIDTPTDLD
+2190 TVDTPTDLD
-2199 NLYSA
+2199 NLYST
-2204 GTYAFDFTVWEDCA
+2204 GTYTFDFTVWDEFA
-2218 DYVTIQKPSEAS
+2218 DYIAIQKPSEAS

-2236 AKYTIDLKD
+2236 AKYSIDLDNFADQITVGKPAGTDDPDPITSTITIAGANNDQVAIYFDRDRSGTEPDALDRYRLSLKNDNTTYFNGLSEEDAENYTIDPSFELYFTVFANTGGSLILTIPNGLHHTYTGQAVTTFELVYEEGQLLIRVRGTQSSAEVQAQISIDGGRYDVAESFKQTIANNVTIVFDGTSSATD
-2245 YNDSINIGKPYSTP
+2245 YNES
-2259 DPELASEITISA
+2259 
-2271 LQDSPKVKVYFTR
+2271 
-2284 EAGEEV
+2284 
-2290 NDEADTGYALSVR
+2290 GYALTIGETGSV
-2303 NDQTYTNGLS
+2303 
-2313 QADAQNY
+2313 
-2320 VINAE
+2320 
-2325 GFNAEFVIFE
+2325 
-2335 NDSSELQV
+2335 
-2343 SLDNGIHHIYN
+2343 
-2354 RKEVTSFKVV
+2354 
-2364 YQNSQFIL
+2364 
-2372 QALASDNSVLA
+2372 
-2383 TTPISV
+2383 
-2389 KMMVDG
+2389 
-2395 TGYDLV
+2395 GYDTVTL
-2401 EGVKAQT
+2401 
-2408 AEGIA
+2408 
-2413 ISLTNGAV
+2413 
-2421 KDHNET
+2421 
-2427 GYALSVNFTSDGFKT
+2427 
-2442 ISFAENGDNKLYIDK
+2442 ENGRFYIDK
-2457 ATLSISSITK
+2457 APITLTK
-2467 VFDYT
+2467 VSKTFDKT
-2472 TTFSDSNIT
+2472 TDFTGATIKKFTGALNSDSLTIT
-2481 YTGKVLSDDVSLSG
+2481 G
-2495 NFDSEHGGVRTVS
+2495 NFASEHAGSQALENLAIT
-2508 GDIAISGTSANNYQV
+2508 GDNSNNYYI
-2523 AFAENCTITITPKQ
+2523 ANTDFMGTINAKA
-2537 VDEATV
+2537 VSEATV
-2543 SITTREIEY
+2543 SLITNSSIVY
-2552 GKISKDMDVD
+2552 GQIKEGMSLEELLAILGDIQISIDG
-2562 ELISLLGTI
+2562 E
-2571 TVNIDSKNLSLS
+2571 TVTLVNGQS
-2583 DYLSISDFAIVG
+2583 DYISISDYTITSAV
-2595 ASYSSSDS
+2595 YSKNSNN
-2603 LVANST
+2603 LVANSS
-2609 AYTINFVLASTDYAG
+2609 AYTINFVLASTDYTG
-2624 MNGADEA
+2624 MNGTDGA
-2631 GASGQITIKAKV
+2631 GASGQITITAKA

-2655 DGTAKLPEGINWQ
+2655 DGTTDLPADIVWQ
-2668 GLDIVGIDEV
+2668 GFDIESGDDV
-2678 SVDME
+2678 SIDME
-2683 QSAFEGTGKGSH
+2683 SSVYAESGKGTH
-2695 EVTIT
+2695 DITIV
-2700 LTGKDSANYSVT
+2700 LAGDDSANYSVT
-2712 KNVTGQI
+2712 DNVTGQI
-2719 TAITITLQVDVTENL
+2719 TAITITLQVDVAENL
-2734 PDGGFVDREQNITN
+2734 PEGGFVDGEQNITN

-2759 DEGANVGDIISS
+2759 DEGANVGEIISS

-2783 GYSYKETSGTFTTIT
+2783 GYSYKETGGSFTTIT
-2798 AKNLGDWLEAIAI
+2798 AENLDAWLEAIAI
-2811 DSLNTGKTAT
+2811 DSLNTSKTAK

-2830 ITITITGESL
+2830 ITITITGENL
-2840 ASISANPDDEVNI
+2840 ASISADPDDAVNI

-2888 RIGNNAQSEGLGANT
+2888 RIGNNTQSEGLGANT
-2903 FTANFTNLGSNT
+2903 FTANFTNLGANT

-2946 STDASARVNYA
+2946 STDASARVNYV

-3009 DKPVNLTAQW
+3009 DKSVNLTAQW

-3029 GGELQIGEDLV
+3029 GGELQIGEELV
-3040 EGTIEGTES
+3040 EGTIEGTKE

-3118 SHLTVRF
+3118 PLLTVRF
-3125 ENNNLTAGS
+3125 EGNNLTAGS
-3134 REISHGETWEFEITA
+3134 KQISHGEKWEFEITA
-3149 EAGYS
+3149 SAGYS
-3154 FTVNV
+3154 FTVEVKN
-3159 DAFHGEHSA
+3159 FFGEHST
-3168 LTVSPFSIW
+3168 LTESPFSIW
-3177 NVYADSTISFEA
+3177 GVYKDSTIKFVA
-3189 VPNDNKLTLSYNSS
+3189 VANDNTLTLSYNSS
-3203 HVSVTVDSSAYTDP
+3203 HVSVTVDSISYTDP
-3217 VTKKTGTT
+3217 VTRKTNTT
-3225 ATVVATAAEGYE
+3225 AEVVATAAEGYE

-3278 TEVPASITLSWGTLS
+3278 TEVPASITLSWGKLS
-3293 NYASNISIEGA
+3293 EHASNISIEGA

-3336 TSEDATISNEQN
+3336 TSEDATISDEQN

-3359 TAKISDFTTDFA
+3359 TATISGFTTDFA
-3371 IVLTAEARKFTVTV
+3371 IALTAEARKFTVTV

-3399 VSPSGENNLVFGS
+3399 VSPDGENNLVFGS
-3412 SVTLSASV
+3412 SVKLNASV
-3420 SDNAYRFIGWYQ
+3420 SGNTYRFIGWYQ
-3432 YQGDDTDGTLIS
+3432 GEKLVS
-3444 ENASFVLE
+3444 EEAEFEITASE
-3452 ANEANKTLLES
+3452 ENKTLLES
-3463 GNLEFEANFAYNA
+3463 GNLKFEAKFDYNTV
-3476 FDFTFTSGLHGS
+3476 DITFNSGAHGS
-3488 MSVKINEKEAF
+3488 MSVKINEEEAF
-3499 TVGAGSSVEQ
+3499 VVGTNSSVER
-3509 TVYVGDRIVFTF
+3509 TVFVGDRITFTF
-3521 QPDAGYEI
+3521 QPDKGYEI
-3529 DTFYGDSDVI
+3529 DTFYADSDDKTDGIKEGV
-3539 GNIQDNTYTI
+3539 YTI
-3549 DSVVAESY
+3549 ESVVANSY

-3587 DLGGKIWLV
+3587 NLGGNIWLV
-3596 DESGKEVEDG
+3596 DASGARLEDES
-3606 YLDFSENDKAEEGV
+3606 YLDPSEGDLVIGSK
-3620 RYRVL
+3620 YRVL

-3638 KAGYSFSF
+3638 KDGYSFSF

-3682 AKEQRVEVM
+3682 AEEQRVEVM
-3691 FVTSKEATSSASAG
+3691 FVTSEEATSSASAG

-3745 FDLAQDEESGNL
+3745 FDLAQDENGNL
-3757 IAYITGAGKDFVSEA
+3757 IAYITGAGKDFVSKA
-3772 GVVEKLED
+3772 GAVTQLSD
-3780 EDIKQ
+3780 EEIKQ

-3809 KPIKYRV
+3809 NPIEYNVR
-3816 QFFVEQTKEGP
+3816 FFVDQTDEDVYDP
-3827 VIIDG
+3827 IVVSG
-3832 VDVVY
+3832 VAY
-3837 GEKFDIL
+3837 GENL
-3844 DLSAEEMAKLKPT
+3844 DLSGLSAEEMARLNPT
-3857 RTGSK
+3857 RAGSK

-3874 TQYIDDTL
+3874 TQYLSDAL
-3882 GVDKDKRWLERPYRF
+3882 GVVQAWAERPYKF
-3897 NGQSYV
+3897 NGQNYV
-3903 EEDNFDPGTDT
+3903 KENNYDPDT
-3914 EPPTFTLYA
+3914 QTFTLYA

-3933 VNFIP
+3933 VDFIP
-3938 DALKDVDDYSI
+3938 DALKDVGDYSI

-3954 NISDTVHWINSDSI
+3954 NISDTVHWINSDSV
-3968 WIGEFAVEK
+3968 WIGEFAVK
-3977 ALTLSLQ
+3977 DPLTLSLQ

-4048 DAYIMQKGERVTT
+4048 DAYIMQEGERVTT

-4087 PEGTMYYASETSEG
+4087 PEGTMYYASEASEG
-4101 RWEYNLGYQSQPLTL
+4101 RWEYNLGRQSQPLTL

-4327 INFVRMIWSDEAY
+4327 INFVRMIWSDDSY

-4355 IISKPEDM
+4355 IISRPEDM

-4428 NYTNPNPSYSG
+4428 NFTNPNPSYSG
-4439 LFWILGEKAI
+4439 LFWVLGENAI

-4475 VVFVVVRKK
+4475 IVFVVVRKK

>member
-74 VIDTADDLAMFSYQV
+74 VIDTADDLAYFSYQV
-89 NSGVDEYVNANIYL
+89 GQAVAEYVNANIYL
-103 ADDID
+103 ASDIN

-187 GHLANNAQVINCFDE
+187 GHITNSETDSAQVINCFDE

-259 FYNTTVTPS
+259 FYNTTVTPA
-268 PSETEG
+268 PSDEEG

-296 VRVAFTDT
+296 VRVAFVDT

-360 ASQTINITYDFDY
+360 ASQPINITYDFNY
-373 STRDVS
+373 GTRDVS
-379 FKVGYDTPWSSI
+379 FDVGYDTPWSSI

-438 TWSNPKTLTS
+438 TWTNPKTLTS
-448 KIYFAAAST
+448 KLYFAAAST

-462 TNDSASDAVSS
+462 TNDSASDAVSEVR
-473 VSVEG
+473 VSG
-478 AASAA
+478 ATSAA

-493 NIPAGSTVTVKFK
+493 AIPAGSTITVEFT

-516 GAGSLVSSK
+516 GAGSLVSSR
-525 SNWSTAGVSTLSSGA
+525 SNWSTAEVSTLSSGA

-545 NSTGTGTDYTVGNEG
+545 NSTRTGTDYTVGSEG
-560 GYYDAYEPVAVNV
+560 GYYDAYTPVAVNV

-602 ETIKIDGTGLEHA
+602 ETIEINGTGLEHA

-623 NQTVLSWENKTL
+623 SQTVLSWENKTL

-641 IFTLTVNISESSNG
+641 KFTLTVTIPKEYKD
-655 YYILGYEFSE
+655 YYILAYQYSGFEFDDISS
-665 GLDFDNVTSTD
+665 TS
-676 STELNG
+676 SVELNG
-682 NTYYRNRIFK
+682 KTYYSNQIFK
-692 ETDGFVASPG
+692 VTDGFEALSNDKLSI
-702 TLTINLTINRLVTY
+702 TLTINRLVTFIK
-716 VRVQIGENGTWYED
+716 VQIGEDGKWYET
-730 NSIDAEYRVPVYVS
+730 NNIKNQAPVYISSS
-744 NSNFEGEQSTLTS
+744 NMAKEQSTYTS
-757 SVFEVSNA
+757 GVFEVSNA
-765 TETTIRLGLSG
+765 TETTIRLGQTG
-776 QTFFSLASFSG
+776 QALFSLASVSG
-787 IEGVQIENNSI
+787 VEGVQIQNNSFS
-798 TYVFKSNTSY
+798 YVFEKTTTSSGQASSND
-808 EEPENPANAANPAYI
+808 PAYT
-823 ITIIPKKMTYGVTVS
+823 ITIIPAKMTYGVSIS

-844 SITEEVAKRFV
+844 SITEEVAQRFV
-855 TFSGITTSLDYALA
+855 TFSGTTTGLDYALA
-869 SGYNYSLALTQGAQ
+869 SGYSYSLALTQGAQ

-895 GAGSTQAGMSKASS
+895 DAGSEKPGMSKPSS

-923 GSNDFNFTYLPGST
+923 SGNNFDFTYLPGST

-942 VALTTKTINVNFT
+942 VTLTTKTINVNFT
-955 GLVLDSA
+955 GLVLDSD

-1025 IANSDFRTLVESSAS
+1025 LANEEFKTLVESSAK
-1040 GNQSSPTV
+1040 GNQSTPTV

-1061 SYSSNG
+1061 SYSAG
-1067 EGAEEGVSDDGSLAP
+1067 GQGASDGVSEDESIAP
-1082 SYAYGDTDV
+1082 SYAYGDTAV

-1104 FSGWTATAGTT
+1104 FSTWRASAGTVS
-1115 NGNQYQLV
+1115 GNTYQLV

-1130 WASGSNTSTWDSFVT
+1130 WASGSNTSWASGSNTSTWDSFVT

-1205 VNGATRTGHVVTGFT
+1205 VNGATRTGHVVTSFT

-1250 DNLYSVGADGSAH
+1250 DNLYSVGADDSAH

-1280 TTPNKYYTV
+1280 TNPNNYYTV
-1289 TLPNDM
+1289 TLSGDI
-1295 PEGAGGTDSAGT
+1295 PEGAGETDSTGT
-1307 YVNINYGQLPSEVL
+1307 YVNISYGQKPSEVL

-1359 KFEFDEDDE
+1359 KFEFDEDAEVWD
-1368 IWNSY
+1368 SY
-1373 LKVVYSDDFEIENAQ
+1373 LNVKYSEDFEIENTQ
-1388 THNRH
+1388 THNKY
-1393 EFYFGWPGQGSDDEI
+1393 EFYLTWPGQGSADEI

-1431 YIKGYPDVFELQ
+1431 YIKGYPEVFKLQ
-1443 GNQSNSS
+1443 GDQYNSS
-1450 STVQLYNT
+1450 STVQLYYT
-1458 VFNLV
+1458 VFNLIS
-1463 QELLVQGKITEDSLY
+1463 ELLQQGIIEDALSD
-1478 GQNITLVYEF
+1478 ITLIYEYK
-1488 IIQDSVD
+1488 IQDSVD
-1495 TSRTMKKTVEM
+1495 TSRTMTKTVEM

-1517 VSISDSVDSYYTG
+1517 ASISDSVDSYYTG

-1594 LFMSGNVSDSDYDE
+1594 LFMSGNVPDSDFDE
-1608 EALRKLMPFAYP
+1608 EASSKLMSFVYP
-1620 GCEFEISD
+1620 GCEFEIGD

-1647 AVISFDSTGAA
+1647 AVIRFNSTGAA
-1658 YISGMVM
+1658 YIQGMVM

-1670 ESGSFNV
+1670 GSGSFNV
-1677 LDNTSYPFTYSYDNI
+1677 LDNTSYPFTYSFDNI

-1703 QTFTGTETTA
+1703 QTFTGTENAVT
-1713 DQAVFNISNLVIK
+1713 DQAVFNISILVIK

-1750 FDSSNFKEYRYETR
+1750 FDSSNFKEYHYETR

-1793 NIMVNGSPVP
+1793 NIMVNDSPVSP
-1803 PKNGGSFAAQYN
+1803 NNGGSFTAQYN
-1815 HLVDGQI
+1815 HFVKGQI

-1865 YNWQNDTRIDE
+1865 YNWQNDTTIDE

-1904 TDVAKVLVDF
+1904 TDVAKVLIDF
-1914 NLSGLENKT
+1914 NLDGLQDRT
-1923 LYVASDDNFKINNPT
+1923 LYVASNDKFKIGNPT

-1952 GSGIEFTDNSPET
+1952 GSGIEFTDNTPEA
-1965 KNTIS
+1965 KYTIS
-1970 QSENGAGGSATL
+1970 QSANGAGGSATL

-1996 LSELT
+1996 LSALT
-2001 IGTMSL
+2001 IGTMSF
-2007 INNEMPINQILS
+2007 IDNEMPINQILS
-2019 ETSGRFS
+2019 ETSDRFS

-2036 TAGVG
+2036 TTGVG
-2041 TEAGELSIS
+2041 IEDGELSIS

-2093 AQPSTISKEF
+2093 AQPSTISREF

-2141 LVTSDSLTALT
+2141 LVTNDSLTALT
-2152 SKKLDLTIKSEDWP
+2152 SQKRDLTIESADWP
-2166 NITDVFFNDQPVV
+2166 TISYVFFNDQPVEQ
-2179 FPERSS
+2179 PDQYST
-2185 LEFYI
+2185 EFYI
-2190 TIDTPTDLD
+2190 TVDTPTDLD

-2204 GTYAFDFTVWEDCA
+2204 GTYTFDFTVWDDCA

-2236 AKYTIDLKD
+2236 AKYTIDLDNFADQITVGKPAGTDDPDPITSTITIAGANNDQVAIYFDRDRSGTDPDALDRYRLSLKNDSATYFNGLSEEDAENYTIDPSFELYFTVFTNTGGSLILTIPNGLHHTYTGNAVTTFELVYEEGQLLIRVRGTQSSAEVQAQISIDGGRYDVAESFKQTIANNVTIVFEEGTSSATD
-2245 YNDSINIGKPYSTP
+2245 YNES
-2259 DPELASEITISA
+2259 
-2271 LQDSPKVKVYFTR
+2271 
-2284 EAGEEV
+2284 
-2290 NDEADTGYALSVR
+2290 GYALKIGETGSV
-2303 NDQTYTNGLS
+2303 
-2313 QADAQNY
+2313 
-2320 VINAE
+2320 
-2325 GFNAEFVIFE
+2325 
-2335 NDSSELQV
+2335 
-2343 SLDNGIHHIYN
+2343 
-2354 RKEVTSFKVV
+2354 
-2364 YQNSQFIL
+2364 
-2372 QALASDNSVLA
+2372 
-2383 TTPISV
+2383 
-2389 KMMVDG
+2389 
-2395 TGYDLV
+2395 GYDTVTL
-2401 EGVKAQT
+2401 
-2408 AEGIA
+2408 
-2413 ISLTNGAV
+2413 
-2421 KDHNET
+2421 
-2427 GYALSVNFTSDGFKT
+2427 
-2442 ISFAENGDNKLYIDK
+2442 ENGRFYIDK
-2457 ATLSISSITK
+2457 APITLTK
-2467 VFDYT
+2467 VSKTFDKT
-2472 TTFSDSNIT
+2472 TAFTGATIRFTGALNSDSLTIT
-2481 YTGKVLSDDVSLSG
+2481 G
-2495 NFDSEHGGVRTVS
+2495 NFASEHAGSQALENLAIT
-2508 GDIAISGTSANNYQV
+2508 GDNSNNYYIANTDFMGTINAKTV
-2523 AFAENCTITITPKQ
+2523 A
-2537 VDEATV
+2537 EATV
-2543 SITTREIEY
+2543 SLITNSPIVY
-2552 GKISKDMDVD
+2552 GQIKKGMSLEELLAILGDIQISIDNEVVTLVD
-2562 ELISLLGTI
+2562 G
-2571 TVNIDSKNLSLS
+2571 KS
-2583 DYLSISDFAIVG
+2583 DYLSISGFTIDG

-2603 LVANST
+2603 LVANSSP
-2609 AYTINFVLASTDYAG
+2609 YKINFVLASTDYTG
-2624 MNGADEA
+2624 MNGTDGA
-2631 GASGQITIKAKV
+2631 GASGQITITAKA
-2643 LDLSGTTISKGY
+2643 LNLSGTTISKGY

-2683 QSAFEGTGKGSH
+2683 KSTFEDKGKGSH
-2695 EVTIT
+2695 KVTIT
-2700 LTGKDSANYSVT
+2700 LTGKDSANYSPAD
-2712 KNVTGQI
+2712 NVNGQI

-2734 PDGGFVDREQNITN
+2734 PEGGFVDGEQNITN
-2748 GNLQIRVSYPF
+2748 SNLQIRVPYPF

-2771 WAKPSRVGYTVT
+2771 WAKPSRVGYAVT
-2783 GYSYKETSGTFTTIT
+2783 GYSYKETGGSFTTIT
-2798 AKNLGDWLEAIAI
+2798 AENLGAWLEAIAI

-2830 ITITITGESL
+2830 ITITITGENL
-2840 ASISANPDDEVNI
+2840 ASISANPDGEVNI
-2853 VDGNF
+2853 VDGDF
-2858 DDNSASVTVDYY
+2858 ADNSARVTVDYY

-2888 RIGNNAQSEGLGANT
+2888 RIDNNTQSEGLGANT
-2903 FTANFTNLGSNT
+2903 FTANFTNLGANT

-3029 GGELQIGEDLV
+3029 GGELQIGDELV
-3040 EGTIEGTES
+3040 EGQIVGTNP
-3049 IKATFGQAIT
+3049 IHATFGQAIT

-3075 FDAQS
+3075 FDAKS
-3080 DGKLYTQNT
+3080 DGKMYTQGT
-3089 VLSTIREDGELTLYA
+3089 ILSSIRADGQLTLYA
-3104 VWSEGRYQVTFEID
+3104 VWSEGNYQVTFEID
-3118 SHLTVRF
+3118 PLLTVRF
-3125 ENNNLTAGS
+3125 EGNNLTAGS
-3134 REISHGETWEFEITA
+3134 KQISHGEKWEFEITA
-3149 EAGYS
+3149 SAGYS
-3154 FTVNV
+3154 FTVEVKN
-3159 DAFHGEHSA
+3159 FFGEHST
-3168 LTVSPFSIW
+3168 LTESPFSIW
-3177 NVYADSTISFEA
+3177 GVYKDSTIKFVA
-3189 VPNDNKLTLSYNSS
+3189 VPNDNQLTLSYNSS

-3225 ATVVATAAEGYE
+3225 ATVVATASEGYE
-3237 FDSNSAVL
+3237 FNSNSAVL

-3278 TEVPASITLSWGTLS
+3278 TEVPASITLSWGALS

-3336 TSEDATISNEQN
+3336 TSQGATISKEQN
-3348 AELNSDYVVVY
+3348 AELNPDYVVVY
-3359 TAKISDFTTDFA
+3359 TATISGFTTDFT
-3371 IVLTAEARKFTVTV
+3371 IDLTAEARKFTVTV

-3399 VSPSGENNLVFGS
+3399 VSPDGENNLVFGY
-3412 SVTLSASV
+3412 SVKLNASV
-3420 SDNAYRFIGWYQ
+3420 SGNTYRFIGWYQ
-3432 YQGDDTDGTLIS
+3432 GETLIS
-3444 ENASFVLE
+3444 ENTEYDLE

-3463 GNLEFEANFAYNA
+3463 GNLEFEARFDYNSV
-3476 FDFTFTSGLHGS
+3476 DLTFTSGLHGS
-3488 MSVKINEKEAF
+3488 MLVTINEEEPFA
-3499 TVGAGSSVEQ
+3499 VGAGSTLER
-3509 TVYVGDRIVFTF
+3509 TVFVGDRIVFTF
-3521 QPDAGYEI
+3521 LPDAGYEI
-3529 DTFYGDSDVI
+3529 GIFYADND
-3539 GNIQDNTYTI
+3539 IQNNNLTSGIEEGTYTI
-3549 DSVVAESY
+3549 DSVKAESY

-3596 DESGKEVEDG
+3596 DASGARLEDES
-3606 YLDFSENDKAEEGV
+3606 YLDPSEGDLVIGS
-3620 RYRVL
+3620 RYKVL
-3625 TYTDQVFYLYPEA
+3625 TYTDAVFYLYPQA
-3638 KAGYSFSF
+3638 NDGYSFSF

-3682 AKEQRVEVM
+3682 AEEQRVEVM
-3691 FVTSKEATSSASAG
+3691 FVTSEEATSSASAG

-3745 FDLAQDEESGNL
+3745 FDLAQDESGKL

-3772 GVVEKLED
+3772 GAVKKLED

-3809 KPIKYRV
+3809 NPIEYNVR
-3816 QFFVEQTKEGP
+3816 FFVDQTDEDIYDPIVVSG
-3827 VIIDG
+3827 
-3832 VDVVY
+3832 VVY
-3837 GEKFDIL
+3837 GENL
-3844 DLSAEEMAKLKPT
+3844 DLSGLSAEEMARLNPT
-3857 RTGSK
+3857 RAGSK

-3874 TQYIDDTL
+3874 TQYLSDAL
-3882 GVDKDKRWLERPYRF
+3882 GVVQAWAERPYKF

-3903 EEDNFDPGTDT
+3903 EENNYDPDT
-3914 EPPTFTLYA
+3914 QTFTLYA

-3954 NISDTVHWINSDSI
+3954 NISDTVHWINSDSV
-3968 WIGEFAVEK
+3968 WIGEFAVK
-3977 ALTLSLQ
+3977 DALTLSLQ

-4005 QYTSRNLTLEK
+4005 QYTSRNLTLEN
-4016 MTDGEYNI
+4016 MADGEYNI

-4048 DAYIMQKGERVTT
+4048 DAYIMQNNERVTT
-4061 DGYDSEKEVVLVAEE
+4061 DGYDSEEEVILVAEE

-4087 PEGTMYYASETSEG
+4087 PEGTLYYASEASEG
-4101 RWEYNLGYQSQPLTL
+4101 RWEYNLGRQSQPLTL

-4182 FSYDPALNIYSYV
+4182 FSYDPALNIYSYI

-4327 INFVRMIWSDEAY
+4327 INFVRMIWSDEDY

-4355 IISKPEDM
+4355 IISRPEDM

-4428 NYTNPNPSYSG
+4428 NFTNPNPSYSG
-4439 LFWILGEKAI
+4439 LFWVLGENAI
-4449 VMQSNNVLAI
+4449 VMQSNHVLAI

>member
-89 NSGVDEYVNANIYL
+89 NSGVAEYVNANIYL
-103 ADDID
+103 ASDID

-172 VSSIIDETNNIGTLV
+172 VSSIIDETNKIGTLV
-187 GHLANNAQVINCFDE
+187 GHVSTGAQVINCFDE

-210 YSTIGVADSGT
+210 YSTIEVADSGT

-259 FYNTTVTPS
+259 FYNTTVTPG
-268 PSETEG
+268 PSDEEG

-339 GYRATI
+339 GCQATI

-360 ASQTINITYDFDY
+360 ASPTINITYDFDY

-379 FKVGYDTPWSSI
+379 FDVGYDTPWAKI
-391 LSLYP
+391 ITDHP

-402 QNRTLYSNAG
+402 QTRTLYSNAE

-425 LTYYADNADIVYM
+425 LTYYADKADIVYM
-438 TWSNPKTLTS
+438 TWTNPKTLTS
-448 KIYFAAAST
+448 KLYFAAAST
-457 EGGAF
+457 EDGAF
-462 TNDSASDAVSS
+462 TNDSASDAVSEVR
-473 VSVEG
+473 VSG
-478 AASAA
+478 ATSTA

-493 NIPAGSTVTVKFK
+493 KITAGSTITVEFT

-516 GAGSLVSSK
+516 GAGSLVSSR

-545 NSTGTGTDYTVGNEG
+545 NSTKTGTDYTVGSEG

-623 NQTVLSWENKTL
+623 SQTVLSWEDRTL

-641 IFTLTVNISESSNG
+641 IFTLTVNIPESSNG
-655 YYILGYEFSE
+655 YYILEYEVSGF
-665 GLDFDNVTSTD
+665 DFDNITSTD
-676 STELNG
+676 TTVLNG
-682 NTYYRNRIFK
+682 VTYYKNRIFQ
-692 ETDGFVASPG
+692 ETDGFVALSD

-730 NSIDAEYRVPVYVS
+730 NGINAEYRVPVYVS

-765 TETTIRLGLSG
+765 TETTIRLGLTG
-776 QTFFSLASFSG
+776 QTYFSLASFSG

-798 TYVFKSNTSY
+798 TYIF
-808 EEPENPANAANPAYI
+808 ENNATDADNPAYT
-823 ITIIPKKMTYGVTVS
+823 ITIIPEKMTYGVTVS

-844 SITEEVAKRFV
+844 SITEEVAQRFV
-855 TFSGITTSLDYALA
+855 TFRGTTTGLDYALA
-869 SGYNYSLALTQGAQ
+869 GGYSYSLALTQGAQ
-883 TWLDYGVSVTLS
+883 TWLNYGVSVTLS
-895 GAGSTQAGMSKASS
+895 DAGSTQAGMSKASS

-923 GSNDFNFTYLPGST
+923 SGNNFDFTYLPGST

-942 VALTTKTINVNFT
+942 VALTTKTINVNFK
-955 GLVLDSA
+955 GLVLDSG
-962 DEKTPF
+962 DKKTPF
-968 TTTNYASLTLR
+968 TTTNYANLTLR
-979 YSADGLGTLTIS
+979 YRADGFGTLTIS
-991 SGSFTTISIENGYY
+991 QGGFTSVSIENGYY
-1005 LMGWYLSNG
+1005 LVGWYLSNG
-1014 TVVNNFSNAEL
+1014 TVVKTFSNAEL
-1025 IANSDFRTLVESSAS
+1025 LANEEFKTLVESSAK
-1040 GNQSSPTV
+1040 GNQSTPTV

-1061 SYSSNG
+1061 SYSANG
-1067 EGAEEGVSDDGSLAP
+1067 EGADQGVSEDSEITAP
-1082 SYAYGDTDV
+1082 TYTYGQDPV

-1104 FSGWTATAGTT
+1104 FSTWRAGAGTVS
-1115 NGNQYQLV
+1115 GNTYQLV
-1123 GADWNTF
+1123 DADWNTF
-1130 WASGSNTSTWDSFVT
+1130 WARGSNTSTWDSFVT

-1168 KIAIDTDRTL
+1168 KIAIDADRTL

-1205 VNGATRTGHVVTGFT
+1205 VNGATLTGHVVTSFT
-1220 ITGNKLGAGTTNGLK
+1220 ITGNKVDASETEGLT

-1245 DYISA
+1245 DYISP
-1250 DNLYSVGADGSAH
+1250 DNLYSIGADDGAH

-1280 TTPNKYYTV
+1280 TNKYYTV
-1289 TLPNDM
+1289 ALSGDM
-1295 PEGAGGTDSAGT
+1295 PEGAGGTDSTGT
-1307 YVNINYGQLPSEVL
+1307 YVNISYGQKPSKVL
-1321 SYVTVTREG
+1321 CYVTVTREG
-1330 FNHIG
+1330 FKHIG

-1359 KFEFDEDDE
+1359 KFEFDESD
-1368 IWNSY
+1368 SY
-1373 LKVVYSDDFEIENAQ
+1373 WKTRFELVYSSTFTTENVNTHNMYEFYAILNQSGFIFSIQDRAGTVTNNGINHSPSNSKTYIQGYEDYTTQTGSNSATFGREFNQIFGVIVQARAQGVNVPMQNIQVIIEVPLHDSVTGDTYTLSYNVQPFTILQNEYISIVTNKMESYYSGTNDILLTSSENASGQ
-1388 THNRH
+1388 FSIFYRYDINGNVVNRT
-1393 EFYFGWPGQGSDDEI
+1393 FIDLNYDTNFGEGA
-1408 TLMSFSFSQLT
+1408 LT
-1419 NGVTNPYTDRKV
+1419 SWALAD
-1431 YIKGYPDVFELQ
+1431 
-1443 GNQSNSS
+1443 GNQVGEHNVNLTFSAGDSSETIAQSFVEQLEILFSNVS
-1450 STVQLYNT
+1450 ST
-1458 VFNLV
+1458 
-1463 QELLVQGKITEDSLY
+1463 D
-1478 GQNITLVYEF
+1478 
-1488 IIQDSVD
+1488 DSVSFTFTD
-1495 TSRTMKKTVEM
+1495 
-1506 TAFKVL
+1506 A
-1512 KNEML
+1512 
-1517 VSISDSVDSYYTG
+1517 VD
-1530 TENIVLT
+1530 
-1537 TEEISSTLTM
+1537 
-1547 TMKYDAHGNPS
+1547 
-1558 PVSQQMPIASEMMQ
+1558 
-1572 GSKIIDEA
+1572 
-1580 NGFVVRDDAYDIKL
+1580 
-1594 LFMSGNVSDSDYDE
+1594 
-1608 EALRKLMPFAYP
+1608 
-1620 GCEFEISD
+1620 
-1628 GVYYIY
+1628 
-1634 FTCES
+1634 
-1639 AVKVVKSP
+1639 VVKSP
-1647 AVISFDSTGAA
+1647 AVIRFNSTGAA
-1658 YISGMVM
+1658 YIQDMVM
-1665 TVAQS
+1665 TVAQRG
-1670 ESGSFNV
+1670 SGSFNV
-1677 LDNTSYPFTYSYDNI
+1677 LDNTSYPFTYSFDNI

-1703 QTFTGTETTA
+1703 RTFTGTETTA
-1713 DQAVFNISNLVIK
+1713 DQAVFNISNLVIQ

-1750 FDSSNFKEYRYETR
+1750 FNSSNFKEYRYETC

-1793 NIMVNGSPVP
+1793 NIMVNGSSVSP
-1803 PKNGGSFAAQYN
+1803 NNDGSFTAQYN
-1815 HLVDGQI
+1815 HFVKGQI
-1822 LFSIYGNGESAL
+1822 YFSIYGNGESAL

-1839 PETVT
+1839 PKTVT

-1865 YNWQNDTRIDE
+1865 YNWQTDTKIDE
-1876 SLFGNVTADPMTK
+1876 SLFGNVTAGPMTD
-1889 LDYGTSQAQTTYAVF
+1889 LNYGTSQAQTTYAVF
-1904 TDVAKVLVDF
+1904 TDVTKVLIDF
-1914 NLSGLENKT
+1914 NLDDLQDRT
-1923 LYVASDDNFKINNPT
+1923 LYVASDDSFTIDDPT
-1938 DSASELTFAGYQAS
+1938 DNEKELAFDGFVSS
-1952 GSGIEFTDNSPET
+1952 GNGAQITDNDGNST
-1965 KNTIS
+1965 VTCTT
-1970 QSENGAGGSATL
+1970 AGGSATFK
-1982 IAKWNLTNVAVTQS
+1982 AKWRLTNVNIELDETK
-1996 LSELT
+1996 SELT
-2001 IGTMSL
+2001 ITTIRQKGGVEIYFNDLLNKFSKRFDFGSANYAAKIKVVATKTSGKGA
-2007 INNEMPINQILS
+2007 
-2019 ETSGRFS
+2019 ETSPLTLDVFTTGFELPYYEMVGS
-2026 ISADNVVVTK
+2026 ISGGQQCCLSLDN
-2036 TAGVG
+2036 
-2041 TEAGELSIS
+2041 S
-2050 VNGGR
+2050 
-2055 TPNFLLPYTKEHNAT
+2055 
-2070 YLSMDNTGTYK
+2070 GTYK
-2081 IVVTFSYNDGVQ
+2081 LEVTYSYNDGIQITTVIKNYEF
-2093 AQPSTISKEF
+2093 TISMVMAEIRVGNIAEANKDLVFANSDFQEITLPCTLYVTKDDLTKPSEIVSNLTLSADEIKKYVVFNGSSDLSSISDMMYFDVTTPQGVDGKRLNNFYRAGEYIFEAKISEKFAKYVKAVNPENDEEAKF
-2103 TVTVTM
+2103 TIAKYSIDLDNFADQITVGKPAGTDDPNPIT
-2109 QKSTITIGDISSANN
+2109 STITIAGANNDQVAIYFDRDRSGADPDALSRYRLSLKNDSATYFNGLSEEDAENYTIDPSFDLYFTVFANTGGSLILTIPNGLHHTYTGQAVTTFELVYENGQLLIRVRGTQSSAEVQAQISIDGGRYDVAESFKQTIANN
-2124 LTFANQ
+2124 VTIVFDGTSSATDYNESGYALTIGETGSVGY
-2130 DFQTV
+2130 DTV
-2135 TIPVTY
+2135 TLENGRFYIDKAPITLNEVSKTFDKTTEFTGTTIRFDGK
-2141 LVTSDSLTALT
+2141 LNSDSLT
-2152 SKKLDLTIKSEDWP
+2152 
-2166 NITDVFFNDQPVV
+2166 ITGNF
-2179 FPERSS
+2179 
-2185 LEFYI
+2185 
-2190 TIDTPTDLD
+2190 
-2199 NLYSA
+2199 
-2204 GTYAFDFTVWEDCA
+2204 
-2218 DYVTIQKPSEAS
+2218 
-2230 QLQLEI
+2230 
-2236 AKYTIDLKD
+2236 
-2245 YNDSINIGKPYSTP
+2245 
-2259 DPELASEITISA
+2259 ASEH
-2271 LQDSPKVKVYFTR
+2271 
-2284 EAGEEV
+2284 AG
-2290 NDEADTGYALSVR
+2290 
-2303 NDQTYTNGLS
+2303 S
-2313 QADAQNY
+2313 QALENLAITGDNSNNY
-2320 VINAE
+2320 YIANTDFMGTINA
-2325 GFNAEFVIFE
+2325 
-2335 NDSSELQV
+2335 
-2343 SLDNGIHHIYN
+2343 
-2354 RKEVTSFKVV
+2354 
-2364 YQNSQFIL
+2364 
-2372 QALASDNSVLA
+2372 
-2383 TTPISV
+2383 
-2389 KMMVDG
+2389 
-2395 TGYDLV
+2395 
-2401 EGVKAQT
+2401 KA
-2408 AEGIA
+2408 
-2413 ISLTNGAV
+2413 
-2421 KDHNET
+2421 
-2427 GYALSVNFTSDGFKT
+2427 
-2442 ISFAENGDNKLYIDK
+2442 
-2457 ATLSISSITK
+2457 
-2467 VFDYT
+2467 
-2472 TTFSDSNIT
+2472 
-2481 YTGKVLSDDVSLSG
+2481 
-2495 NFDSEHGGVRTVS
+2495 
-2508 GDIAISGTSANNYQV
+2508 V
-2523 AFAENCTITITPKQ
+2523 A
-2537 VDEATV
+2537 EATV
-2543 SITTREIEY
+2543 SLITNSPIVY
-2552 GKISKDMDVD
+2552 GQIKEGMSLEELLAILGDIQISIDG
-2562 ELISLLGTI
+2562 E
-2571 TVNIDSKNLSLS
+2571 TVTLVNGQS
-2583 DYLSISDFAIVG
+2583 DYISISDYTITSAV
-2595 ASYSSSDS
+2595 YSKNSNN
-2603 LVANST
+2603 LVANSSP
-2609 AYTINFVLASTDYAG
+2609 YTINFVLASTDYTG
-2624 MNGADEA
+2624 MNGTDGA
-2631 GASGQITIKAKV
+2631 GASGQITITAKA

-2655 DGTAKLPEGINWQ
+2655 DSTTDLPADIVWQ
-2668 GLDIVGIDEV
+2668 GFDIESGDDV
-2678 SVDME
+2678 SIDME
-2683 QSAFEGTGKGSH
+2683 SSVYAESGKGTH
-2695 EVTIT
+2695 DITIV
-2700 LTGKDSANYSVT
+2700 LAGDDRANYSVT
-2712 KNVTGQI
+2712 DNVNGQI
-2719 TAITITLQVDVTENL
+2719 TAITITLQADVTENL
-2734 PDGGFVDREQNITN
+2734 PQGGFVDDDQTITN
-2748 GNLQIRVSYPF
+2748 GNLQIKVSYPF

-2783 GYSYKETSGTFTTIT
+2783 GYSYKETSVTFTTIT
-2798 AKNLGDWLEAIAI
+2798 DKNLVPFLEKIAT
-2811 DSLNTGKTAT
+2811 DSANTDKTET

-2830 ITITITGESL
+2830 ITITITGENL
-2840 ASISANPDDEVNI
+2840 ASISANSDDEVNI

-2903 FTANFTNLGSNT
+2903 FTANFTKLGANT

-2957 DLADETL
+2957 DLADDTL

-3029 GGELQIGEDLV
+3029 GGKLQIGEELV
-3040 EGTIEGTES
+3040 EGQIVGTNP
-3049 IKATFGQAIT
+3049 IHATFGQAIT

-3089 VLSTIREDGELTLYA
+3089 VLSTIREDGQLTLYA

-3118 SHLTVRF
+3118 PLLTVRF

-3159 DAFHGEHSA
+3159 DEFHGEHSA

-3278 TEVPASITLSWGTLS
+3278 TEVPASITLSWGALS
-3293 NYASNISIEGA
+3293 KYASNISIEGA

-3336 TSEDATISNEQN
+3336 TSQGATISNEQN

-3359 TAKISDFTTDFA
+3359 TATISGFTTDFT

-3399 VSPSGENNLVFGS
+3399 VSPSGENNLVFGY
-3412 SVTLSASV
+3412 SVKLNASV
-3420 SDNAYRFIGWYQ
+3420 SGNTYRFIGWYQ
-3432 YQGDDTDGTLIS
+3432 GETLIS
-3444 ENASFVLE
+3444 EKAEYDLE

-3463 GNLEFEANFAYNA
+3463 GNLEFEARFDYNSV
-3476 FDFTFTSGLHGS
+3476 DLTFTSGLHGS
-3488 MSVKINEKEAF
+3488 MLVTINEEEPFA
-3499 TVGAGSSVEQ
+3499 VGAGSTLER
-3509 TVYVGDRIVFTF
+3509 TVFVGDRIVFTF
-3521 QPDAGYEI
+3521 LPDAGYEI
-3529 DTFYGDSDVI
+3529 DTFYADSQENNLTSGI
-3539 GNIQDNTYTI
+3539 EEGTYTI
-3549 DSVVAESY
+3549 DSVVANSF

-3587 DLGGKIWLV
+3587 NLGGNIWLV
-3596 DESGKEVEDG
+3596 DASGARLEDES
-3606 YLDFSENDKAEEGV
+3606 YLDPSEGDLVIGSK
-3620 RYRVL
+3620 YRVL

-3638 KAGYSFSF
+3638 KDGYSFSF

-3682 AKEQRVEVM
+3682 AEEQRVEVM
-3691 FVTSKEATSSASAG
+3691 FVTSEEATSSASAG

-3745 FDLAQDEESGNL
+3745 FDLAQDESGNL
-3757 IAYITGAGKDFVSEA
+3757 IAYITGAGKDFVSKA
-3772 GVVEKLED
+3772 GAVEKLED
-3780 EDIKQ
+3780 EEIKQ

-3809 KPIKYRV
+3809 NPIEYNVR
-3816 QFFVEQTKEGP
+3816 FFVDQTDEDVYDPIVVSG
-3827 VIIDG
+3827 
-3832 VDVVY
+3832 VVY
-3837 GEKFDIL
+3837 GENL
-3844 DLSAEEMAKLKPT
+3844 DLSGLSAEEMARLNPT
-3857 RTGSK
+3857 RAGSK

-3874 TQYIDDTL
+3874 TQYLSDAL
-3882 GVDKDKRWLERPYRF
+3882 GVVQAWAERPYKF
-3897 NGQSYV
+3897 NGQNYV
-3903 EEDNFDPGTDT
+3903 KENNYDPDT
-3914 EPPTFTLYA
+3914 QTFTLYA

-3933 VNFIP
+3933 VDFIP

-3954 NISDTVHWINSDSI
+3954 NISDTVHWINSDSV
-3968 WIGEFAVEK
+3968 WIGEFAVK
-3977 ALTLSLQ
+3977 DALTLSLQ

-4005 QYTSRNLTLEK
+4005 QYTSRNLTLEN

-4048 DAYIMQKGERVTT
+4048 DAYIMQEGERVTT

-4101 RWEYNLGYQSQPLTL
+4101 RWEYNLGRQSQPLTL

-4182 FSYDPALNIYSYV
+4182 FSYDPALNTYSYV

-4327 INFVRMIWSDEAY
+4327 INFVRMIWSDDSY

-4355 IISKPEDM
+4355 IISRPEDM

-4418 HSISNISFAE
+4418 HSISNISFAV

-4439 LFWILGEKAI
+4439 LFWVLGEKAI

>member
-53 TEKELTDAAIE
+53 TEKELTDAVIE

-103 ADDID
+103 ASDIN

-187 GHLANNAQVINCFDE
+187 GHITNSATDSAQVINCFDE

-259 FYNTTVTPS
+259 FYNTTVTPD
-268 PSETEG
+268 PSDEEG

-326 ANATAGAVYALRT
+326 ANATAGDIYALRT
-339 GYRATI
+339 GYQATI

-379 FKVGYDTPWSSI
+379 FDVGYDTPWAKI
-391 LSLYP
+391 IADHP

-402 QNRTLYSNAG
+402 QSRTLYSNAG
-412 KTTELNTTTRSEF
+412 QTIELNTTTRSEF

-438 TWSNPKTLTS
+438 TWTNPKTLTS
-448 KIYFAAAST
+448 KLYFAAAST

-462 TNDSASDAVSS
+462 TNDSASDAVSEVS
-473 VSVEG
+473 VSG
-478 AASAA
+478 ATSTA

-493 NIPAGSTVTVKFK
+493 AITAGGSITVNFT

-516 GAGSLVSSK
+516 GAGSLVSSR

-545 NSTGTGTDYTVGNEG
+545 NSTGTGTDYTVGSEG
-560 GYYDAYEPVAVNV
+560 GYYDAYAPVAVNV

-602 ETIKIDGTGLEHA
+602 ETIEINGTGLEHA

-623 NQTVLSWENKTL
+623 SQTVLSWENKTL

-641 IFTLTVNISESSNG
+641 IFTLTVNIPESSNG
-655 YYILGYEFSE
+655 YYILGYEVSGF
-665 GLDFDNVTSTD
+665 DFDNVDSSSSTV
-676 STELNG
+676 LNG
-682 NTYYRNRIFK
+682 VTYYRNRIFK
-692 ETDGFVASPG
+692 ETDGFVALSD

-730 NSIDAEYRVPVYVS
+730 NSINAEYRVPVYVS

-765 TETTIRLGLSG
+765 TETTIRLGLTG

-798 TYVFKSNTSY
+798 TYIF
-808 EEPENPANAANPAYI
+808 ENNATDADNPAYT
-823 ITIIPKKMTYGVTVS
+823 ITIIPEKMTYGVTVS

-844 SITEEVAKRFV
+844 SITEEVAQRFV
-855 TFSGITTSLDYALA
+855 TFSGTTTGLDYALA
-869 SGYNYSLALTQGAQ
+869 SGYSYSLALTQGAQ

-895 GAGSTQAGMSKASS
+895 DAGSEKPGMSKPSS
-909 IQGATNGTLNGTFG
+909 IQGATNGTLNGAFG
-923 GSNDFNFTYLPGST
+923 SGNNFDFTYLPGST

-955 GLVLDSA
+955 GLVLDSD

-1014 TVVNNFSNAEL
+1014 TVVKTFSNAEL
-1025 IANSDFRTLVESSAS
+1025 LANEEFKTLVESSAK
-1040 GNQSSPTV
+1040 GNQSTPTV

-1067 EGAEEGVSDDGSLAP
+1067 EGAEEGDGSLAP
-1082 SYAYGDTDV
+1082 SYAYGDTAV

-1104 FSGWTATAGTT
+1104 FSTWRASQGTVS
-1115 NGNQYQLV
+1115 GNTYQLV

-1130 WASGSNTSTWDSFVT
+1130 WARGSNTSTWDSFVT
-1145 TPDSDNRAEREVV
+1145 TPDSDNRAEKEVV

-1188 TASSDSTYAIY
+1188 TPSSDNTYAIY

-1205 VNGATRTGHVVTGFT
+1205 VNGATLTGHVVTSFT
-1220 ITGNKLGAGTTNGLK
+1220 ITGNESGAGTTNGLK

-1250 DNLYSVGADGSAH
+1250 DNLYSIGADDGAH

-1280 TTPNKYYTV
+1280 TNPNKYYTV
-1289 TLPNDM
+1289 TLSGDI
-1295 PEGAGGTDSAGT
+1295 PEGAGGTDSTGT
-1307 YVNINYGQLPSEVL
+1307 YVNISYGQLPSEVL

-1335 YTVAGVDFAVDSA
+1335 YTVAGVDFAVGSA

-1368 IWNSY
+1368 VWDSY
-1373 LKVVYSDDFEIENAQ
+1373 LNVKYSEDFEIENTQ
-1388 THNRH
+1388 THNKY
-1393 EFYFGWPGQGSDDEI
+1393 EFYLTWPGQGSADEI

-1431 YIKGYPDVFELQ
+1431 YIKGYPEVFKLQ
-1443 GNQSNSS
+1443 GDQYNSS
-1450 STVQLYNT
+1450 STVQLYYT
-1458 VFNLV
+1458 VFNLIS
-1463 QELLVQGKITEDSLY
+1463 ELLQQGIIEDALSD
-1478 GQNITLVYEF
+1478 ITLIYEYK
-1488 IIQDSVD
+1488 IQDSVD
-1495 TSRTMKKTVEM
+1495 TSRTMTKTVEM

-1517 VSISDSVDSYYTG
+1517 ASISDSVDGYYTG

-1580 NGFVVRDDAYDIKL
+1580 NGFIVRDDAYDIKL
-1594 LFMSGNVSDSDYDE
+1594 LFMGGNVPDSDFDE
-1608 EALRKLMPFAYP
+1608 EAFRQFMSFSYP

-1647 AVISFDSTGAA
+1647 AVIRFDSTGAA

-1670 ESGSFNV
+1670 GSGSFNV
-1677 LDNTSYPFTYSYDNI
+1677 LDNISYPFTYSFDNI

-1703 QTFTGTETTA
+1703 QTFTGTENAVT
-1713 DQAVFNISNLVIK
+1713 DQGVFNISNLVIQ

-1750 FDSSNFKEYRYETR
+1750 FDSTNFKEYRYETR

-1793 NIMVNGSPVP
+1793 NIMVNGSPVSP
-1803 PKNGGSFAAQYN
+1803 NNGGSFTAQYN

-1854 NASANVSGLVL
+1854 NASANVSSLVL
-1865 YNWQNDTRIDE
+1865 YNWQNDTTIDE

-1889 LDYGTSQAQTTYAVF
+1889 LDYSTSQAQTTYAVF
-1904 TDVAKVLVDF
+1904 TDVAKVLIDF
-1914 NLSGLENKT
+1914 NLDGLQDRT
-1923 LYVASDDNFKINNPT
+1923 LYVASDDNFEIDNPT

-1952 GSGIEFTDNSPET
+1952 GSGIEFTDNTPET
-1965 KNTIS
+1965 TNTIS
-1970 QSENGAGGSATL
+1970 QSANGAGGSATL

-1996 LSELT
+1996 LSALT
-2001 IGTMSL
+2001 IGTMSF

-2019 ETSGRFS
+2019 ETSDRFS
-2026 ISADNVVVTK
+2026 ILADNVVVTK
-2036 TAGVG
+2036 TTGFG
-2041 TEAGELSIS
+2041 TEDGDLSIS

-2070 YLSMDNTGTYK
+2070 YLSIDNAGTYK

-2093 AQPSTISKEF
+2093 AQPSTISREF

-2152 SKKLDLTIKSEDWP
+2152 SQQISATINAADWP
-2166 NITDVFFNDQPVV
+2166 TISYVFFNDQPVEQ
-2179 FPERSS
+2179 PDQYST
-2185 LEFYI
+2185 EFYI
-2190 TIDTPTDLD
+2190 TVDTPTDLD

-2204 GTYAFDFTVWEDCA
+2204 GTYTFDFTVWDEFA

-2236 AKYTIDLKD
+2236 AKYTIDLDNFADQITVGKPAGTDDPDPITSTITIAGANNDQVAIYFDRDRSGTDPDALDRYRLSLKNDSATYFNGLSDEDAENYTIDPSFELYFTVFANTGGSLILTIPNGLHHTYTGNAVTTFELVYEEGQLLIRVRGTQSSAEVQAQISIDGGRYDVAESFKQTIANNVTIVFDGTSSATD
-2245 YNDSINIGKPYSTP
+2245 YNES
-2259 DPELASEITISA
+2259 
-2271 LQDSPKVKVYFTR
+2271 
-2284 EAGEEV
+2284 
-2290 NDEADTGYALSVR
+2290 GYALTIGETGSV
-2303 NDQTYTNGLS
+2303 
-2313 QADAQNY
+2313 
-2320 VINAE
+2320 
-2325 GFNAEFVIFE
+2325 
-2335 NDSSELQV
+2335 
-2343 SLDNGIHHIYN
+2343 
-2354 RKEVTSFKVV
+2354 
-2364 YQNSQFIL
+2364 
-2372 QALASDNSVLA
+2372 
-2383 TTPISV
+2383 
-2389 KMMVDG
+2389 
-2395 TGYDLV
+2395 GYDTVTL
-2401 EGVKAQT
+2401 
-2408 AEGIA
+2408 
-2413 ISLTNGAV
+2413 
-2421 KDHNET
+2421 
-2427 GYALSVNFTSDGFKT
+2427 
-2442 ISFAENGDNKLYIDK
+2442 ENGRFYIDK
-2457 ATLSISSITK
+2457 APITLTEVSKT
-2467 VFDYT
+2467 FDKT
-2472 TTFSDSNIT
+2472 TEFAGATINFTGALNSDSLKIT
-2481 YTGKVLSDDVSLSG
+2481 G
-2495 NFDSEHGGVRTVS
+2495 NFASEHAGSQALENLAIT
-2508 GDIAISGTSANNYQV
+2508 GDNSNNYYIANTDFMGTINAKAV
-2523 AFAENCTITITPKQ
+2523 A
-2537 VDEATV
+2537 EATV
-2543 SITTREIEY
+2543 SKITNNEIAY
-2552 GKISKDMDVD
+2552 GQIKQGMTLEDLLAILGDIQIS
-2562 ELISLLGTI
+2562 
-2571 TVNIDSKNLSLS
+2571 IDSETVTLVNGKS
-2583 DYLSISDFAIVG
+2583 DYLSISGFAIEG

-2603 LVANST
+2603 LVANSSP
-2609 AYTINFVLASTDYAG
+2609 YTINFVLASTDYTG
-2624 MNGADEA
+2624 MNGTDGA
-2631 GASGQITIKAKV
+2631 GASGQITITAKA
-2643 LDLSGTTISKGY
+2643 LNLSGTTISKGY

-2683 QSAFEGTGKGSH
+2683 KSTFEDKGKGSH
-2695 EVTIT
+2695 KVTIT
-2700 LTGKDSANYSVT
+2700 LTGKDSANYSPAD
-2712 KNVTGQI
+2712 NVNGQI
-2719 TAITITLQVDVTENL
+2719 TAITITLQADVTENL
-2734 PDGGFVDREQNITN
+2734 PEDGFVDGEQNITN

-2759 DEGANVGDIISS
+2759 DEGANVGEIISS

-2783 GYSYKETSGTFTTIT
+2783 GYSYKEIGGSFTTIT
-2798 AKNLGDWLEAIAI
+2798 AENLGTWLEAIAT

-2830 ITITITGESL
+2830 ITITITGKNL
-2840 ASISANPDDEVNI
+2840 ASISANPDGEVNI
-2853 VDGNF
+2853 VDGDF
-2858 DDNSASVTVDYY
+2858 ADDSARVTVDYY

-2888 RIGNNAQSEGLGANT
+2888 SIGNNTQSEGLGANT
-2903 FTANFTNLGSNT
+2903 FTANFTNLGANT

-2989 LTLSE
+2989 LTLSK

-3009 DKPVNLTAQW
+3009 DKSVNLTAQW

-3029 GGELQIGEDLV
+3029 GGELQIGDELV
-3040 EGTIEGTES
+3040 EGQIEGTNP
-3049 IKATFGQAIT
+3049 IHATFGQAIT

-3104 VWSEGRYQVTFEID
+3104 VWSEGRYDVTFEID

-3125 ENNNLTAGS
+3125 ENNNLISGTT
-3134 REISHGETWEFEITA
+3134 REIVHGETWEFEITA

-3159 DAFHGEHSA
+3159 DEFHGEHSA
-3168 LTVSPFSIW
+3168 LTVSPFSIE

-3189 VPNDNKLTLSYNSS
+3189 VPNDNTLTLSYNSS

-3336 TSEDATISNEQN
+3336 TSQGATISKEQN

-3359 TAKISDFTTDFA
+3359 TATISNFTTDFTIA
-3371 IVLTAEARKFTVTV
+3371 LTAEARKFTVTV
-3385 TDNDLVPDGDLTVT
+3385 ITNNLDPVSCTAT
-3399 VSPSGENNLVFGS
+3399 VSPDGENNLVFGS
-3412 SVTLSASV
+3412 SVKLNASV
-3420 SDNAYRFIGWYQ
+3420 SGNTYRFIGWYQ
-3432 YQGDDTDGTLIS
+3432 GETLIS
-3444 ENASFVLE
+3444 ENTEYDFE

-3463 GNLEFEANFAYNA
+3463 GNLEFEARFDYNSV
-3476 FDFTFTSGLHGS
+3476 DLTFTSGLHGS
-3488 MSVKINEKEAF
+3488 MLVTINEEEPFA
-3499 TVGAGSSVEQ
+3499 VGAGSTLER
-3509 TVYVGDRIVFTF
+3509 TVFVGDRIVFTF

-3529 DTFYGDSDVI
+3529 DTFYADSDVI
-3539 GNIQDNTYTI
+3539 GDIQDNTYTI
-3549 DSVVAESY
+3549 DSVVANSF

-3587 DLGGKIWLV
+3587 NLGGNIWLV
-3596 DESGKEVEDG
+3596 DASGARLEDEN
-3606 YLDFSENDKAEEGV
+3606 YLDPSEGDLVIGSK
-3620 RYRVL
+3620 YRVL

-3638 KAGYSFSF
+3638 KDGYSFSF

-3682 AKEQRVEVM
+3682 AEEQRVEVM
-3691 FVTSKEATSSASAG
+3691 FVTSEEATSSASAG

-3745 FDLAQDEESGNL
+3745 FDLAQDENGI
-3757 IAYITGAGKDFVSEA
+3757 IAYITGAGEGFVSKA
-3772 GVVEKLED
+3772 GAVTQLSD
-3780 EDIKQ
+3780 EEIKQ

-3809 KPIKYRV
+3809 NPIEYNVR
-3816 QFFVEQTKEGP
+3816 FFVDQTDEDVYDPIVVSG
-3827 VIIDG
+3827 
-3832 VDVVY
+3832 VVY
-3837 GEKFDIL
+3837 GENL
-3844 DLSAEEMAKLKPT
+3844 DLSGLSAEEMARLNPT
-3857 RTGSK
+3857 RAGSK

-3874 TQYIDDTL
+3874 TQYLSDAL
-3882 GVDKDKRWLERPYRF
+3882 GVVQAWAERPYKF
-3897 NGQSYV
+3897 NGQNYV
-3903 EEDNFDPGTDT
+3903 EENNYDPDT
-3914 EPPTFTLYA
+3914 QTFTLYA

-3933 VNFIP
+3933 VDFIP
-3938 DALKDVDDYSI
+3938 DALKDVGDYSI

-3954 NISDTVHWINSDSI
+3954 NISDTVHWINSDNI
-3968 WIGEFAVEK
+3968 WIGEFAVTTP
-3977 ALTLSLQ
+3977 LTLSLQ

-4005 QYTSRNLTLEK
+4005 QYTSRNLTLEN
-4016 MTDGEYNI
+4016 MADGEYNI

-4048 DAYIMQKGERVTT
+4048 DAYIMQDGERVTT

-4087 PEGTMYYASETSEG
+4087 PEGTMYYASEASEG

-4270 ATLTIVPSLNYTVGN
+4270 ATLTIVPSLNYAVGN

-4327 INFVRMIWSDEAY
+4327 INFVRMIWSDDSY

-4355 IISKPEDM
+4355 IISRPEDM

-4393 DFTGR
+4393 DFTGK

-4418 HSISNISFAE
+4418 HSISNISFAV

-4439 LFWILGEKAI
+4439 LFWILGENAI

>member
-41 ENFQNGEDIPLW
+41 ENFQNSEDIPLW
-53 TEKELTDAAIE
+53 TEKELTDAVIE

-74 VIDTADDLAMFSYQV
+74 VIDTADDLAMFSYKV
-89 NSGVDEYVNANIYL
+89 NSGVDKYVNANIYL

-187 GHLANNAQVINCFDE
+187 GHVSTGAQVINCFDE

-226 SSKTGEEAYLT
+226 SSKNGQEVSLT
-237 SQEEMTAAV
+237 TKEEMTNAIT
-246 SIATDNATKGYSA
+246 IATDSSTKGYSA
-259 FYNTTVTPS
+259 FFNTGVTPGS
-268 PSETEG
+268 SDLEG

-304 TYTST
+304 TYTSA

-339 GYRATI
+339 GYQATI
-345 ASPSEAESGVVNLTW
+345 GTPSVAESGVVNLTW
-360 ASQTINITYDFDY
+360 EEKFVNVTYDFDY

-379 FKVGYDTPWSSI
+379 FNVKYDTPWAKI
-391 LSLYP
+391 IADDP

-402 QNRTLYSNAG
+402 QNRTLYSNAD
-412 KTTELNTTTRSEF
+412 KTIELNTTTRSEF

-438 TWSNPKTLTS
+438 TWTNPKTLTS
-448 KIYFAAAST
+448 KLYFAAAST

-462 TNDSASDAVSS
+462 TFTNDSASDAVSEVS
-473 VSVEG
+473 VSG
-478 AASAA
+478 ATSTA

-493 NIPAGSTVTVKFK
+493 NISAGSTVTVKFK

-516 GAGSLVSSK
+516 GAGSLVSSR

-545 NSTGTGTDYTVGNEG
+545 NSTGTGTDYTVGSEG

-655 YYILGYEFSE
+655 YYILGCEFSE

-682 NTYYRNRIFK
+682 NTYYRNRIFE
-692 ETDGFVASPG
+692 ETDGFVALSD

-765 TETTIRLGLSG
+765 TETTIRLGLTG

-798 TYVFKSNTSY
+798 TYIF
-808 EEPENPANAANPAYI
+808 ENNATDADNPAYT
-823 ITIIPKKMTYGVTVS
+823 ITIIPEKMTYGVTVS

-855 TFSGITTSLDYALA
+855 TFSGTTTGLDYALA
-869 SGYNYSLALTQGAQ
+869 GGYSYSLALTQGAQ

-895 GAGSTQAGMSKASS
+895 DAGSTQAGMSKASS
-909 IQGATNGTLNGTFG
+909 IQGASNNVWSGTFG
-923 GSNDFNFTYLPGST
+923 SSNNATFTYNPGST
-937 NSTIT
+937 DSTIT
-942 VALTTKTINVNFT
+942 IALTTKTIDVKFA
-955 GLVLDSA
+955 GLVLNSDPN
-962 DEKTPF
+962 KTPF
-968 TTTNYASLTLR
+968 TSTNYANLTLR
-979 YSADGLGTLTIS
+979 YSADRLGTLTIS

-1014 TVVNNFSNAEL
+1014 TVVKTFSNAEL
-1025 IANSDFRTLVESSAS
+1025 LANEEFKTLVESSAK
-1040 GNQSSPTV
+1040 GNQSTPTV

-1061 SYSSNG
+1061 SYSAG
-1067 EGAEEGVSDDGSLAP
+1067 GQGASDGVSEDESIAP
-1082 SYAYGDTDV
+1082 SYSYDDPAV
-1091 ALSTTKYKKIGYS
+1091 ALSPTKYKKIGYS
-1104 FSGWTATAGTT
+1104 FSGWTATAGEGTVS
-1115 NGNQYQLV
+1115 GNTYQLV
-1123 GADWNTF
+1123 DADWNTF
-1130 WASGSNTSTWDSFVT
+1130 WANGSNTSTWDSFVT
-1145 TPDSDNRAEREVV
+1145 TPDSDNSAEKEVV

-1188 TASSDSTYAIY
+1188 TPSSDNTYAIY

-1205 VNGATRTGHVVTGFT
+1205 VNGATLTGHVVTSFT
-1220 ITGNKLGAGTTNGLK
+1220 ITGNKSGAGTTNGLK

-1250 DNLYSVGADGSAH
+1250 DNLYSIGADDGAH

-1280 TTPNKYYTV
+1280 TNPNNYYTV
-1289 TLPNDM
+1289 TLSGDM
-1295 PEGAGGTDSAGT
+1295 PEGAGGTDSTGT
-1307 YVNINYGQLPSEVL
+1307 YVNISYGKLPSEVL
-1321 SYVTVTREG
+1321 SYVTVEREG

-1335 YTVAGVDFAVDSA
+1335 YTVAGVDFAVGSA

-1368 IWNSY
+1368 IWDSY
-1373 LKVVYSDDFEIENAQ
+1373 LNVKYSEDFEIENTQ
-1388 THNRH
+1388 THNKY
-1393 EFYFGWPGQGSDDEI
+1393 EFYLTWPGQGSADEI

-1431 YIKGYPDVFELQ
+1431 YIKGYPEVFELQ
-1443 GNQSNSS
+1443 GDQYNSS

-1463 QELLVQGKITEDSLY
+1463 QKLLVQGKITEDSLY

-1512 KNEML
+1512 KNEIL

-1547 TMKYDAHGNPS
+1547 TMKYNAHGNSS
-1558 PVSQQMPIASEMMQ
+1558 PVSQQMPATAEMMQ

-1594 LFMSGNVSDSDYDE
+1594 LFMSGNVADSDYDE

-1620 GCEFEISD
+1620 GCEVEISD
-1628 GVYYIY
+1628 GIYYIY

-1647 AVISFDSTGAA
+1647 AVISFKSTGAA

-1670 ESGSFNV
+1670 GNGSFNV
-1677 LDNTSYPFTYSYDNI
+1677 LDNTSYPFTYSFDNI

-1703 QTFTGTETTA
+1703 QTFTGKENAVT
-1713 DQAVFNISNLVIK
+1713 DQGVFNISNLVIQ

-1750 FDSSNFKEYRYETR
+1750 FDSSNFTTYRYQVG
-1764 YFTANEDGSALA
+1764 YFTANEDRRTLTAMS
-1776 GIQNAWNGNQVH
+1776 NAWNGNQVH

-1793 NIMVNGSPVP
+1793 DIMVNGSPVSP
-1803 PKNGGSFAAQYN
+1803 NNGGSFTAQYN
-1815 HLVDGQI
+1815 HFVKGQI

-1839 PETVT
+1839 PKTVT

-1854 NASANVSGLVL
+1854 NASANVSGLAL
-1865 YNWQNDTRIDE
+1865 YNWQNNTTIDE

-1889 LDYGTSQAQTTYAVF
+1889 LDYSTSQAQTTYAVF
-1904 TDVAKVLVDF
+1904 TDVTKVLIDF
-1914 NLSGLENKT
+1914 NLDGLQDRT
-1923 LYVASDDNFKINNPT
+1923 LYVASDDSFTINDPT
-1938 DSASELTFAGYQAS
+1938 DSEKELAFDGFVSS
-1952 GSGIEFTDNSPET
+1952 GNGAQITDNDGNST
-1965 KNTIS
+1965 VACTT
-1970 QSENGAGGSATL
+1970 AGGSATFK
-1982 IAKWNLTNVAVTQS
+1982 AKWRLTNVNIELDETK
-1996 LSELT
+1996 SELT
-2001 IGTMSL
+2001 ITTIRQKGGVEIYFNDLLNKFSKRFDFGSANYAAKIKVVATKTSGKGA
-2007 INNEMPINQILS
+2007 
-2019 ETSGRFS
+2019 ETSPLTLDVFTTGFELPYYEMVGS
-2026 ISADNVVVTK
+2026 IS
-2036 TAGVG
+2036 
-2041 TEAGELSIS
+2041 
-2050 VNGGR
+2050 GGQQC
-2055 TPNFLLPYTKEHNAT
+2055 
-2070 YLSMDNTGTYK
+2070 YLSLDNSGAYKLEVTY
-2081 IVVTFSYNDGVQ
+2081 SYNDGIQTTTITKDYEFSISMVMTEIRVGNIAEANKDLVFANSDFQ
-2093 AQPSTISKEF
+2093 EITLPCTLYATQDDLTKPSEIVRNLTLSADEVKKYVVFNGSSDLSSISDMMYFDVTTPQGVDGKRLNNFYRAGEYIFEAKISEKFAKYVKAVNPENDEEAKFTIAKYSIDLDNF
-2103 TVTVTM
+2103 ADQITVGKPAGTGDPDPIT
-2109 QKSTITIGDISSANN
+2109 STITIAGANN
-2124 LTFANQ
+2124 DQVAIYFDRDRSGTDPDALDRYRLSLKNDSA
-2130 DFQTV
+2130 
-2135 TIPVTY
+2135 TY
-2141 LVTSDSLTALT
+2141 FSGL
-2152 SKKLDLTIKSEDWP
+2152 SKEDAE
-2166 NITDVFFNDQPVV
+2166 N
-2179 FPERSS
+2179 
-2185 LEFYI
+2185 
-2190 TIDTPTDLD
+2190 
-2199 NLYSA
+2199 
-2204 GTYAFDFTVWEDCA
+2204 
-2218 DYVTIQKPSEAS
+2218 
-2230 QLQLEI
+2230 
-2236 AKYTIDLKD
+2236 YTIDPDFELYFTVFANTGGSLILTIPNGLHHTYTGQAVTTFELVYEEGQLLIRVRGTQSSAEVQAQISIDGGRYDVAESFKQTIANNVTIVFDGTSSATD
-2245 YNDSINIGKPYSTP
+2245 YNES
-2259 DPELASEITISA
+2259 
-2271 LQDSPKVKVYFTR
+2271 
-2284 EAGEEV
+2284 
-2290 NDEADTGYALSVR
+2290 GYALKIGETGSV
-2303 NDQTYTNGLS
+2303 
-2313 QADAQNY
+2313 
-2320 VINAE
+2320 
-2325 GFNAEFVIFE
+2325 
-2335 NDSSELQV
+2335 
-2343 SLDNGIHHIYN
+2343 
-2354 RKEVTSFKVV
+2354 
-2364 YQNSQFIL
+2364 
-2372 QALASDNSVLA
+2372 
-2383 TTPISV
+2383 
-2389 KMMVDG
+2389 
-2395 TGYDLV
+2395 GYDTVTL
-2401 EGVKAQT
+2401 
-2408 AEGIA
+2408 
-2413 ISLTNGAV
+2413 
-2421 KDHNET
+2421 
-2427 GYALSVNFTSDGFKT
+2427 
-2442 ISFAENGDNKLYIDK
+2442 ENGRFYIDK
-2457 ATLSISSITK
+2457 APITLTK
-2467 VFDYT
+2467 VSKTFDKT
-2472 TTFSDSNIT
+2472 TEFADETTEFTGALNSDLLKIT
-2481 YTGKVLSDDVSLSG
+2481 G
-2495 NFDSEHGGVRTVS
+2495 NFASEHAGSQALENLAIT
-2508 GDIAISGTSANNYQV
+2508 GDNSNNYYIANTDFMGTINAKAV
-2523 AFAENCTITITPKQ
+2523 A
-2537 VDEATV
+2537 EATV
-2543 SITTREIEY
+2543 SLITNSSIVY
-2552 GKISKDMDVD
+2552 GQIKEGMSLEELLAILGDIQISIDGETVTLVNGQSDY
-2562 ELISLLGTI
+2562 ISISGFTI
-2571 TVNIDSKNLSLS
+2571 TNAVYSKLSNN
-2583 DYLSISDFAIVG
+2583 
-2595 ASYSSSDS
+2595 
-2603 LVANST
+2603 LVANSS
-2609 AYTINFVLASTDYAG
+2609 AYTINFVLASTDYTG
-2624 MNGADEA
+2624 MNGTDGA
-2631 GASGQITIKAKV
+2631 GASGQITITAKA

-2655 DGTAKLPEGINWQ
+2655 DGTTALPADIVWQ
-2668 GLDIVGIDEV
+2668 GFDIESGDDV
-2678 SVDME
+2678 SVDMVRSVYAE
-2683 QSAFEGTGKGSH
+2683 SGKGAH
-2695 EVTIT
+2695 DITIV
-2700 LTGKDSANYSVT
+2700 LAGDDSANYSVT
-2712 KNVTGQI
+2712 NNVTGQI
-2719 TAITITLQVDVTENL
+2719 TAITITLQVDVNENL
-2734 PDGGFVDREQNITN
+2734 PEGGFVDDNQTITN

-2783 GYSYKETSGTFTTIT
+2783 GYSYKETSVTFTTIT
-2798 AKNLGDWLEAIAI
+2798 AENLGTWLEAIAT
-2811 DSLNTGKTAT
+2811 DSLNTGKTAK

-2830 ITITITGESL
+2830 ITITITGENL
-2840 ASISANPDDEVNI
+2840 ASISAAPSEKVNI

-2858 DDNSASVTVDYY
+2858 DDNSARVTVDYY

-2888 RIGNNAQSEGLGANT
+2888 RIGNNTQSEGLGANT
-2903 FTANFTNLGSNT
+2903 FTANFTNLGANT

-3009 DKPVNLTAQW
+3009 DESVNLTAQW

-3029 GGELQIGEDLV
+3029 GGELQIGDELV
-3040 EGTIEGTES
+3040 EGQIVGTNP
-3049 IKATFGQAIT
+3049 IHATFGQAIT

-3075 FDAQS
+3075 FDAKS
-3080 DGKLYTQNT
+3080 DGKMYTQGT
-3089 VLSTIREDGELTLYA
+3089 ILSSIRADGQLTLYA

-3118 SHLTVRF
+3118 PLLTVRF
-3125 ENNNLTAGS
+3125 ENNNLISGTK
-3134 REISHGETWEFEITA
+3134 REIVHGETWKFEITA

-3159 DAFHGEHSA
+3159 DAFYGEHSA

-3189 VPNDNKLTLSYNSS
+3189 VPNDNTLTLSYNSS

-3278 TEVPASITLSWGTLS
+3278 TEVPASITLSWGALS

-3336 TSEDATISNEQN
+3336 TSEDATISDEQN

-3359 TAKISDFTTDFA
+3359 TAKISNFTTDFA
-3371 IVLTAEARKFTVTV
+3371 IVLTAEARRFTVTV
-3385 TDNDLVPDGDLTVT
+3385 ITNNLDPVSCTAT
-3399 VSPSGENNLVFGS
+3399 VSPDGENNLVFGS
-3412 SVTLSASV
+3412 SVTLNASV
-3420 SDNAYRFIGWYQ
+3420 SGNTYRFIGWYQ
-3432 YQGDDTDGTLIS
+3432 GETLIS
-3444 ENASFVLE
+3444 EKAEYDFE

-3463 GNLEFEANFAYNA
+3463 GNLEFEARFDYNA
-3476 FDFTFTSGLHGS
+3476 FDLTFTSGLHGS
-3488 MSVKINEKEAF
+3488 MLVTINEEEAF
-3499 TVGAGSSVEQ
+3499 VVGTNSSVER
-3509 TVYVGDRIVFTF
+3509 TVFVGDRITFTF
-3521 QPDAGYEI
+3521 QPDKGYEI
-3529 DTFYGDSDVI
+3529 DTFYADSDDKTDGIKEGV
-3539 GNIQDNTYTI
+3539 YTI
-3549 DSVVAESY
+3549 ESVVANSY

-3587 DLGGKIWLV
+3587 NLGGNIWLV
-3596 DESGKEVEDG
+3596 DASGARLEDES
-3606 YLDFSENDKAEEGV
+3606 YLDPSEGDLVIGSK
-3620 RYRVL
+3620 YRVL

-3638 KAGYSFSF
+3638 KDGYSFSF

-3682 AKEQRVEVM
+3682 AEEQRVEVM
-3691 FVTSKEATSSASAG
+3691 FVTSEEATSSASAG

-3745 FDLAQDEESGNL
+3745 FDLAQDENGNL
-3757 IAYITGAGKDFVSEA
+3757 IAYITGAGKDFVSKA
-3772 GVVEKLED
+3772 GAVEKLED

-3809 KPIKYRV
+3809 NPIEYNVR
-3816 QFFVEQTKEGP
+3816 FFVDQTDEDIYDPIVVSG
-3827 VIIDG
+3827 
-3832 VDVVY
+3832 VVY
-3837 GEKFDIL
+3837 GENL
-3844 DLSAEEMAKLKPT
+3844 DLSGLSAEEMARLNPT
-3857 RTGSK
+3857 RAGSK

-3874 TQYIDDTL
+3874 TQYLSDAL
-3882 GVDKDKRWLERPYRF
+3882 GVVQAWAERPYKF

-3903 EEDNFDPGTDT
+3903 EENNYDPDT
-3914 EPPTFTLYA
+3914 QTFTLYA

-3954 NISDTVHWINSDSI
+3954 NISDTVHWINSDSV
-3968 WIGEFAVEK
+3968 WIGEFAVED

-4005 QYTSRNLTLEK
+4005 QYTSRNLTLEN

-4048 DAYIMQKGERVTT
+4048 DAYIMQEGERVTT
-4061 DGYDSEKEVVLVAEE
+4061 DGYDSEKKVVLVAEE

-4087 PEGTMYYASETSEG
+4087 PEGTLYYASEASEG

-4164 ELVLNID
+4164 ELVLNIY

-4253 TTVTDGSQ
+4253 TTVTDGSHV
-4261 IANLLFGGT
+4261 ANHLLFGGT

-4304 GTINIANS
+4304 GTINITNS

-4327 INFVRMIWSDEAY
+4327 INFVRMIWSDDSY

-4355 IISKPEDM
+4355 IISRPEDM

-4439 LFWILGEKAI
+4439 LFWVLGEKAI

-4468 LLAIIII
+4468 LLATIII

>member
-41 ENFQNGEDIPLW
+41 ENFQNSEDIPLW
-53 TEKELTDAAIE
+53 TEKELTEAVIE
-64 DAVHFGLDCK
+64 NAVHFGLDCK

-103 ADDID
+103 ASDID

-172 VSSIIDETNNIGTLV
+172 VSSIIDGTNNIGTLV
-187 GHLANNAQVINCFDE
+187 GHVSTGAQVINCFDE

-246 SIATDNATKGYSA
+246 SIATDTDNATKGYSA
-259 FYNTTVTPS
+259 FYNTTVTPG
-268 PSETEG
+268 PSDEEG

-326 ANATAGAVYALRT
+326 ANATAGDIYALRT
-339 GYRATI
+339 GYQATI

-373 STRDVS
+373 GTRDVS
-379 FKVGYDTPWSSI
+379 FDVGYDTPWAKI
-391 LSLYP
+391 ITDHP

-402 QNRTLYSNAG
+402 QTRTLYSNAG

-462 TNDSASDAVSS
+462 TNDSASDAVSE

-478 AASAA
+478 ATSAA
-483 DSTGDDYDLS
+483 DSIGDDYDLS

-516 GAGSLVSSK
+516 GAGSLVSSR
-525 SNWSTAGVSTLSSGA
+525 SDWSTAGVSTLSSGA

-545 NSTGTGTDYTVGNEG
+545 NSTGTGTDYTVGSEG

-602 ETIKIDGTGLEHA
+602 ETIKINGTGLEHA

-623 NQTVLSWENKTL
+623 SQTALSWENKTL

-641 IFTLTVNISESSNG
+641 IFTLTVNIPESSNG
-655 YYILGYEFSE
+655 YYILGYEVSE
-665 GLDFDNVTSTD
+665 GVDFDNITSTD
-676 STELNG
+676 TTVLNG
-682 NTYYRNRIFK
+682 VTYYRNRIFQ
-692 ETDGFVASPG
+692 ETDGFVALSD

-730 NSIDAEYRVPVYVS
+730 NSINEKYRVPVYVS

-765 TETTIRLGLSG
+765 TETTIRLGLTG

-798 TYVFKSNTSY
+798 TYIF
-808 EEPENPANAANPAYI
+808 ENNATDANNPAYT
-823 ITIIPKKMTYGVTVS
+823 ITIIPEKMTYGVTVS

-844 SITEEVAKRFV
+844 SITEEAAQRFV
-855 TFSGITTSLDYALA
+855 TFRGTTTGLDYALA
-869 SGYNYSLALTQGAQ
+869 GGYSYSLELTQGAQ

-895 GAGSTQAGMSKASS
+895 DAGSTQAGMSKASS

-923 GSNDFNFTYLPGST
+923 SGNNFDFTYLPGST

-955 GLVLDSA
+955 GLVLNSD

-968 TTTNYASLTLR
+968 TTTNYANLTLR

-1014 TVVNNFSNAEL
+1014 TVVKNFSNAEL
-1025 IANSDFRTLVESSAS
+1025 IANSNFQALVESSAS
-1040 GNQSSPTV
+1040 GNQSTPTV

-1061 SYSSNG
+1061 SYSSNS
-1067 EGAEEGVSDDGSLAP
+1067 EGADQGVSEDSGITAP
-1082 SYAYGDTDV
+1082 TYTYGQDPV

-1104 FSGWTATAGTT
+1104 FNTWNAQVGTVN
-1115 NGNQYQLV
+1115 NGTYQLT
-1123 GADWNTF
+1123 GTAWNAF
-1130 WASGSNTSTWDSFVT
+1130 WSSGTSTSSWNSFVT
-1145 TPDSDNRAEREVV
+1145 SPESDTRAQKQVV

-1168 KIAIDTDRTL
+1168 KISIDGTTTL
-1178 NIQLGQTVSF
+1178 NIQLGQTVNFAPAPDKTYATYSVGATSVNGTSKEGYEVTSF
-1188 TASSDSTYAIY
+1188 TLA
-1199 AVGSNQ
+1199 
-1205 VNGATRTGHVVTGFT
+1205 
-1220 ITGNKLGAGTTNGLK
+1220 GNKDNTTTTKGL
-1235 TFTLSLENIQ
+1235 TSFELTLDNIQ
-1245 DYISA
+1245 SYISA
-1250 DNLYSVGADGSAH
+1250 DNLYTVSPSDSAH
-1263 LTISTEFTA
+1263 LTITTETTP

-1280 TTPNKYYTV
+1280 TNAYDYYTV
-1289 TLPNDM
+1289 ALSDDM
-1295 PEGAGGTDSAGT
+1295 PEGAGGTDSTGT
-1307 YVNINYGQLPSEVL
+1307 YVNISYGKLPSEVL
-1321 SYVTVTREG
+1321 IYVTVEREG

-1335 YTVAGVDFAVDSA
+1335 YTVAGVDFAVGSA

-1359 KFEFDEDDE
+1359 KFEFDEDAE

-1373 LKVVYSDDFEIENAQ
+1373 LKVVYSDDFEIENIQ

-1393 EFYFGWPGQGSDDEI
+1393 EFYFGWPGQGSPDEI

-1431 YIKGYPDVFELQ
+1431 YIKGYPDIFELQ

-1512 KNEML
+1512 KNEIL

-1547 TMKYDAHGNPS
+1547 TMKYNAHGNPS

-1634 FTCES
+1634 FTCEN

-1670 ESGSFNV
+1670 ENGSFNV
-1677 LDNTSYPFTYSYDNI
+1677 LDNTSYPFTYSFDNI
-1692 TLVEREFDSLP
+1692 TLVERVFDSLP
-1703 QTFTGTETTA
+1703 QTFTGTENAMT

-1776 GIQNAWNGNQVH
+1776 GLQNAWNGNQVH

-1793 NIMVNGSPVP
+1793 DIMVNGSSVSP
-1803 PKNGGSFAAQYN
+1803 NNDGSFTAQYN

-1822 LFSIYGNGESAL
+1822 YFSIYGNGESAL

-1839 PETVT
+1839 PKTVT

-1865 YNWQNDTRIDE
+1865 YNWQNDTTIDE

-1889 LDYGTSQAQTTYAVF
+1889 LDYSTSQAQTTYAVF

-1923 LYVASDDNFKINNPT
+1923 LYVASDDKFEIDNPT

-1952 GSGIEFTDNSPET
+1952 GSGIEFTDNTPEA
-1965 KNTIS
+1965 KYTIS
-1970 QSENGAGGSATL
+1970 QSANGAGGSATL
-1982 IAKWNLTNVAVTQS
+1982 IAKWTLSNVSISQTLTG
-1996 LSELT
+1996 LT
-2001 IGTMSL
+2001 IGTMSE
-2007 INNEMPINQILS
+2007 IDNQIDIDKILS
-2019 ETSGRFS
+2019 ITSERFDITAS
-2026 ISADNVVVTK
+2026 NTVVTK
-2036 TAGVG
+2036 TTGVG
-2041 TEAGELSIS
+2041 AETEALPVT
-2050 VNGGR
+2050 VNGGNA
-2055 TPNFLLPYTKEHNAT
+2055 PKFLLPYTMEHNET
-2070 YLSMDNTGTYK
+2070 YLSMNNAGQYK
-2081 IVVTFSYNDGVQ
+2081 ISVTFSYDDGVQ
-2093 AQPSTISKEF
+2093 EPTTITKDF

-2109 QKSTITIGDISSANN
+2109 QKSTIVVGNIATAND
-2124 LTFANQ
+2124 LTFANK
-2130 DFQTV
+2130 DFQDV
-2135 TIPVTY
+2135 EIPLTY
-2141 LVTSDSLTALT
+2141 NITTADSLENLT
-2152 SKKLDLTIKSEDWP
+2152 SQPVDATITEQTWATKK
-2166 NITDVFFNDQPVV
+2166 NIFFNDDPIEQVNTNPDM
-2179 FPERSS
+2179 
-2185 LEFYI
+2185 EFYI
-2190 TIDTPTDLD
+2190 VVKTDSGLD
-2199 NLYSA
+2199 NLYQA
-2204 GTYAFDFTVWEDCA
+2204 GAYTFDFVVLDNFK
-2218 DYVTIQKPSEAS
+2218 DYIEIVKPQQAEE
-2230 QLQLEI
+2230 LVL
-2236 AKYTIDLKD
+2236 TIDKFKIMLKD
-2245 YNDSINIGKPYSTP
+2245 YSSQITVGKPAGVN
-2259 DPELASEITISA
+2259 DPNPITSQITISA
-2271 LQDSPKVKVYFTR
+2271 TNNDRVDIYFDRADSSNDAIASYDLSLKNDSTTYF
-2284 EAGEEV
+2284 
-2290 NDEADTGYALSVR
+2290 
-2303 NDQTYTNGLS
+2303 NGLS
-2313 QADAQNY
+2313 QADSLNY
-2320 VINAE
+2320 TVNME
-2325 GFNAEFVIFE
+2325 GFTGKFTIYDNTEGELALSLPNDLHYTYTGQAFPGITVALSGNQLIVKVTGTEISAE
-2335 NDSSELQV
+2335 L
-2343 SLDNGIHHIYN
+2343 
-2354 RKEVTSFKVV
+2354 
-2364 YQNSQFIL
+2364 
-2372 QALASDNSVLA
+2372 
-2383 TTPISV
+2383 
-2389 KMMVDG
+2389 
-2395 TGYDLV
+2395 
-2401 EGVKAQT
+2401 KAQIKIGDNLYDI
-2408 AEGIA
+2408 AENYKQTIVDHITIQLQDQSA
-2413 ISLTNGAV
+2413 GAV
-2421 KDHNET
+2421 DYKEDGYGLVIGSST
-2427 GYALSVNFTSDGFKT
+2427 GVGFDTVNL
-2442 ISFAENGDNKLYIDK
+2442 NGKLYIDK
-2457 ATLSISSITK
+2457 APITLNEVSKT
-2467 VFDYT
+2467 FDKT
-2472 TTFSDSNIT
+2472 TEFTGTTIRFDGKLNSDSLTIT
-2481 YTGKVLSDDVSLSG
+2481 G
-2495 NFDSEHGGVRTVS
+2495 NFASEHAGSQALENLAIT
-2508 GDIAISGTSANNYQV
+2508 GDNSNNYYIANTDFMGTINAKAV
-2523 AFAENCTITITPKQ
+2523 A
-2537 VDEATV
+2537 EATV
-2543 SITTREIEY
+2543 SLITNSSIVY
-2552 GKISKDMDVD
+2552 GQIKEGMSLEELLAILGDIQISIDGETVTLVNGQSDY
-2562 ELISLLGTI
+2562 ISISGFTI
-2571 TVNIDSKNLSLS
+2571 TNAVYSKLSNN
-2583 DYLSISDFAIVG
+2583 
-2595 ASYSSSDS
+2595 
-2603 LVANST
+2603 LVANSS
-2609 AYTINFVLASTDYAG
+2609 AYTINFVLASTDYTG
-2624 MNGADEA
+2624 MNGTDGA
-2631 GASGQITIKAKV
+2631 GASGQITITAKA

-2655 DGTAKLPEGINWQ
+2655 DGTTALPADIVWQ
-2668 GLDIVGIDEV
+2668 GFDIESGDDV
-2678 SVDME
+2678 SVDMVRSVYAE
-2683 QSAFEGTGKGSH
+2683 SGKGAH
-2695 EVTIT
+2695 DITIV
-2700 LTGKDSANYSVT
+2700 LAGDDSANYSVT
-2712 KNVTGQI
+2712 NNVTGQI
-2719 TAITITLQVDVTENL
+2719 TAITITLQVDVNENL
-2734 PDGGFVDREQNITN
+2734 PEGGFVDDNQTITN

-2783 GYSYKETSGTFTTIT
+2783 GYSYKETSVTFTTIT
-2798 AKNLGDWLEAIAI
+2798 AENLGTWLEAIAT
-2811 DSLNTGKTAT
+2811 DSLNTGKTAK

-2830 ITITITGESL
+2830 ITITITGENL
-2840 ASISANPDDEVNI
+2840 ASISAAPSEKVNI

-2858 DDNSASVTVDYY
+2858 DDNSARVTVDYY

-2888 RIGNNAQSEGLGANT
+2888 RIGNNTQSEGLGANT
-2903 FTANFTNLGSNT
+2903 FTANFTNLGANT

-3009 DKPVNLTAQW
+3009 DESVNLTAQW

-3029 GGELQIGEDLV
+3029 GGELQIGDELV
-3040 EGTIEGTES
+3040 EGQIVGTNP
-3049 IKATFGQAIT
+3049 IHATFGQAIT

-3075 FDAQS
+3075 FDAKS
-3080 DGKLYTQNT
+3080 DGKMYTQGT
-3089 VLSTIREDGELTLYA
+3089 ILSSIRADGQLTLYA

-3118 SHLTVRF
+3118 PLLTVRF
-3125 ENNNLTAGS
+3125 ENNNLISGTK
-3134 REISHGETWEFEITA
+3134 REIVHGETWKFEITA

-3159 DAFHGEHSA
+3159 DAFYGEHSA

-3189 VPNDNKLTLSYNSS
+3189 VPNDNTLTLSYNSS

-3278 TEVPASITLSWGTLS
+3278 TEVPASITLSWGALS

-3336 TSEDATISNEQN
+3336 TSEDATISDEQN

-3359 TAKISDFTTDFA
+3359 TAKISNFTTDFA
-3371 IVLTAEARKFTVTV
+3371 IVLTAEARRFTVTV
-3385 TDNDLVPDGDLTVT
+3385 ITNNLDPVSCTAT
-3399 VSPSGENNLVFGS
+3399 VSPDGENNLVFGS
-3412 SVTLSASV
+3412 SVTLNASV
-3420 SDNAYRFIGWYQ
+3420 SGNTYRFIGWYQ
-3432 YQGDDTDGTLIS
+3432 GETLIS
-3444 ENASFVLE
+3444 EKAEYDFE

-3463 GNLEFEANFAYNA
+3463 GNLEFEARFDYNA
-3476 FDFTFTSGLHGS
+3476 FDLTFTSGLHGS
-3488 MSVKINEKEAF
+3488 MLVTINEEEAF
-3499 TVGAGSSVEQ
+3499 VVGTNSSVER
-3509 TVYVGDRIVFTF
+3509 TVFVGDRITFTF
-3521 QPDAGYEI
+3521 QPDKGYEI
-3529 DTFYGDSDVI
+3529 DTFYADSDDKTDGIKEGV
-3539 GNIQDNTYTI
+3539 YTI
-3549 DSVVAESY
+3549 ESVVANSY

-3587 DLGGKIWLV
+3587 NLGGNIWLV
-3596 DESGKEVEDG
+3596 DASGARLEDES
-3606 YLDFSENDKAEEGV
+3606 YLDPSEGDLVIGSK
-3620 RYRVL
+3620 YRVL

-3638 KAGYSFSF
+3638 KDGYSFSF

-3682 AKEQRVEVM
+3682 AEEQRVEVM
-3691 FVTSKEATSSASAG
+3691 FVTSEEATSSASAG

-3745 FDLAQDEESGNL
+3745 FDLAQDENGNL
-3757 IAYITGAGKDFVSEA
+3757 IAYITGAGKDFVSKA
-3772 GVVEKLED
+3772 GAVEKLED

-3809 KPIKYRV
+3809 NPIEYNVRL
-3816 QFFVEQTKEGP
+3816 FVDQTDEDVYDPIVVSG
-3827 VIIDG
+3827 
-3832 VDVVY
+3832 VVY
-3837 GEKFDIL
+3837 GENL
-3844 DLSAEEMAKLKPT
+3844 DLSGLSAEEMARLNPT
-3857 RTGSK
+3857 RAGSK

-3874 TQYIDDTL
+3874 TQYLSDAL
-3882 GVDKDKRWLERPYRF
+3882 GVVQAWAERPYKF
-3897 NGQSYV
+3897 NGQNYV
-3903 EEDNFDPGTDT
+3903 EENNYDPDT
-3914 EPPTFTLYA
+3914 QTFTLYA

-3954 NISDTVHWINSDSI
+3954 NISDTVHWINSDNI
-3968 WIGEFAVEK
+3968 WIGEFAVK
-3977 ALTLSLQ
+3977 DALTLSLQ

-4005 QYTSRNLTLEK
+4005 QYTSRNLTLEN

-4048 DAYIMQKGERVTT
+4048 DAYIMQEGERVTT

-4087 PEGTMYYASETSEG
+4087 PEGTLYYASEASEG
-4101 RWEYNLGYQSQPLTL
+4101 RWEYNLGRQSQPLTL

-4253 TTVTDGSQ
+4253 TTVTDGSHV
-4261 IANLLFGGT
+4261 ANHLLFGGT

-4327 INFVRMIWSDEAY
+4327 INFVRMIWSDDSY
-4340 RAESLQGSGTQADPY
+4340 RAESLQGGGTQADPY
-4355 IISKPEDM
+4355 IISRPEDM

-4418 HSISNISFAE
+4418 HSISNISFAV

-4439 LFWILGEKAI
+4439 LFWVLGEKAI

-4475 VVFVVVRKK
+4475 VVFIVVRKK

>member
-41 ENFQNGEDIPLW
+41 ENFQNSEDIPLW
-53 TEKELTDAAIE
+53 TEKELTDAVIE

-89 NSGVDEYVNANIYL
+89 NSGVYKYVNANIYL
-103 ADDID
+103 ASDID
-108 LSAGLWAPIGTTT
+108 LSAGLWAPIGTTA

-187 GHLANNAQVINCFDE
+187 GHVSTGAQVINCFDE

-259 FYNTTVTPS
+259 FYNTTVTPD
-268 PSETEG
+268 PSDEEG

-296 VRVAFTDT
+296 VRVAFVDT

-316 LYTTSAPVLR
+316 LYATSAPVLR
-326 ANATAGAVYALRT
+326 ANATAGDIYALRT
-339 GYRATI
+339 GSQATI

-379 FKVGYDTPWSSI
+379 FDVGYDTPWAKI
-391 LSLYP
+391 IADHP

-402 QNRTLYSNAG
+402 QTRTLYSNAG
-412 KTTELNTTTRSEF
+412 KTIELNTTTRSEF

-438 TWSNPKTLTS
+438 TWTNPKTLTS
-448 KIYFAAAST
+448 KLYFAAAST

-462 TNDSASDAVSS
+462 TNDSASDAVSEVR
-473 VSVEG
+473 VSG
-478 AASAA
+478 ATSTA

-493 NIPAGSTVTVKFK
+493 YIPAGSTITVEFT

-516 GAGSLVSSK
+516 GAGSLVSSR

-545 NSTGTGTDYTVGNEG
+545 KSTGTGTDYTVGSEG
-560 GYYDAYEPVAVNV
+560 GYYDAYAPVAVNV
-573 AVEGS
+573 AVKGS

-602 ETIKIDGTGLEHA
+602 ETIEINGTGLEHA

-623 NQTVLSWENKTL
+623 SQTVLSWEDKTL

-655 YYILGYEFSE
+655 YYILEYEVSE
-665 GLDFDNVTSTD
+665 GVDFDNITSTD
-676 STELNG
+676 TTVLNG
-682 NTYYRNRIFK
+682 VTYYRNRIFQ
-692 ETDGFVASPG
+692 ETDGFVALSD

-765 TETTIRLGLSG
+765 TETTIRLGLTG

-798 TYVFKSNTSY
+798 TYIF
-808 EEPENPANAANPAYI
+808 ENNATDADNPAYT
-823 ITIIPKKMTYGVTVS
+823 ITIIPEKMTYGVTVS

-883 TWLDYGVSVTLS
+883 TWLNYGVSVTLS
-895 GAGSTQAGMSKASS
+895 DAGSTQAGMSKASS
-909 IQGATNGTLNGTFG
+909 IQGATNGTLNGTFDSG
-923 GSNDFNFTYLPGST
+923 NNFDFTYLPGST

-955 GLVLDSA
+955 GLVLQSNQSKIPDI
-962 DEKTPF
+962 
-968 TTTNYASLTLR
+968 TTNYASLSLK

-1014 TVVNNFSNAEL
+1014 TVVKTFSNAEL
-1025 IANSDFRTLVESSAS
+1025 LANEEFKTLVESSAS

-1067 EGAEEGVSDDGSLAP
+1067 EGAEEGDDSLAP
-1082 SYAYGDTDV
+1082 SYAYGDTAV

-1104 FSGWTATAGTT
+1104 FSTWRAGVGTVS
-1115 NGNQYQLV
+1115 GNTYQLV
-1123 GADWNTF
+1123 DADWNTF

-1188 TASSDSTYAIY
+1188 TPSSDNTYAIY

-1205 VNGATRTGHVVTGFT
+1205 VNGATRTGHVVTSFT
-1220 ITGNKLGAGTTNGLK
+1220 ITGNKSGAGTTNGLK

-1250 DNLYSVGADGSAH
+1250 DNLYSIGADDGAH

-1280 TTPNKYYTV
+1280 TNKYYTV
-1289 TLPNDM
+1289 TLSGDI
-1295 PEGAGGTDSAGT
+1295 PEGAGGTDSTGT
-1307 YVNINYGQLPSEVL
+1307 YVNISYGQKPSEVL

-1335 YTVAGVDFAVDSA
+1335 YTVAGVDFAVGSA

-1359 KFEFDEDDE
+1359 KFAFDEDDE
-1368 IWNSY
+1368 IWTEAFSIVYSSKFNTENLQTHNKNEFYMENPLDSFGTGLFGLATSSNNLSNGVSLLGPNNITSY
-1373 LKVVYSDDFEIENAQ
+1373 LKGYESYRGLHQLPGNGEEADLLDTYAVYVSTLAGPIVLGNITNLDNLSVVFEI
-1388 THNRH
+1388 R
-1393 EFYFGWPGQGSDDEI
+1393 
-1408 TLMSFSFSQLT
+1408 L
-1419 NGVTNPYTDRKV
+1419 
-1431 YIKGYPDVFELQ
+1431 
-1443 GNQSNSS
+1443 
-1450 STVQLYNT
+1450 
-1458 VFNLV
+1458 
-1463 QELLVQGKITEDSLY
+1463 EDSIEFGVSY
-1478 GQNITLVYEF
+1478 TITIETT
-1488 IIQDSVD
+1488 Q
-1495 TSRTMKKTVEM
+1495 
-1506 TAFKVL
+1506 FKIL
-1512 KNEML
+1512 KNET
-1517 VSISDSVDSYYTG
+1517 VTTVADQIESYYTG
-1530 TENIVLT
+1530 SSDILFSNNENANGSGVLGF
-1537 TEEISSTLTM
+1537 
-1547 TMKYDAHGNPS
+1547 KYDANGNITNETVLTFQFDQEDS
-1558 PVSQQMPIASEMMQ
+1558 MNLVSNIA
-1572 GSKIIDEA
+1572 IL
-1580 NGFVVRDDAYDIKL
+1580 DDFTVGTHDIML
-1594 LFMSGNVSDSDYDE
+1594 TLRSGE
-1608 EALRKLMPFAYP
+1608 TYP
-1620 GCEFEISD
+1620 GL
-1628 GVYYIY
+1628 
-1634 FTCES
+1634 FTRGMDAETFILILKLVVS
-1639 AVKVVKSP
+1639 NTSSTDDSVFFTFTDAVDVVKSP
-1647 AVISFDSTGAA
+1647 AVVRFDSTGAA

-1670 ESGSFNV
+1670 GSGSFNV
-1677 LDNTSYPFTYSYDNI
+1677 LDNTSYPFTYSFDNI

-1703 QTFTGTETTA
+1703 QTFTGTENAVT
-1713 DQAVFNISNLVIK
+1713 DQAVFNISNLVIQ

-1764 YFTANEDGSALA
+1764 YFTANEDGRALA

-1793 NIMVNGSPVP
+1793 NIMVNGSPVSP
-1803 PKNGGSFAAQYN
+1803 NNGGSFTAQYN

-1839 PETVT
+1839 PKTVT
-1844 SLSMNITVNA
+1844 SLSLNITVNA

-1865 YNWQNDTRIDE
+1865 YNWQNDTTVNE

-1889 LDYGTSQAQTTYAVF
+1889 LDYSTSQAQTTYAVF
-1904 TDVAKVLVDF
+1904 TDVAKVLIDF
-1914 NLSGLENKT
+1914 NLDGLQDRT
-1923 LYVASDDNFKINNPT
+1923 LYVASDDSFTIDDPT
-1938 DSASELTFAGYQAS
+1938 DNEKELAFDGFVSS
-1952 GSGIEFTDNSPET
+1952 GNGAQITDNEGNSIVACT
-1965 KNTIS
+1965 T
-1970 QSENGAGGSATL
+1970 AGGSATFK
-1982 IAKWNLTNVAVTQS
+1982 AKWRLTNVNIELDETK
-1996 LSELT
+1996 SELT
-2001 IGTMSL
+2001 ITTIRQRGGVEIYFNDL
-2007 INNEMPINQILS
+2007 LNNLS
-2019 ETSGRFS
+2019 KRFDFGSASYADKIKVVATKTSGKGAETSPLTLDVFTTGFDLPYYEMVGS
-2026 ISADNVVVTK
+2026 ISDGQQCCLSLDNSGAYKLEVT
-2036 TAGVG
+2036 
-2041 TEAGELSIS
+2041 
-2050 VNGGR
+2050 
-2055 TPNFLLPYTKEHNAT
+2055 Y
-2070 YLSMDNTGTYK
+2070 
-2081 IVVTFSYNDGVQ
+2081 SYNDGIQITTVTKNYEF
-2093 AQPSTISKEF
+2093 TISMVMAEIR
-2103 TVTVTM
+2103 VGN
-2109 QKSTITIGDISSANN
+2109 IAEANKD
-2124 LTFANQ
+2124 LVFANS
-2130 DFQTV
+2130 DFQEITLPC
-2135 TIPVTY
+2135 TLYATQ
-2141 LVTSDSLTALT
+2141 D
-2152 SKKLDLTIKSEDWP
+2152 DLT
-2166 NITDVFFNDQPVV
+2166 
-2179 FPERSS
+2179 
-2185 LEFYI
+2185 
-2190 TIDTPTDLD
+2190 
-2199 NLYSA
+2199 
-2204 GTYAFDFTVWEDCA
+2204 
-2218 DYVTIQKPSEAS
+2218 KPSEIVRNLTLSADEVKKYVVFNGS
-2230 QLQLEI
+2230 SDLSSISDMIYFDVTTPQGVDGERLDNFYRAGEYIFEAKISEKFAKYVKAVNPENEEEAKFTI
-2236 AKYTIDLKD
+2236 AKYTIDLDNFADQITVGKPAGTDDPDPITSTITIAGANNDQVAIYFDRDRSGTDPDALDRYRLSLKNDSATYFNGLSEEDAENYTIDPSFELYFTVFANTGGSLILTIPNGLHHTYTGNAVTTFELVYEEGQLLIRVRGTQSSAEVQAQISIDGGRYDVAESFKQTIANNVTIVFDGTSSATD
-2245 YNDSINIGKPYSTP
+2245 YNES
-2259 DPELASEITISA
+2259 
-2271 LQDSPKVKVYFTR
+2271 
-2284 EAGEEV
+2284 
-2290 NDEADTGYALSVR
+2290 GYALTIGETGSV
-2303 NDQTYTNGLS
+2303 
-2313 QADAQNY
+2313 
-2320 VINAE
+2320 
-2325 GFNAEFVIFE
+2325 
-2335 NDSSELQV
+2335 
-2343 SLDNGIHHIYN
+2343 
-2354 RKEVTSFKVV
+2354 
-2364 YQNSQFIL
+2364 
-2372 QALASDNSVLA
+2372 
-2383 TTPISV
+2383 
-2389 KMMVDG
+2389 
-2395 TGYDLV
+2395 GYDTVTL
-2401 EGVKAQT
+2401 
-2408 AEGIA
+2408 
-2413 ISLTNGAV
+2413 
-2421 KDHNET
+2421 
-2427 GYALSVNFTSDGFKT
+2427 
-2442 ISFAENGDNKLYIDK
+2442 ENGRFYIDK

-2481 YTGKVLSDDVSLSG
+2481 YTGKVSSDDVSLSG

-2508 GDIAISGTSANNYQV
+2508 GDIAISGAAANNYQV

-2537 VDEATV
+2537 VGEATV
-2543 SITTREIEY
+2543 SITPSEIEY

-2571 TVNIDSKNLSLS
+2571 TVNIDNKNLSLS
-2583 DYLSISDFAIVG
+2583 DYLSISGFTIDG

-2603 LVANST
+2603 LVANSSP
-2609 AYTINFVLASTDYAG
+2609 YTINFVLASTDYTG
-2624 MNGADEA
+2624 MNGTDGA
-2631 GASGQITIKAKV
+2631 GASGQITITAKV
-2643 LDLSGTTISKGY
+2643 LDLSSTTISKGY

-2683 QSAFEGTGKGSH
+2683 KSTFEDKGKGYH
-2695 EVTIT
+2695 KVTIT
-2700 LTGKDSANYSVT
+2700 LTGKDSANYSPAD
-2712 KNVTGQI
+2712 NVNGQI

-2734 PDGGFVDREQNITN
+2734 PEGGFVDGEQNITN

-2783 GYSYKETSGTFTTIT
+2783 GYSYKETGGSFTTIT
-2798 AKNLGDWLEAIAI
+2798 EENLVAFLEKIAT
-2811 DSLNTGKTAT
+2811 DSANTSKTAT

-2830 ITITITGESL
+2830 ITITITGENL
-2840 ASISANPDDEVNI
+2840 ASISANPDGEVNI
-2853 VDGNF
+2853 VDGDF
-2858 DDNSASVTVDYY
+2858 ADDSASVTVDYY

-2888 RIGNNAQSEGLGANT
+2888 RIGNNTQSEGLGANT
-2903 FTANFTNLGSNT
+2903 FTANFTNLGANT

-2946 STDASARVNYA
+2946 STDASARVNYV
-2957 DLADETL
+2957 DLADDTL
-2964 DSLLPDITL
+2964 DDLLPDITL

-3029 GGELQIGEDLV
+3029 GGELQIGEEFV
-3040 EGTIEGTES
+3040 EGTIEGTAT
-3049 IKATFGQAIT
+3049 IKATFGQAIAT
-3059 ETFPTATLR
+3059 AFPTAKLGDTN
-3068 DGYVYNF
+3068 GYVYNF
-3075 FDAQS
+3075 FDAKS
-3080 DGKLYTQNT
+3080 DGKMYTQGT
-3089 VLSTIREDGELTLYA
+3089 ILSSIRADGQLTLYA
-3104 VWSEGRYQVTFEID
+3104 VWSEGNYQVTFEID
-3118 SHLTVRF
+3118 PLLTVRF
-3125 ENNNLTAGS
+3125 EGNNLTAGS
-3134 REISHGETWEFEITA
+3134 KQISHGEKWEFEITA
-3149 EAGYS
+3149 SAGYS
-3154 FTVNV
+3154 FTVEVKN
-3159 DAFHGEHSA
+3159 FFGEHST
-3168 LTVSPFSIW
+3168 LTESPFSIW
-3177 NVYADSTISFEA
+3177 GVYKDSTIKFVA
-3189 VPNDNKLTLSYNSS
+3189 VPNDNQLTLSYNSS
-3203 HVSVTVDSSAYTDP
+3203 HVSVTVDSISYTDP
-3217 VTKKTGTT
+3217 VTRKTNTT
-3225 ATVVATAAEGYE
+3225 AEVVATAAEGYE

-3256 SEENTVLTFTWQ
+3256 SEENTVLTFTWKD
-3268 NFTDDATITI
+3268 FTDDATITI
-3278 TEVPASITLSWGTLS
+3278 TEVPASITLSWGALS

-3304 SQTLDNGSFTT
+3304 SQTLDNGGFTT
-3315 RTGEELDIEITLKY
+3315 RTGEELNIEITLKY

-3336 TSEDATISNEQN
+3336 TSQGATISKEQN
-3348 AELNSDYVVVY
+3348 AELNPDYVVVY
-3359 TAKISDFTTDFA
+3359 TATISGFTTDFA
-3371 IVLTAEARKFTVTV
+3371 IALTAEARKFTVTV

-3399 VSPSGENNLVFGS
+3399 VSPDGENNLVFGY
-3412 SVTLSASV
+3412 SVKLNASV
-3420 SDNAYRFIGWYQ
+3420 SGNTYRFIGWYQ
-3432 YQGDDTDGTLIS
+3432 GETLIS
-3444 ENASFVLE
+3444 EKAEYDLE

-3463 GNLEFEANFAYNA
+3463 GNLEFEARFDYNSV
-3476 FDFTFTSGLHGS
+3476 DLTFTSGLHGS
-3488 MSVKINEKEAF
+3488 MLVTINEEEPFA
-3499 TVGAGSSVEQ
+3499 VGAGSTLER
-3509 TVYVGDRIVFTF
+3509 TVFVGDRIVFTF
-3521 QPDAGYEI
+3521 LPDAGYEI
-3529 DTFYGDSDVI
+3529 DTFYADSDVI
-3539 GNIQDNTYTI
+3539 GDIQDNTYTI
-3549 DSVVAESY
+3549 NSVVANSY

-3587 DLGGKIWLV
+3587 NLGGNIWLV
-3596 DESGKEVEDG
+3596 DASGARLEDES
-3606 YLDFSENDKAEEGV
+3606 YLDPSEGDLVIGSK
-3620 RYRVL
+3620 YRVL

-3638 KAGYSFSF
+3638 KDGYSFSF

-3682 AKEQRVEVM
+3682 AEEQRVEVM
-3691 FVTSKEATSSASAG
+3691 FVTSEEATSSASAG

-3745 FDLAQDEESGNL
+3745 FDLAQDENGNL
-3757 IAYITGAGKDFVSEA
+3757 IAYITGAGKDFVSKA
-3772 GVVEKLED
+3772 GAVEKLED
-3780 EDIKQ
+3780 EEIKQ

-3809 KPIKYRV
+3809 NPIEYNVR
-3816 QFFVEQTKEGP
+3816 FFVDQTDEDVYDPIVVSG
-3827 VIIDG
+3827 
-3832 VDVVY
+3832 VVY
-3837 GEKFDIL
+3837 GENL
-3844 DLSAEEMAKLKPT
+3844 DLSGLSAEEMARLNPT
-3857 RTGSK
+3857 RAGSK

-3874 TQYIDDTL
+3874 TQYLSDAL
-3882 GVDKDKRWLERPYRF
+3882 GVVQAWAERPYKF
-3897 NGQSYV
+3897 NGQNYV
-3903 EEDNFDPGTDT
+3903 KENNYDPDT
-3914 EPPTFTLYA
+3914 QTFTLYA

-3933 VNFIP
+3933 VDFIP

-3954 NISDTVHWINSDSI
+3954 NISDTVHWINSDNI
-3968 WIGEFAVEK
+3968 WIGEFAVTSP
-3977 ALTLSLQ
+3977 LTLSLQ

-4005 QYTSRNLTLEK
+4005 QYTSRNLTLEN

-4048 DAYIMQKGERVTT
+4048 DAYIMQDGERVTT

-4087 PEGTMYYASETSEG
+4087 PEGTLYYASEASEG
-4101 RWEYNLGYQSQPLTL
+4101 RWEYNLGRQSQPLTL

-4182 FSYDPALNIYSYV
+4182 FSYDPALNIYSYI

-4253 TTVTDGSQ
+4253 TTVTDGSHV
-4261 IANLLFGGT
+4261 ANHLLFGGT

-4327 INFVRMIWSDEAY
+4327 INFVRMIWSDDSY

-4355 IISKPEDM
+4355 IISRPEDM

-4418 HSISNISFAE
+4418 HSISNISFAV

-4439 LFWILGEKAI
+4439 LFWVLGEKAI